1 MYQSSEAFGN
11 WIQQD
16 SRTFQARITLEG
28 KTITEG
34 ILSIRING
42 GSSSED
48 DFSLGSAVSRYVE
61 LEIEKTGTRFEGYE
75 FSLELGLNGEYIPM
89 GYFTAEKPKGDEEHL
104 SITAYDRM
112 VKTERACF
120 LELSDSTNTVAVL
133 KGVGTITGVEVVTE
147 GLTAIPMKKPV
158 GYTCRE
164 VLSYVAQLY
173 GGFAICNRAGKIE
186 IKSYEDNGYTV
197 TAGRYWDS
205 FTHNDLP
212 FVLGKI
218 TCYTGKDKEG
228 ENISIH
234 VGDGVRGIY
243 FSNPFMDQTALDN
256 IWGKLK
262 DYTYMPGSFRFL
274 GDPRIDPWDVL
285 TVKDRN
291 GNSYKVPAMKLA
303 QEYDGGLST
312 EVEAVGKTEAEQSTG
327 FTGPNTQNLDRLYA
341 QLVLIDH
348 AMINKLDVDTA
359 KITYATIDNLNA
371 LKAEIEQLDVT
382 ELTARVAKI
391 EKAYITDAEV
401 KNLLAGYATIGNL
414 NATNAQIT
422 SLSGKFAAFEKTT
435 TEELVAAK
443 GWLLEGSIGDAQ
455 ISRVS
460 ANKLTAGTID
470 TAIITVAG
478 SDGHLRISDNTIQ
491 IKDLQ
496 RVRVQ
501 IGKDASGEYSL
512 SVWDK
517 AGKLIWDALG
527 ATEDTIQRK
536 IIRDKMVADDAAI
549 NALKLDLKSFNTA
562 LTDQGVTISGT
573 VVQVGNKTL
582 NVELTEQK
590 QLTTEHGETLTDHAA
605 RITANENAIKLKVST
620 QEYESYKTTV
630 NGEIAT
636 AKNRLNA
643 AESSISV
650 MKDQIALKVEQTDI
664 EEAVNNIQVGARN
677 LVNKDEI
684 LDNGVEIKITGYDFD
699 VKGTVSGTFYPGL
712 CFPETIFSVGESYV
726 LSYKF
731 TVKKGSVTKI
741 GGHSGAF
748 ETVKAVVDEI
758 EYSTRYADGYPLD
771 NKKTEH
777 TVTVYL
783 KYLGAGTD
791 KKLYIQPNR
800 NGGSSGFWNIIF
812 GELQIEKG
820 NLKTDWQPSLRD
832 SLESVRVGGRNLLRN
847 STFDKALKYWVTR
860 SEYATVVTEGRNGK
874 NCLKQVGKM
883 GADATVTHSTVFP
896 VKTGESYALS
906 GWAKGANIVKGT
918 TNYFVS
924 IYASFYGA
932 DDEWKAQESILSG
945 DMPLTDDWER
955 KVLIFQVPNVAG
967 ITRMRISIYARDFTG
982 TIWWDD
988 IQLETGNKATDWNLA
1003 IEDIEE
1009 DIAEVDGKFINYSTT
1024 VQMNAAITAAKD
1036 SITSTVSRTYA
1047 TKTEVSSVSGKVTS
1061 LESWKQEAS
1070 QKITKDGILSTVGDY
1085 YATSKYVESI
1095 KTGSRN
1101 FLRNGNFAETTTSPG
1116 NTNKHHNLYPL
1127 GWGGYNG
1134 GIDNPTTS
1142 WHAHIDNTTFGFN
1155 VVEFNESDGNRNWKG
1170 IAASPDFIF
1179 IEKVDQEYRLS
1190 VDVYATGPGT
1200 KLTGGFYYCKKG
1212 ESTQNFHSGQFEI
1225 RPKET
1230 NKWVRMSVAVPLKD
1244 DIDLNSKKTNLY
1256 IYGYGFDSNSIL
1268 YIKDAALTTGNKTA
1282 DWSPAPEET
1291 EMYIASVE
1299 TLANQTSNKF
1309 LWLVKSGTSA
1319 TNFELTDRTAT
1330 LVANFIN
1337 LKGLVTFAGLNS
1349 DTQGKI
1355 SSAQNTAN
1363 TAKNNAATAQ
1373 TAANAAQSTANTAKN
1388 NAATAQSTANTAKS
1402 TADAVTS
1409 TVNANK
1415 ANWDKGYNWTN
1426 SNGGNMINLLTMVK
1440 AWTGGAV
1447 SATTTI
1453 NGGYIRTNTIT
1464 AAQIALGDF
1473 TNLVDV
1479 NESLPQSAIPAG
1491 THPFSVGS
1499 ETLFTGGYIAK
1510 KNASVQYLALS
1521 SYKPNSFCDGDELY
1535 YEFTAHGAAVGYCY
1549 IAVWFYD
1556 ITNGVATF
1564 RGMHQG
1570 TNVQITTSDKT
1581 FSGTIK
1587 LGSVRQHGFYAVG
1600 INDVSNTKI
1609 QIYAKNISLHKRN
1622 KGNLIVDGAITASKI
1637 ASGSVT
1643 TDKLAA
1649 HAVTAAKINVK
1660 DLFAQDIT
1668 ATGTIRGVTLQGTK
1682 GEIGGFQINST
1693 RLYSVDSSGTY
1704 AAYFGSYDFNKTNV
1718 FVAQTK
1724 VGGTWVNT
1732 AEMRYDGSIISRNKA
1747 NTNYRTTIREGTV
1760 TCTGNDGWS
1769 ASTTVELRNGE
1780 IWFYR
1785 NKDSIEASL
1794 GFDEHGQNSNSTTAR
1809 VTRINASNSGLLLSC
1824 QNSPGLYIYKNS
1836 MRAWVNLDMNH
1847 HSIINSSDERL
1858 KTNILPFTKSV
1869 LPELS
1874 RLGIVSYAWKET
1886 GEQVKAGFT
1895 AQNMQSVFPEL
1906 VEANDAGILGIKT
1919 LELMP
1924 YVVKGVQELSSKAE
1938 DLQEQIKKV
1947 RCRQEGDTISLRA
1960 QVSSL
1965 QYQLQQ
1971 AFNQLAIQAEQI
1983 KKLQAEG

>member
-75 FSLELGLNGEYIPM
+75 FFLELGLNGEYIPM
-89 GYFTAEKPKGDEEHL
+89 GYFTAEKPKGDEERI
-104 SITAYDRM
+104 SITAYDHM

-120 LELSDSTNTVAVL
+120 LELPDSTNTVAVL
-133 KGVGTITGVEVVTE
+133 KGVGTIAGIEVVTE

-186 IKSYEDNGYTV
+186 IKSYEDNDYTV

-218 TCYTGKDKEG
+218 TCYTGKNKKG
-228 ENISIH
+228 EDISIH

-243 FSNPFMDQTALDN
+243 FPNPFMDQTALDN
-256 IWGKLK
+256 IWGKLRN
-262 DYTYMPGSFRFL
+262 YTYMPGSFRFL

-285 TVKDRN
+285 TVEDRN
-291 GNSYKVPAMKLA
+291 GNSYKVPAMKLT

-312 EVEAVGKTEAEQSTG
+312 EVEAVGKTEAEQSAG
-327 FTGPNTQNLDRLYA
+327 FTGPNTQNMDRLYA

-382 ELTARVAKI
+382 ELAARVAKI

-401 KNLLAGYATIGNL
+401 KTLLAGYATIGNL

-470 TAIITVAG
+470 TTIITVAG

-527 ATEDTIQRK
+527 ATESTIQRK

-562 LTDQGVTISGT
+562 LTEQGVSISGT

-582 NVELTEQK
+582 NVELTEQR

-636 AKNRLNA
+636 AKSRLNA

-664 EEAVNNIQVGARN
+664 EEAVNNIQVGGDN
-677 LVNKDEI
+677 LVNKDDVQG
-684 LDNGVEIKITGYDFD
+684 LYGTVVKRTGYTYDI
-699 VKGTVSGTFYPGL
+699 SGTSHKEDGNYRGVFI
-712 CFPETIFSVGESYV
+712 PETIFKVGESYV
-726 LSYKF
+726 FSCKF
-731 TVKKGSVTKI
+731 TVKSGSVTKI
-741 GGHSGAF
+741 GGHQAAF
-748 ETVKAVVDEI
+748 TVAKAMVDGV
-758 EYSTRYADGYPLD
+758 EYNTEYDAGYPLD
-771 NKKTEH
+771 SKKTEH
-777 TVTVYL
+777 TVVVYL
-783 KYLGAGTD
+783 KYHGIGDD

-800 NGGSSGFWNIIF
+800 YGGADGVWNILLT
-812 GELQIEKG
+812 ELQVKKG
-820 NLKTDWQPSLRD
+820 NTKTDWQPSLKD
-832 SLESVRVGGRNLLRN
+832 SLDSIQFGGRNLLRN
-847 STFDKALKYWVTR
+847 STFNEGLKYWVAR
-860 SEYATVVTEGRNGK
+860 SEYATVVREGRNGE
-874 NCLKQVGKM
+874 NCLKQVGKLRT
-883 GADATVTHSTVFP
+883 DSTITHSTVFS
-896 VKTGESYALS
+896 VKTGECYTLS

-932 DDEWKAQESILSG
+932 DDEWKAQEAILSG
-945 DMPLTDDWER
+945 DMPLTDEWER
-955 KVLIFQVPNVAG
+955 KVLTFQIPNVAG
-967 ITRMRISIYARDFTG
+967 ITSMRISIFARDFTG

-988 IQLETGNKATDWNLA
+988 AQLEKANKVSDWSPAL
-1003 IEDIEE
+1003 EDIEE
-1009 DIAEVDGKFINYSTT
+1009 DIAEVDGKFVNYSTT
-1024 VQMNAAITAAKD
+1024 VQMNAAIAAAKD

-1070 QKITKDGILSTVGDY
+1070 QKITKDGILSTVGNY
-1085 YATSKYVESI
+1085 YATSKYVE
-1095 KTGSRN
+1095 TVE
-1101 FLRNGNFAETTTSPG
+1101 NGV
-1116 NTNKHHNLYPL
+1116 KK
-1127 GWGGYNG
+1127 
-1134 GIDNPTTS
+1134 
-1142 WHAHIDNTTFGFN
+1142 
-1155 VVEFNESDGNRNWKG
+1155 NEK
-1170 IAASPDFIF
+1170 
-1179 IEKVDQEYRLS
+1179 
-1190 VDVYATGPGT
+1190 
-1200 KLTGGFYYCKKG
+1200 
-1212 ESTQNFHSGQFEI
+1212 
-1225 RPKET
+1225 
-1230 NKWVRMSVAVPLKD
+1230 
-1244 DIDLNSKKTNLY
+1244 Y
-1256 IYGYGFDSNSIL
+1256 IS
-1268 YIKDAALTTGNKTA
+1268 
-1282 DWSPAPEET
+1282 
-1291 EMYIASVE
+1291 SVE

-1330 LVANFIN
+1330 LIANAIN
-1337 LKGLVTFAGLNS
+1337 LKGLVTFSGLNS
-1349 DTQGKI
+1349 DIQSKI
-1355 SSAQNTAN
+1355 N
-1363 TAKNNAATAQ
+1363 
-1373 TAANAAQSTANTAKN
+1373 
-1388 NAATAQSTANTAKS
+1388 TAQSTANTAKS

-1453 NGGYIRTNTIT
+1453 NGGFIRTNTIT

-1587 LGSVRQHGFYAVG
+1587 LGSVRQYGFYAVG
-1600 INDVSNTKI
+1600 INDVSDTKI

-1622 KGNLIVDGAITASKI
+1622 KGNLIVDGAIT
-1637 ASGSVT
+1637 

-1649 HAVTAAKINVK
+1649 QAVTAAKINVK

-1668 ATGTIRGVTLQGTK
+1668 ATGTIRGVTLRGSK
-1682 GEIGGFQINST
+1682 GEIGGFEINST

-1704 AAYFGSYDFNKTNV
+1704 AAYFGSYDFNKTNA

-1724 VGGTWVNT
+1724 VNGSWVNT
-1732 AEMRYDGSIISRNKA
+1732 LEMRYDGSIISRDKK
-1747 NTNYRTTIREGTV
+1747 NTNYRTTIQEGTV

-1769 ASTTVELRNGE
+1769 TSTTVELRNGE

-1785 NKDSIEASL
+1785 NKDSIEASI
-1794 GFDEHGQNSNSTTAR
+1794 GFDEHGQNSNSATAR

-1824 QNSPGLYIYKNS
+1824 QNTPGLYIYKNS
-1836 MRAWVNLDMNH
+1836 LRAWVNLDMNH
-1847 HSIINSSDERL
+1847 KSIINSSDERL
-1858 KTNILPFTKSV
+1858 KTNILPFTSSV
-1869 LPELS
+1869 LPELG

-1924 YVVKGVQELSSKAE
+1924 YVVKGMQELTNKTE
-1938 DLQEQIKKV
+1938 ELQEQIKKV
-1947 RCRQEGDTISLRA
+1947 RCQQEGDTISLRA

-1971 AFNQLAIQAEQI
+1971 AFNRLAIQAEQI

>member
-75 FSLELGLNGEYIPM
+75 FLLELGLNGEYIPM
-89 GYFTAEKPKGDEEHL
+89 GYFTAEKPKGDEERL

-112 VKTERACF
+112 VKMERACF
-120 LELSDSTNTVAVL
+120 LELPDSTNTVAVL
-133 KGVGTITGVEVVTE
+133 KGVGTIAGVEVVTE
-147 GLTAIPMKKPV
+147 GLTAIPIKKPV

-186 IKSYEDNGYTV
+186 IKSYEDNDYTV

-218 TCYTGKDKEG
+218 TCYTGKNKKG
-228 ENISIH
+228 EDISIH

-256 IWGKLK
+256 VWGKLRN
-262 DYTYMPGSFRFL
+262 YTYMPGSFRFL

-285 TVKDRN
+285 TVEDRN
-291 GNSYKVPAMKLA
+291 GNSYKVPAMKLT

-312 EVEAVGKTEAEQSTG
+312 EVEAVGKTEAEQSAG
-327 FTGPNTQNLDRLYA
+327 FTGPNTQNMDRLYA

-401 KNLLAGYATIGNL
+401 KTLLAGYATIGNL

-527 ATEDTIQRK
+527 ATESTIQRK

-562 LTDQGVTISGT
+562 LTEQGVSISGT

-582 NVELTEQK
+582 NVELTEQR

-636 AKNRLNA
+636 AKSRLNA

-650 MKDQIALKVEQTDI
+650 MKGQIALKVEQTDI
-664 EEAVNNIQVGARN
+664 EEAVNNIQ
-677 LVNKDEI
+677 
-684 LDNGVEIKITGYDFD
+684 F
-699 VKGTVSGTFYPGL
+699 
-712 CFPETIFSVGESYV
+712 
-726 LSYKF
+726 
-731 TVKKGSVTKI
+731 
-741 GGHSGAF
+741 
-748 ETVKAVVDEI
+748 
-758 EYSTRYADGYPLD
+758 
-771 NKKTEH
+771 
-777 TVTVYL
+777 
-783 KYLGAGTD
+783 
-791 KKLYIQPNR
+791 
-800 NGGSSGFWNIIF
+800 
-812 GELQIEKG
+812 
-820 NLKTDWQPSLRD
+820 
-832 SLESVRVGGRNLLRN
+832 GGRNLLRN
-847 STFDKALKYWVTR
+847 STFNEGLKYWVAR
-860 SEYATVVTEGRNGK
+860 SEYAAVVREGRNGE
-874 NCLKQVGKM
+874 NCLKQVGKLRT
-883 GADATVTHSTVFP
+883 DSTITHSTVFS
-896 VKTGESYALS
+896 VKTGECYTLS

-924 IYASFYGA
+924 IYASFYGT
-932 DDEWKAQESILSG
+932 DDEWKAQEAILSG

-955 KVLIFQVPNVAG
+955 KVLTFQIPNVAG
-967 ITRMRISIYARDFTG
+967 ITSMRISIFARDFTG

-988 IQLETGNKATDWNLA
+988 VQLEKANKVSDWSPA
-1003 IEDIEE
+1003 VEDIEE

-1085 YATSKYVESI
+1085 YATSKYVE
-1095 KTGSRN
+1095 TVE
-1101 FLRNGNFAETTTSPG
+1101 NGVKE
-1116 NTNKHHNLYPL
+1116 
-1127 GWGGYNG
+1127 
-1134 GIDNPTTS
+1134 
-1142 WHAHIDNTTFGFN
+1142 
-1155 VVEFNESDGNRNWKG
+1155 NEK
-1170 IAASPDFIF
+1170 
-1179 IEKVDQEYRLS
+1179 
-1190 VDVYATGPGT
+1190 
-1200 KLTGGFYYCKKG
+1200 
-1212 ESTQNFHSGQFEI
+1212 
-1225 RPKET
+1225 
-1230 NKWVRMSVAVPLKD
+1230 
-1244 DIDLNSKKTNLY
+1244 
-1256 IYGYGFDSNSIL
+1256 
-1268 YIKDAALTTGNKTA
+1268 
-1282 DWSPAPEET
+1282 
-1291 EMYIASVE
+1291 YIASVE

-1330 LVANFIN
+1330 LVANAIN
-1337 LKGLVTFAGLNS
+1337 LKGLVTFSGLNS
-1349 DTQGKI
+1349 DTQSKI
-1355 SSAQNTAN
+1355 NT
-1363 TAKNNAATAQ
+1363 
-1373 TAANAAQSTANTAKN
+1373 AQSTANTAKN
-1388 NAATAQSTANTAKS
+1388 NAATAQSAANAAQSTANTAKS
-1402 TADAVTS
+1402 TADTITS
-1409 TVNANK
+1409 IVNNNK
-1415 ANWDKGYNWTN
+1415 ANWDKGYDWTN
-1426 SNGGNMINLLTMVK
+1426 TNGGNMINLLTMVK

-1453 NGGYIRTNTIT
+1453 NGGFIRTNTIT

-1587 LGSVRQHGFYAVG
+1587 LGSIRQHGFYAVG
-1600 INDVSNTKI
+1600 INDVSDTKI

-1637 ASGSVT
+1637 ASGSIT

-1649 HAVTAAKINVK
+1649 QAVTAAKINVK

-1668 ATGTIRGVTLQGTK
+1668 ATGTIRGVTLQGSK

-1704 AAYFGSYDFNKTNV
+1704 AAYFGSYDFNKTNA

-1724 VGGTWVNT
+1724 VNENWVNVL
-1732 AEMRYDGSIISRNKA
+1732 EMRYDGSIISRDKK
-1747 NTNYRTTIREGTV
+1747 NTNYRTTIQEGTV

-1785 NKDSIEASL
+1785 NKDSIEASI
-1794 GFDEHGQNSNSTTAR
+1794 GFDEHGQNSNSATAR

-1824 QNSPGLYIYKNS
+1824 QNTPGLYIYKNS
-1836 MRAWVNLDMNH
+1836 LRAWVNLDMNH
-1847 HSIINSSDERL
+1847 KSIINSSDERL
-1858 KTNILPFTKSV
+1858 KTNIVPFAKSV

-1924 YVVKGVQELSSKAE
+1924 YVIKGVQELSSKAE

-1947 RCRQEGDTISLRA
+1947 RCQQEGDTISLRA

>member
-61 LEIEKTGTRFEGYE
+61 LEIEKTGMRFEGYE

-89 GYFTAEKPKGDEEHL
+89 GYFTAEKPKGDEERL

-120 LELSDSTNTVAVL
+120 LELPDSTNTVAVL
-133 KGVGTITGVEVVTE
+133 KGVGTIAGIEVVTE
-147 GLTAIPMKKPV
+147 GLTAIPIKKPV

-186 IKSYEDNGYTV
+186 IKSYEDNDYTV

-218 TCYTGKDKEG
+218 TCYTGKNKKG
-228 ENISIH
+228 EDISIH

-256 IWGKLK
+256 IWGKLRN
-262 DYTYMPGSFRFL
+262 YTYMPGSFRFL

-285 TVKDRN
+285 TVEDRN
-291 GNSYKVPAMKLA
+291 GNSYKVPAMKLT

-327 FTGPNTQNLDRLYA
+327 FTGPNTQNMDRLYA

-382 ELTARVAKI
+382 ELAARVAKI

-401 KNLLAGYATIGNL
+401 KTLLAGYATIGNL

-527 ATEDTIQRK
+527 ATESTIQRK

-562 LTDQGVTISGT
+562 LTEQGVSISGT

-582 NVELTEQK
+582 NVELTEQR

-636 AKNRLNA
+636 AKSRLNA

-664 EEAVNNIQVGARN
+664 EEAVNNIQVGGRN
-677 LVNKDEI
+677 LIINSSFNKQGYKWTASDT
-684 LDNGVEIKITGYDFD
+684 NGISYPKEGRDGNYCAKITG
-699 VKGTVSGTFYPGL
+699 KLNTSRNL
-712 CFPETIFSVGESYV
+712 QAEET
-726 LSYKF
+726 YK
-731 TVKKGSVTKI
+731 
-741 GGHSGAF
+741 
-748 ETVKAVVDEI
+748 VKA
-758 EYSTRYADGYPLD
+758 
-771 NKKTEH
+771 
-777 TVTVYL
+777 
-783 KYLGAGTD
+783 
-791 KKLYIQPNR
+791 
-800 NGGSSGFWNIIF
+800 
-812 GELQIEKG
+812 GE
-820 NLKTDWQPSLRD
+820 TY
-832 SLESVRVGGRNLLRN
+832 
-847 STFDKALKYWVTR
+847 T
-860 SEYATVVTEGRNGK
+860 
-874 NCLKQVGKM
+874 
-883 GADATVTHSTVFP
+883 
-896 VKTGESYALS
+896 LS
-906 GWAKGANIVKGT
+906 GWTKSKDIVKGT
-918 TNYFVS
+918 TNYFVTL
-924 IYASFYGA
+924 YMGFY
-932 DDEWKAQESILSG
+932 DKDHKWKAEASINNG
-945 DMPLTDDWER
+945 QMPLSTDWER
-955 KVLIFQVPNVAG
+955 NILTFTVPDVSG
-967 ITRMRISIYARDFTG
+967 IEHMWVYLYARDFTG
-982 TIWWDD
+982 AIWWDD
-988 IQLETGNKATDWNLA
+988 VQLEKANKASDWSPAL
-1003 IEDIEE
+1003 EDIEE
-1009 DIAEVDGKFINYSTT
+1009 DIAEVDGKFVNYSTT
-1024 VQMNAAITAAKD
+1024 VQMNAAITAARD

-1070 QKITKDGILSTVGDY
+1070 QKITKDGILSTVGNY
-1085 YATSKYVESI
+1085 YATSKYVE
-1095 KTGSRN
+1095 TVE
-1101 FLRNGNFAETTTSPG
+1101 NGVKE
-1116 NTNKHHNLYPL
+1116 
-1127 GWGGYNG
+1127 
-1134 GIDNPTTS
+1134 
-1142 WHAHIDNTTFGFN
+1142 
-1155 VVEFNESDGNRNWKG
+1155 NEK
-1170 IAASPDFIF
+1170 
-1179 IEKVDQEYRLS
+1179 
-1190 VDVYATGPGT
+1190 
-1200 KLTGGFYYCKKG
+1200 
-1212 ESTQNFHSGQFEI
+1212 
-1225 RPKET
+1225 
-1230 NKWVRMSVAVPLKD
+1230 
-1244 DIDLNSKKTNLY
+1244 
-1256 IYGYGFDSNSIL
+1256 
-1268 YIKDAALTTGNKTA
+1268 
-1282 DWSPAPEET
+1282 
-1291 EMYIASVE
+1291 YIASVE
-1299 TLANQTSNKF
+1299 TLANQASNKF

-1330 LVANFIN
+1330 LIANAIN
-1337 LKGLVTFAGLNS
+1337 LKGLVTFSGLNS
-1349 DTQGKI
+1349 DTQSKI
-1355 SSAQNTAN
+1355 NT
-1363 TAKNNAATAQ
+1363 
-1373 TAANAAQSTANTAKN
+1373 AQSTANTAKN

-1426 SNGGNMINLLTMVK
+1426 TNGGNMINLLTMVK

-1453 NGGYIRTNTIT
+1453 NGGFIRTNTIT

-1479 NESLPQSAIPAG
+1479 NESLPQSAVPDN
-1491 THPFSVGS
+1491 THPFGS
-1499 ETLFTGGYIAK
+1499 HAKPMCKNGYWYKESA
-1510 KNASVQYLALS
+1510 ASEYLALS
-1521 SYKPNSFCDGDELY
+1521 SYKPNSFADGDELY
-1535 YEFTAHGAAVGYCY
+1535 YEFTAHSELAGNYF
-1549 IAVWFYD
+1549 IALWFY
-1556 ITNGVATF
+1556 NGASKEFQTMK
-1564 RGMHQG
+1564 RG
-1570 TNVQITTSDKT
+1570 NIESVTTSDKT
-1581 FSGTIK
+1581 FSGIIK
-1587 LGSVRQHGFYAVG
+1587 LEDAKKYDFFAIG
-1600 INDVSNTKI
+1600 IGDNNNTKI
-1609 QIYAKNISLHKRN
+1609 QIYVKNISVHKRN
-1622 KGNLIVDGAITASKI
+1622 KGNLIVDGAI
-1637 ASGSVT
+1637 T

-1668 ATGTIRGVTLQGTK
+1668 ATGTIRGVTLRGSK
-1682 GEIGGFQINST
+1682 GEIGGFEINST

-1704 AAYFGSYDFNKTNV
+1704 AAYFGSYDFNKTNA

-1724 VGGTWVNT
+1724 VNGSWVNT
-1732 AEMRYDGSIISRNKA
+1732 LEMRYDGSIISRDKK
-1747 NTNYRTTIREGTV
+1747 NTNYRTTIQEGTV

-1769 ASTTVELRNGE
+1769 TSTTVELRNGE

-1785 NKDSIEASL
+1785 NKDSIEASI
-1794 GFDEHGQNSNSTTAR
+1794 GFDEHGQNSNSATAR

-1824 QNSPGLYIYKNS
+1824 QNTPGLYIYKNS
-1836 MRAWVNLDMNH
+1836 LRAWVNLDMNH
-1847 HSIINSSDERL
+1847 KSIINSSDERL
-1858 KTNILPFTKSV
+1858 KTNILPFTSSV
-1869 LPELS
+1869 LPELG
-1874 RLGIVSYAWKET
+1874 RLGIVSYEWKET

-1924 YVVKGVQELSSKAE
+1924 YVVKGVQELTNKTE
-1938 DLQEQIKKV
+1938 ELQEQIKKV
-1947 RCRQEGDTISLRA
+1947 RCQQEGDTISLRA

>member
-34 ILSIRING
+34 ILSIRLNG
-42 GSSSED
+42 GSNSED

-89 GYFTAEKPKGDEEHL
+89 GYFTAEKPKGDEERL

-120 LELSDSTNTVAVL
+120 LELPDSTNTVAVL
-133 KGVGTITGVEVVTE
+133 KGVGTIAGVEVVTE
-147 GLTAIPMKKPV
+147 GLTVIPMKKPV

-186 IKSYEDNGYTV
+186 IKSYEDNDYTV

-218 TCYTGKDKEG
+218 TCYTGKNKKG
-228 ENISIH
+228 EDISIH

-256 IWGKLK
+256 IWGKLRN
-262 DYTYMPGSFRFL
+262 YTYMPGSFRFL

-291 GNSYKVPAMKLA
+291 ENAYKVPAMKLT

-312 EVEAVGKTEAEQSTG
+312 EVEAVGKTEAEQRTG

-401 KNLLAGYATIGNL
+401 KTLLAGYATIGNL

-527 ATEDTIQRK
+527 ATGDTIQRK

-664 EEAVNNIQVGARN
+664 DEAVNNIQVGARN
-677 LVNKDEI
+677 LYPNSKGDFVIPPRNTGGEGDNFNYYIFNVNMVLGETYTIGAD
-684 LDNGVEIKITGYDFD
+684 VEITHGSFD
-699 VKGTVSGTFYPGL
+699 RLTIYPYPGGT
-712 CFPETIFSVGESYV
+712 PT
-726 LSYKF
+726 
-731 TVKKGSVTKI
+731 
-741 GGHSGAF
+741 
-748 ETVKAVVDEI
+748 VVDI
-758 EYSTRYADGYPLD
+758 PP
-771 NKKTEH
+771 KKRVSLTF
-777 TVTVYL
+777 T
-783 KYLGAGTD
+783 
-791 KKLYIQPNR
+791 KK
-800 NGGSSGFWNIIF
+800 
-812 GELQIEKG
+812 
-820 NLKTDWQPSLRD
+820 
-832 SLESVRVGGRNLLRN
+832 V
-847 STFDKALKYWVTR
+847 
-860 SEYATVVTEGRNGK
+860 
-874 NCLKQVGKM
+874 
-883 GADATVTHSTVFP
+883 
-896 VKTGESYALS
+896 
-906 GWAKGANIVKGT
+906 
-918 TNYFVS
+918 
-924 IYASFYGA
+924 
-932 DDEWKAQESILSG
+932 ESITSIIVYAG
-945 DMPLTDDWER
+945 IAGGTRGNGMIIR
-955 KVLIFQVPNVAG
+955 KVKI
-967 ITRMRISIYARDFTG
+967 
-982 TIWWDD
+982 
-988 IQLETGNKATDWNLA
+988 ETGNKATTWSPA

-1009 DIAEVDGKFINYSTT
+1009 DIAEVDGKFVNYSTT

-1070 QKITKDGILSTVGDY
+1070 QKITKDGILSTVGNY
-1085 YATSKYVESI
+1085 YATSKYVE
-1095 KTGSRN
+1095 TVE
-1101 FLRNGNFAETTTSPG
+1101 NGVKE
-1116 NTNKHHNLYPL
+1116 
-1127 GWGGYNG
+1127 
-1134 GIDNPTTS
+1134 
-1142 WHAHIDNTTFGFN
+1142 
-1155 VVEFNESDGNRNWKG
+1155 NEK
-1170 IAASPDFIF
+1170 
-1179 IEKVDQEYRLS
+1179 
-1190 VDVYATGPGT
+1190 
-1200 KLTGGFYYCKKG
+1200 
-1212 ESTQNFHSGQFEI
+1212 
-1225 RPKET
+1225 
-1230 NKWVRMSVAVPLKD
+1230 
-1244 DIDLNSKKTNLY
+1244 
-1256 IYGYGFDSNSIL
+1256 
-1268 YIKDAALTTGNKTA
+1268 
-1282 DWSPAPEET
+1282 
-1291 EMYIASVE
+1291 YIASVE
-1299 TLANQTSNKF
+1299 TLANQASNKF

-1330 LVANFIN
+1330 LIANAIN
-1337 LKGLVTFAGLNS
+1337 LKGLVTFSGLNG
-1349 DTQGKI
+1349 DTQSKI
-1355 SSAQNTAN
+1355 NTAQSTAN

-1373 TAANAAQSTANTAKN
+1373 SAANAAQSTANTAKN

-1426 SNGGNMINLLTMVK
+1426 TNGGNMINLLTMVK

-1453 NGGYIRTNTIT
+1453 NGGFIRTNTIT

-1587 LGSVRQHGFYAVG
+1587 LGSIRQHGFYAVG
-1600 INDVSNTKI
+1600 INDVSDTKI

-1637 ASGSVT
+1637 ASGSIT

-1649 HAVTAAKINVK
+1649 QAVTAAKINVK

-1668 ATGTIRGVTLQGTK
+1668 ATGTIRGVTLQGAK

-1704 AAYFGSYDFNKTNV
+1704 AAYFGSYDFNKTNA

-1724 VGGTWVNT
+1724 VNGSWVNT
-1732 AEMRYDGSIISRNKA
+1732 LEMRYDGSIISRDKK
-1747 NTNYRTTIREGTV
+1747 NTNYRTTIQEGTV

-1785 NKDSIEASL
+1785 NKDSIEASI
-1794 GFDEHGQNSNSTTAR
+1794 GFDEHGQNSNSATAR

-1824 QNSPGLYIYKNS
+1824 QNTPGLYIYKNS
-1836 MRAWVNLDMNH
+1836 LRAWVNLDMNH
-1847 HSIINSSDERL
+1847 KSIINSSDERL
-1858 KTNILPFTKSV
+1858 KTNVLPFTSSV
-1869 LPELS
+1869 LPELG
-1874 RLGIVSYAWKET
+1874 RLGIVSYEWKET

-1924 YVVKGVQELSSKAE
+1924 YVVKGVQELTNKTE
-1938 DLQEQIKKV
+1938 ELQEQIKKV
-1947 RCRQEGDTISLRA
+1947 RCQQEGDTISLRA

>member
-34 ILSIRING
+34 ILSIRLNG
-42 GSSSED
+42 GSNSED

-75 FSLELGLNGEYIPM
+75 FFLELGLNGEYIPM
-89 GYFTAEKPKGDEEHL
+89 GYFTAEKPKGDEERL

-120 LELSDSTNTVAVL
+120 LELPDSTNTVAVL
-133 KGVGTITGVEVVTE
+133 KGVGTIAGIEVVTE
-147 GLTAIPMKKPV
+147 GLTIIPMKKPV

-186 IKSYEDNGYTV
+186 IKSYEDNDYTV

-218 TCYTGKDKEG
+218 TCYTGKNKKG
-228 ENISIH
+228 EDISIH

-256 IWGKLK
+256 IWGKLRN
-262 DYTYMPGSFRFL
+262 YTYMPGSFRFL

-285 TVKDRN
+285 TVEDRN
-291 GNSYKVPAMKLA
+291 GNSYKVPAMKLT

-312 EVEAVGKTEAEQSTG
+312 EVEAVGKTEAEQRTG
-327 FTGPNTQNLDRLYA
+327 FTGPNTQNMDRLYA

-382 ELTARVAKI
+382 ELAARVAKI

-401 KNLLAGYATIGNL
+401 KTLLAGYATIGNL

-527 ATEDTIQRK
+527 ATESTIQRK

-562 LTDQGVTISGT
+562 LTEQGVSISGT

-582 NVELTEQK
+582 NVELTEQR

-636 AKNRLNA
+636 AKSRLNA

-650 MKDQIALKVEQTDI
+650 MKGQIALKVEQTDI
-664 EEAVNNIQVGARN
+664 EEAVNNIQVGGRN
-677 LVNKDEI
+677 LIINSSFNKQGYKWTASDT
-684 LDNGVEIKITGYDFD
+684 NGISYPKEGRDGNYCAKITG
-699 VKGTVSGTFYPGL
+699 KLNTSRNL
-712 CFPETIFSVGESYV
+712 QAEET
-726 LSYKF
+726 YK
-731 TVKKGSVTKI
+731 
-741 GGHSGAF
+741 
-748 ETVKAVVDEI
+748 VKA
-758 EYSTRYADGYPLD
+758 
-771 NKKTEH
+771 
-777 TVTVYL
+777 
-783 KYLGAGTD
+783 
-791 KKLYIQPNR
+791 
-800 NGGSSGFWNIIF
+800 
-812 GELQIEKG
+812 GE
-820 NLKTDWQPSLRD
+820 TY
-832 SLESVRVGGRNLLRN
+832 
-847 STFDKALKYWVTR
+847 T
-860 SEYATVVTEGRNGK
+860 
-874 NCLKQVGKM
+874 
-883 GADATVTHSTVFP
+883 
-896 VKTGESYALS
+896 LS
-906 GWAKGANIVKGT
+906 GWTKSKDIVKGT
-918 TNYFVS
+918 TNYFVTL
-924 IYASFYGA
+924 YMGFY
-932 DDEWKAQESILSG
+932 DKDHKWKAEASINNG
-945 DMPLTDDWER
+945 QMPLSTDWER
-955 KVLIFQVPNVAG
+955 NILTFTVPDVSG
-967 ITRMRISIYARDFTG
+967 IEHMWVYLYARDFTG

-988 IQLETGNKATDWNLA
+988 VQLEKANKASDWSPAL
-1003 IEDIEE
+1003 EDIEE
-1009 DIAEVDGKFINYSTT
+1009 DIAEVDGKFVNYSTT
-1024 VQMNAAITAAKD
+1024 VQMNAAITAARD

-1070 QKITKDGILSTVGDY
+1070 QKITKDGILSTVGNY
-1085 YATSKYVESI
+1085 YATSKYVE
-1095 KTGSRN
+1095 TVE
-1101 FLRNGNFAETTTSPG
+1101 NGVKE
-1116 NTNKHHNLYPL
+1116 
-1127 GWGGYNG
+1127 
-1134 GIDNPTTS
+1134 
-1142 WHAHIDNTTFGFN
+1142 
-1155 VVEFNESDGNRNWKG
+1155 NEK
-1170 IAASPDFIF
+1170 
-1179 IEKVDQEYRLS
+1179 
-1190 VDVYATGPGT
+1190 
-1200 KLTGGFYYCKKG
+1200 
-1212 ESTQNFHSGQFEI
+1212 
-1225 RPKET
+1225 
-1230 NKWVRMSVAVPLKD
+1230 
-1244 DIDLNSKKTNLY
+1244 
-1256 IYGYGFDSNSIL
+1256 
-1268 YIKDAALTTGNKTA
+1268 
-1282 DWSPAPEET
+1282 
-1291 EMYIASVE
+1291 YIASVE
-1299 TLANQTSNKF
+1299 TLANQASNKF

-1330 LVANFIN
+1330 LIANAIN
-1337 LKGLVTFAGLNS
+1337 LKGLVTFSGLNS
-1349 DTQGKI
+1349 DTQSKI
-1355 SSAQNTAN
+1355 N
-1363 TAKNNAATAQ
+1363 
-1373 TAANAAQSTANTAKN
+1373 
-1388 NAATAQSTANTAKS
+1388 TAQSTANTAKS

-1453 NGGYIRTNTIT
+1453 NGGFIRTNTIT

-1479 NESLPQSAIPAG
+1479 NESLPQSAVPDN
-1491 THPFSVGS
+1491 THPFGS
-1499 ETLFTGGYIAK
+1499 HAKPMCKNGYWYKESA
-1510 KNASVQYLALS
+1510 ASEYLALS
-1521 SYKPNSFCDGDELY
+1521 SYKPNSFADGDELY
-1535 YEFTAHGAAVGYCY
+1535 YEFTAHSELAGNYF
-1549 IAVWFYD
+1549 IALWFY
-1556 ITNGVATF
+1556 NGASKEFQTMK
-1564 RGMHQG
+1564 RG
-1570 TNVQITTSDKT
+1570 NIESVTTSDKT
-1581 FSGTIK
+1581 FSGIIK
-1587 LGSVRQHGFYAVG
+1587 LEDAKKYDFFAIG
-1600 INDVSNTKI
+1600 IGDNNNTKI
-1609 QIYAKNISLHKRN
+1609 QIYVKNISVHKRN
-1622 KGNLIVDGAITASKI
+1622 KGNLIVDGAI
-1637 ASGSVT
+1637 T

-1668 ATGTIRGVTLQGTK
+1668 ATGTIRGVTLRGSK
-1682 GEIGGFQINST
+1682 GEIGGFEINST

-1704 AAYFGSYDFNKTNV
+1704 AAYFGSYDFNKTNA

-1724 VGGTWVNT
+1724 VNGSWINT
-1732 AEMRYDGSIISRNKA
+1732 IEMRYDGSIISRKKT
-1747 NTNYRTTIREGTV
+1747 NTNVRVTLADGGVICQGSTV
-1760 TCTGNDGWS
+1760 S
-1769 ASTTVELRNGE
+1769 VELRDGE
-1780 IWFYR
+1780 IKMYR
-1785 NKDSIEASL
+1785 KDAPNEGAEFVFTKYGDIATGNSVWATQILTKTDTLNL
-1794 GFDEHGQNSNSTTAR
+1794 GGGGD
-1809 VTRINASNSGLLLSC
+1809 VTLQLWRSEIKAL
-1824 QNSPGLYIYKNS
+1824 
-1836 MRAWVNLDMNH
+1836 VNLDMNH

-1886 GEQVKAGFT
+1886 GEQVKTGFT

>member
-34 ILSIRING
+34 ILSIRLNG
-42 GSSSED
+42 GSNSED

-75 FSLELGLNGEYIPM
+75 FFLELGLNGEYIPM
-89 GYFTAEKPKGDEEHL
+89 GYFTAEKPKGDEERL

-112 VKTERACF
+112 VKMERACF
-120 LELSDSTNTVAVL
+120 LELPDSTNTVAVL
-133 KGVGTITGVEVVTE
+133 KGVGTIAGVEVATE
-147 GLTAIPMKKPV
+147 GLTTIPMKKPV
-158 GYTCRE
+158 GCTCRE

-186 IKSYEDNGYTV
+186 IKSYEDNDYTV

-218 TCYTGKDKEG
+218 TCYTGKNKKG
-228 ENISIH
+228 EDISIH

-291 GNSYKVPAMKLA
+291 ENAYKVPAMKLT

-401 KNLLAGYATIGNL
+401 KTLLAGYATIGNL

-527 ATEDTIQRK
+527 ATESTIQRK

-549 NALKLDLKSFNTA
+549 DALKLDLKNFNTA
-562 LTDQGVTISGT
+562 LTEQGVSISGT

-582 NVELTEQK
+582 NVELTEQR

-636 AKNRLNA
+636 AKSRLNA

-650 MKDQIALKVEQTDI
+650 MKGQIALKVEQTDI
-664 EEAVNNIQVGARN
+664 EEAVNNIQ
-677 LVNKDEI
+677 
-684 LDNGVEIKITGYDFD
+684 F
-699 VKGTVSGTFYPGL
+699 
-712 CFPETIFSVGESYV
+712 
-726 LSYKF
+726 
-731 TVKKGSVTKI
+731 
-741 GGHSGAF
+741 
-748 ETVKAVVDEI
+748 
-758 EYSTRYADGYPLD
+758 
-771 NKKTEH
+771 
-777 TVTVYL
+777 
-783 KYLGAGTD
+783 
-791 KKLYIQPNR
+791 
-800 NGGSSGFWNIIF
+800 
-812 GELQIEKG
+812 
-820 NLKTDWQPSLRD
+820 
-832 SLESVRVGGRNLLRN
+832 GGRNLLRN
-847 STFDKALKYWVTR
+847 STFNEGLKYWVAR
-860 SEYATVVTEGRNGK
+860 SEYAAVVREGRNGE
-874 NCLKQVGKM
+874 NCLKQVGKLRT
-883 GADATVTHSTVFP
+883 DSTITHSTVFS
-896 VKTGESYALS
+896 VKTGECYTLS

-924 IYASFYGA
+924 IYASFYGT
-932 DDEWKAQESILSG
+932 DDEWKAQEAILSG

-955 KVLIFQVPNVAG
+955 KVLTFQIPNVAG
-967 ITRMRISIYARDFTG
+967 ITSMRISIFARDFTG

-988 IQLETGNKATDWNLA
+988 IQLETGNKATDWSPAL
-1003 IEDIEE
+1003 EDIAE

-1085 YATSKYVESI
+1085 YATSKY
-1095 KTGSRN
+1095 
-1101 FLRNGNFAETTTSPG
+1101 AETVE
-1116 NTNKHHNLYPL
+1116 
-1127 GWGGYNG
+1127 NG
-1134 GIDNPTTS
+1134 
-1142 WHAHIDNTTFGFN
+1142 
-1155 VVEFNESDGNRNWKG
+1155 VKENEK
-1170 IAASPDFIF
+1170 
-1179 IEKVDQEYRLS
+1179 
-1190 VDVYATGPGT
+1190 
-1200 KLTGGFYYCKKG
+1200 
-1212 ESTQNFHSGQFEI
+1212 
-1225 RPKET
+1225 
-1230 NKWVRMSVAVPLKD
+1230 
-1244 DIDLNSKKTNLY
+1244 
-1256 IYGYGFDSNSIL
+1256 
-1268 YIKDAALTTGNKTA
+1268 
-1282 DWSPAPEET
+1282 
-1291 EMYIASVE
+1291 YIASVE

-1330 LVANFIN
+1330 LVANAIN
-1337 LKGLVTFAGLNS
+1337 LKGLVTFSGLNS
-1349 DTQGKI
+1349 DTQSKI
-1355 SSAQNTAN
+1355 NT
-1363 TAKNNAATAQ
+1363 
-1373 TAANAAQSTANTAKN
+1373 AQSTANTAKN
-1388 NAATAQSTANTAKS
+1388 NAATAQSAANAAQSTANTAKS

-1409 TVNANK
+1409 TVNTNK
-1415 ANWDKGYNWTN
+1415 ANWDKGYGWTN

-1453 NGGYIRTNTIT
+1453 NGGFIRTNTIT

-1600 INDVSNTKI
+1600 INDVSDTKI

-1622 KGNLIVDGAITASKI
+1622 KGNLIVDGAIT
-1637 ASGSVT
+1637 

-1649 HAVTAAKINVK
+1649 QAVTAAKINVK

-1668 ATGTIRGVTLQGTK
+1668 ATGTIRGVTLRGSK

-1704 AAYFGSYDFNKTNV
+1704 AAYFGSYDFNKTNA

-1724 VGGTWVNT
+1724 VNGSWVNT
-1732 AEMRYDGSIISRNKA
+1732 LEMRYDGSIISRDKK
-1747 NTNYRTTIREGTV
+1747 NTNYRTTIQEGTV

-1769 ASTTVELRNGE
+1769 TSTTVELRNGE

-1785 NKDSIEASL
+1785 NKDSIEASI
-1794 GFDEHGQNSNSTTAR
+1794 GFDEHGQNSNSATAR

-1824 QNSPGLYIYKNS
+1824 QNTPGLYIYKNS
-1836 MRAWVNLDMNH
+1836 LRAWVNLDMNH
-1847 HSIINSSDERL
+1847 KSIINSSDERL
-1858 KTNILPFTKSV
+1858 KTNILPFTSSV
-1869 LPELS
+1869 LPELG
-1874 RLGIVSYAWKET
+1874 RLGIVSYEWKET

-1924 YVVKGVQELSSKAE
+1924 YVVKGVQELTNKTE
-1938 DLQEQIKKV
+1938 ELQEQIKKV
-1947 RCRQEGDTISLRA
+1947 RCQQEGDTISLRA

>member
-61 LEIEKTGTRFEGYE
+61 LEIEKTGMRFEGYE

-89 GYFTAEKPKGDEEHL
+89 GYFTAEKPKGDEKRL

-120 LELSDSTNTVAVL
+120 LELPDSTNTVAVL
-133 KGVGTITGVEVVTE
+133 KGVGTIAGVEVATE

-186 IKSYEDNGYTV
+186 IKSYEDNDYTV

-218 TCYTGKDKEG
+218 TCYTGKNKKG
-228 ENISIH
+228 EDISIH

-256 IWGKLK
+256 IWGKLRN
-262 DYTYMPGSFRFL
+262 YTYMPGSFRFL

-291 GNSYKVPAMKLA
+291 ENAYKVPAMKLT

-401 KNLLAGYATIGNL
+401 KTLLAGYATIGNL

-527 ATEDTIQRK
+527 ATESTIQRK

-562 LTDQGVTISGT
+562 LTEQGVSISGT

-582 NVELTEQK
+582 NVELTEQR
-590 QLTTEHGETLTDHAA
+590 QLTTEHGETLTDHTA

-636 AKNRLNA
+636 AKSRLNA

-650 MKDQIALKVEQTDI
+650 MKGQIALKVEQTDI
-664 EEAVNNIQVGARN
+664 EEAVNNIQVGGRN
-677 LVNKDEI
+677 LIINSSFNKQGYKWSAGYAEGKSYPKEGRD
-684 LDNGVEIKITGYDFD
+684 GGYCAKITG
-699 VKGTVSGTFYPGL
+699 
-712 CFPETIFSVGESYV
+712 
-726 LSYKF
+726 KF
-731 TVKKGSVTKI
+731 NTNCYLL
-741 GGHSGAF
+741 HEDAYR
-748 ETVKAVVDEI
+748 VKAGET
-758 EYSTRYADGYPLD
+758 YTLSSWT
-771 NKKTEH
+771 KT
-777 TVTVYL
+777 
-783 KYLGAGTD
+783 KD
-791 KKLYIQPNR
+791 
-800 NGGSSGFWNIIF
+800 
-812 GELQIEKG
+812 
-820 NLKTDWQPSLRD
+820 
-832 SLESVRVGGRNLLRN
+832 
-847 STFDKALKYWVTR
+847 
-860 SEYATVVTEGRNGK
+860 
-874 NCLKQVGKM
+874 
-883 GADATVTHSTVFP
+883 
-896 VKTGESYALS
+896 
-906 GWAKGANIVKGT
+906 IVKGT
-918 TNYFVS
+918 TNYFLS
-924 IYASFYGA
+924 LYIGFY
-932 DDEWKAQESILSG
+932 DKDNKYKAEAKINNGQ
-945 DMPLTDDWER
+945 MPLSTDWER
-955 KVLIFQVPNVAG
+955 NILTFTVPDVSG
-967 ITRMRISIYARDFTG
+967 IEHMWVYLYARDFTG

-988 IQLETGNKATDWNLA
+988 VQLEKANKVSDWSPAL
-1003 IEDIEE
+1003 EDIEE
-1009 DIAEVDGKFINYSTT
+1009 DIAEVDGKFVNYSTT
-1024 VQMNAAITAAKD
+1024 VQMNAAIAAARD

-1070 QKITKDGILSTVGDY
+1070 QKITKDGILSTVGNY
-1085 YATSKYVESI
+1085 YATSKYVE
-1095 KTGSRN
+1095 TVE
-1101 FLRNGNFAETTTSPG
+1101 NGVKE
-1116 NTNKHHNLYPL
+1116 
-1127 GWGGYNG
+1127 
-1134 GIDNPTTS
+1134 
-1142 WHAHIDNTTFGFN
+1142 
-1155 VVEFNESDGNRNWKG
+1155 NEK
-1170 IAASPDFIF
+1170 
-1179 IEKVDQEYRLS
+1179 
-1190 VDVYATGPGT
+1190 
-1200 KLTGGFYYCKKG
+1200 
-1212 ESTQNFHSGQFEI
+1212 
-1225 RPKET
+1225 
-1230 NKWVRMSVAVPLKD
+1230 
-1244 DIDLNSKKTNLY
+1244 
-1256 IYGYGFDSNSIL
+1256 
-1268 YIKDAALTTGNKTA
+1268 
-1282 DWSPAPEET
+1282 
-1291 EMYIASVE
+1291 YIASVE
-1299 TLANQTSNKF
+1299 TLANQASNKF

-1330 LVANFIN
+1330 LIANAIN
-1337 LKGLVTFAGLNS
+1337 LKGLVTFSGLNS
-1349 DTQGKI
+1349 DTQSKI
-1355 SSAQNTAN
+1355 N
-1363 TAKNNAATAQ
+1363 
-1373 TAANAAQSTANTAKN
+1373 
-1388 NAATAQSTANTAKS
+1388 TAQSTANTAKS

-1453 NGGYIRTNTIT
+1453 NGGFIRTNTIT

-1587 LGSVRQHGFYAVG
+1587 LGSIRQHGFYAVG
-1600 INDVSNTKI
+1600 INDVSDTKI

-1637 ASGSVT
+1637 ASGSIT

-1649 HAVTAAKINVK
+1649 QAVTAAKINVK

-1668 ATGTIRGVTLQGTK
+1668 ATGTIRGVTLQGSK

-1704 AAYFGSYDFNKTNV
+1704 AAYFGSYDFNKTNA

-1724 VGGTWVNT
+1724 VNGSWVNT
-1732 AEMRYDGSIISRNKA
+1732 LEMRYDGSIISRDKK
-1747 NTNYRTTIREGTV
+1747 NTNYRTTIQEGTV

-1769 ASTTVELRNGE
+1769 TSTTVELRNGE

-1785 NKDSIEASL
+1785 NKDSIEASI
-1794 GFDEHGQNSNSTTAR
+1794 GFDEHGQNSNSATAR

-1824 QNSPGLYIYKNS
+1824 QNTPGLYIYKNS
-1836 MRAWVNLDMNH
+1836 LRAWVNLDMNH
-1847 HSIINSSDERL
+1847 KSIINSSDERL
-1858 KTNILPFTKSV
+1858 KTNILPFTSSV
-1869 LPELS
+1869 LPELG

-1886 GEQVKAGFT
+1886 GKQVKAGFT

-1924 YVVKGVQELSSKAE
+1924 YVIKGVQELSSKAE

-1947 RCRQEGDTISLRA
+1947 RCQQEGNTISLRA

>member
-34 ILSIRING
+34 ILSIRLNG
-42 GSSSED
+42 GSNSED

-120 LELSDSTNTVAVL
+120 LELPDSTNTVAVL

-186 IKSYEDNGYTV
+186 IKSYEDKGYTV

-228 ENISIH
+228 EDISIH

-285 TVKDRN
+285 TVEDRN

-643 AESSISV
+643 AESSINV

-664 EEAVNNIQVGARN
+664 EEAVNNIQVG
-677 LVNKDEI
+677 
-684 LDNGVEIKITGYDFD
+684 
-699 VKGTVSGTFYPGL
+699 
-712 CFPETIFSVGESYV
+712 
-726 LSYKF
+726 
-731 TVKKGSVTKI
+731 
-741 GGHSGAF
+741 
-748 ETVKAVVDEI
+748 
-758 EYSTRYADGYPLD
+758 
-771 NKKTEH
+771 
-777 TVTVYL
+777 
-783 KYLGAGTD
+783 
-791 KKLYIQPNR
+791 
-800 NGGSSGFWNIIF
+800 
-812 GELQIEKG
+812 
-820 NLKTDWQPSLRD
+820 
-832 SLESVRVGGRNLLRN
+832 GRNLIIN
-847 STFDKALKYWVTR
+847 SSFNRQGYKWTASDVNGISYPK
-860 SEYATVVTEGRNGK
+860 EGRDGGYCAKIIGK
-874 NCLKQVGKM
+874 LNTQRNLQAEETYK
-883 GADATVTHSTVFP
+883 
-896 VKTGESYALS
+896 VKAGETYTLS
-906 GWAKGANIVKGT
+906 GWTKSKDIVKGT

-924 IYASFYGA
+924 LYMGFY
-932 DDEWKAQESILSG
+932 DKDHKWKAEAAINNG
-945 DMPLTDDWER
+945 KMPLSTDWER
-955 KVLIFQVPNVAG
+955 NILTFTVPDVSG
-967 ITRMRISIYARDFTG
+967 IDHMWVYLYARDFTG

-988 IQLETGNKATDWNLA
+988 LQMEKANKVSDWSPA
-1003 IEDIEE
+1003 VEDIEE

-1070 QKITKDGILSTVGDY
+1070 QKITKDGILSTVGNY
-1085 YATSKYVESI
+1085 YATSKYVE
-1095 KTGSRN
+1095 TVE
-1101 FLRNGNFAETTTSPG
+1101 NGVKE
-1116 NTNKHHNLYPL
+1116 
-1127 GWGGYNG
+1127 
-1134 GIDNPTTS
+1134 
-1142 WHAHIDNTTFGFN
+1142 
-1155 VVEFNESDGNRNWKG
+1155 NEK
-1170 IAASPDFIF
+1170 
-1179 IEKVDQEYRLS
+1179 
-1190 VDVYATGPGT
+1190 
-1200 KLTGGFYYCKKG
+1200 
-1212 ESTQNFHSGQFEI
+1212 
-1225 RPKET
+1225 
-1230 NKWVRMSVAVPLKD
+1230 
-1244 DIDLNSKKTNLY
+1244 
-1256 IYGYGFDSNSIL
+1256 
-1268 YIKDAALTTGNKTA
+1268 
-1282 DWSPAPEET
+1282 
-1291 EMYIASVE
+1291 YIASVE

-1373 TAANAAQSTANTAKN
+1373 SAANAAQSTANTAQN

-1453 NGGYIRTNTIT
+1453 NGGFIRTNTIT
-1464 AAQIALGDF
+1464 AAHIALGDF
-1473 TNLVDV
+1473 TNLVGV

-1570 TNVQITTSDKT
+1570 TNVQITTSDQT
-1581 FSGTIK
+1581 FSGVIK
-1587 LGSVRQHGFYAVG
+1587 LGSIRQHGFYAVG
-1600 INDVSNTKI
+1600 INDVGNTKI

-1622 KGNLIVDGAITASKI
+1622 KGNLIVDGAITAAKI

-1649 HAVTAAKINVK
+1649 QAVTAAKINVK

-1704 AAYFGSYDFNKTNV
+1704 AAYFGSYDFNKTNA

-1724 VGGTWVNT
+1724 VNGSWVNT
-1732 AEMRYDGSIISRNKA
+1732 LEMRYDGSIISRDKK
-1747 NTNYRTTIREGTV
+1747 NTNYRTTIQEGTV

-1906 VEANDAGILGIKT
+1906 VEANDAGVLGIKT

-1947 RCRQEGDTISLRA
+1947 RCRQEGDAISLRA

>member
-75 FSLELGLNGEYIPM
+75 FLLELGLNGEYIPM
-89 GYFTAEKPKGDEEHL
+89 GYFTAEKPKGDEERL

-112 VKTERACF
+112 VKMERACF
-120 LELSDSTNTVAVL
+120 LELPDSTNTVAVL
-133 KGVGTITGVEVVTE
+133 KGVGTIAGVEVVTE
-147 GLTAIPMKKPV
+147 GLTAIPIKKPV

-186 IKSYEDNGYTV
+186 IKSYEDNDYTV

-218 TCYTGKDKEG
+218 TCYTGKNKKG
-228 ENISIH
+228 EDISIH

-256 IWGKLK
+256 VWGKLRN
-262 DYTYMPGSFRFL
+262 YTYMPGSFRFL

-285 TVKDRN
+285 TVEDRN
-291 GNSYKVPAMKLA
+291 GNSYKVPAMKLT

-312 EVEAVGKTEAEQSTG
+312 EVEAVGKTEAEQSAG
-327 FTGPNTQNLDRLYA
+327 FTGPNTQNMDRLYA

-401 KNLLAGYATIGNL
+401 KTLLAGYATIGNL

-527 ATEDTIQRK
+527 ATESTIQRK

-562 LTDQGVTISGT
+562 LTEQGVSISGT

-582 NVELTEQK
+582 NVELTEQR

-636 AKNRLNA
+636 AKSRLNA

-650 MKDQIALKVEQTDI
+650 MKGQIALKVEQTDI
-664 EEAVNNIQVGARN
+664 EEAVNNIQVGGDN
-677 LVNKDEI
+677 LVNKDDVQGLYET
-684 LDNGVEIKITGYDFD
+684 VVKRTGYTYDI
-699 VKGTVSGTFYPGL
+699 SGTSHKEDGSYRGVFI
-712 CFPETIFSVGESYV
+712 PETIFTVGESYV
-726 LSYKF
+726 FSYKF
-731 TVKKGSVTKI
+731 TVKSGSVTKI
-741 GGHSGAF
+741 GGHSAAF
-748 ETVKAVVDEI
+748 TTVKAVVDDVEHNTD
-758 EYSTRYADGYPLD
+758 YNAGYPLD
-771 NKKTEH
+771 SKKTEH
-777 TVTVYL
+777 TVVVYL
-783 KYLGAGTD
+783 KYHGVGSD

-800 NGGSSGFWNIIF
+800 QWGANGDWNIILK
-812 GELQIEKG
+812 EVQVKKG
-820 NLKTDWQPSLRD
+820 NTKTDWQPSLKD
-832 SLESVRVGGRNLLRN
+832 SLDGIQIGGRNLIVN
-847 STFDKALKYWVTR
+847 SSFEKQGKGWFGLV
-860 SEYATVVTEGRNGK
+860 SSATGMSFPKEGKDGGY
-874 NCLKQVGKM
+874 CLKQIGKF
-883 GADATVTHSTVFP
+883 GLEIPLYTEYYD
-896 VKTGESYALS
+896 VKPGETYTYS
-906 GWAKGANIVKGT
+906 GWYKAVNIVKGK
-918 TNYFVS
+918 TNYWCQPYATAYNKDKKWVS
-924 IYASFYGA
+924 SLGNAKKINEGN
-932 DDEWKAQESILSG
+932 
-945 DMPLTDDWER
+945 TDWTYFTDTFTIPETAAYLR
-955 KVLIFQVPNVAG
+955 VYC
-967 ITRMRISIYARDFTG
+967 YARDFTG

-988 IQLETGNKATDWNLA
+988 MQLEKGNKATDWSPAL
-1003 IEDIEE
+1003 EDIAE

-1085 YATSKYVESI
+1085 YATSKYVE
-1095 KTGSRN
+1095 TVE
-1101 FLRNGNFAETTTSPG
+1101 NGVKE
-1116 NTNKHHNLYPL
+1116 
-1127 GWGGYNG
+1127 
-1134 GIDNPTTS
+1134 
-1142 WHAHIDNTTFGFN
+1142 
-1155 VVEFNESDGNRNWKG
+1155 NEK
-1170 IAASPDFIF
+1170 
-1179 IEKVDQEYRLS
+1179 
-1190 VDVYATGPGT
+1190 
-1200 KLTGGFYYCKKG
+1200 
-1212 ESTQNFHSGQFEI
+1212 
-1225 RPKET
+1225 
-1230 NKWVRMSVAVPLKD
+1230 
-1244 DIDLNSKKTNLY
+1244 
-1256 IYGYGFDSNSIL
+1256 
-1268 YIKDAALTTGNKTA
+1268 
-1282 DWSPAPEET
+1282 
-1291 EMYIASVE
+1291 YIASVE

-1330 LVANFIN
+1330 LVANAIN
-1337 LKGLVTFAGLNS
+1337 LKGLVTFSGLNS
-1349 DTQGKI
+1349 DTQSKI
-1355 SSAQNTAN
+1355 NT
-1363 TAKNNAATAQ
+1363 
-1373 TAANAAQSTANTAKN
+1373 AQSTANTAKN
-1388 NAATAQSTANTAKS
+1388 NAATAQSAANAAQSTANTAKT

-1415 ANWDKGYNWTN
+1415 ANWDKGYGWTN

-1453 NGGYIRTNTIT
+1453 NGGFIRTNTIT

-1600 INDVSNTKI
+1600 INDVSDTKI

-1637 ASGSVT
+1637 ASGSIT

-1649 HAVTAAKINVK
+1649 QAVTAAKINVK

-1668 ATGTIRGVTLQGTK
+1668 ATGTIRGVTLQGAK

-1704 AAYFGSYDFNKTNV
+1704 AAYFGSYDFNKTNA

-1732 AEMRYDGSIISRNKA
+1732 AEMRYDGSIILRWA
-1747 NTNYRTTIREGTV
+1747 YDTRVRTTLEAGGIA
-1760 TCTGNDGWS
+1760 CTGIVEFGKESGSHLIIAPSYELSDGTNDPPQESFSICSQKFEVTSSAVKVRRLSTYTSGGHLVFASDGATLAYS
-1769 ASTTVELRNGE
+1769 ASSSIRYKDHIRDMSLPDLEGLWNLPVVWYKYKDGYLASDDKMAGKAIPGFYAEQVERYLPSAARYNTEG
-1780 IWFYR
+1780 
-1785 NKDSIEASL
+1785 KIE
-1794 GFDEHGQNSNSTTAR
+1794 DWN
-1809 VTRINASNSGLLLSC
+1809 
-1824 QNSPGLYIYKNS
+1824 
-1836 MRAWVNLDMNH
+1836 
-1847 HSIINSSDERL
+1847 ERMM
-1858 KTNILPFTKSV
+1858 IPYMTK
-1869 LPELS
+1869 
-1874 RLGIVSYAWKET
+1874 GIQQLHKET
-1886 GEQVKAGFT
+1886 KY
-1895 AQNMQSVFPEL
+1895 
-1906 VEANDAGILGIKT
+1906 
-1919 LELMP
+1919 LESET
-1924 YVVKGVQELSSKAE
+1924 V
-1938 DLQEQIKKV
+1938 
-1947 RCRQEGDTISLRA
+1947 SLRA

-1965 QYQLQQ
+1965 RFQLQQ

>member
-34 ILSIRING
+34 ILSIRLNG
-42 GSSSED
+42 GSNSED

-75 FSLELGLNGEYIPM
+75 FFLELGLNGEYIPM
-89 GYFTAEKPKGDEEHL
+89 GYFTAEKPKGDEERL

-120 LELSDSTNTVAVL
+120 LELPDSTNTVAVL
-133 KGVGTITGVEVVTE
+133 KGVGTIAGVEVVTE
-147 GLTAIPMKKPV
+147 GLTIIPMKKPV

-186 IKSYEDNGYTV
+186 IKSYEDNDYTV

-218 TCYTGKDKEG
+218 TCYTGKNKKG
-228 ENISIH
+228 EDISIH

-256 IWGKLK
+256 IWGKLRN
-262 DYTYMPGSFRFL
+262 YTYMPGSFRFL

-291 GNSYKVPAMKLA
+291 ENAYKVPAMKLT

-341 QLVLIDH
+341 QLVLIDQ

-401 KNLLAGYATIGNL
+401 KTLLAGYATIGNL

-527 ATEDTIQRK
+527 ATESTIQRK

-549 NALKLDLKSFNTA
+549 NALKLDLQSFNTA
-562 LTDQGVTISGT
+562 LTEQGVSISGT

-582 NVELTEQK
+582 NVELTEQR

-605 RITANENAIKLKVST
+605 RITANENAVKLKVST

-636 AKNRLNA
+636 TKSRLNA

-664 EEAVNNIQVGARN
+664 EEAVNNIQ
-677 LVNKDEI
+677 I
-684 LDNGVEIKITGYDFD
+684 
-699 VKGTVSGTFYPGL
+699 
-712 CFPETIFSVGESYV
+712 
-726 LSYKF
+726 
-731 TVKKGSVTKI
+731 
-741 GGHSGAF
+741 
-748 ETVKAVVDEI
+748 
-758 EYSTRYADGYPLD
+758 
-771 NKKTEH
+771 
-777 TVTVYL
+777 
-783 KYLGAGTD
+783 
-791 KKLYIQPNR
+791 
-800 NGGSSGFWNIIF
+800 
-812 GELQIEKG
+812 
-820 NLKTDWQPSLRD
+820 
-832 SLESVRVGGRNLLRN
+832 GGRNLIIN
-847 STFDKALKYWVTR
+847 SSFNRQDYKWVGTDR
-860 SEYATVVTEGRNGK
+860 SAMSYPKEGRDGSYCVKITGK
-874 NCLKQVGKM
+874 FNTSYNLTPDETYK
-883 GADATVTHSTVFP
+883 
-896 VKTGESYALS
+896 VKPGETYTLS
-906 GWAKGANIVKGT
+906 GWTKSKDIVKGT

-924 IYASFYGA
+924 LYLGFY
-932 DDEWKAQESILSG
+932 DKDHKWKAEAAINNGQ
-945 DMPLTDDWER
+945 MPLSTDWER
-955 KVLIFQVPNVAG
+955 NILTFTVPDVSE
-967 ITRMRISIYARDFTG
+967 IEHMWVYLYARDFTG
-982 TIWWDD
+982 TLWWDD
-988 IQLETGNKATDWNLA
+988 IQLEKANKVSDWSPAL
-1003 IEDIEE
+1003 EDIEE
-1009 DIAEVDGKFINYSTT
+1009 DITEVDGKFVNYSTT

-1070 QKITKDGILSTVGDY
+1070 QKITKDGILSTVGNY
-1085 YATSKYVESI
+1085 YATSKYVE
-1095 KTGSRN
+1095 TVE
-1101 FLRNGNFAETTTSPG
+1101 NGVKE
-1116 NTNKHHNLYPL
+1116 
-1127 GWGGYNG
+1127 
-1134 GIDNPTTS
+1134 
-1142 WHAHIDNTTFGFN
+1142 
-1155 VVEFNESDGNRNWKG
+1155 NEK
-1170 IAASPDFIF
+1170 
-1179 IEKVDQEYRLS
+1179 
-1190 VDVYATGPGT
+1190 
-1200 KLTGGFYYCKKG
+1200 
-1212 ESTQNFHSGQFEI
+1212 
-1225 RPKET
+1225 
-1230 NKWVRMSVAVPLKD
+1230 
-1244 DIDLNSKKTNLY
+1244 
-1256 IYGYGFDSNSIL
+1256 
-1268 YIKDAALTTGNKTA
+1268 
-1282 DWSPAPEET
+1282 
-1291 EMYIASVE
+1291 YIASVE
-1299 TLANQTSNKF
+1299 TLANQASNKF

-1330 LVANFIN
+1330 LIANAIN
-1337 LKGLVTFAGLNS
+1337 LKGLVTFSGLNS
-1349 DTQGKI
+1349 DTQSKI
-1355 SSAQNTAN
+1355 NT
-1363 TAKNNAATAQ
+1363 
-1373 TAANAAQSTANTAKN
+1373 AQSTANTAKN

-1426 SNGGNMINLLTMVK
+1426 SNGGNMINLLAMVK

-1453 NGGYIRTNTIT
+1453 NGGFIRTNTIT

-1600 INDVSNTKI
+1600 INDVSDTKI

-1637 ASGSVT
+1637 ASGSIT

-1649 HAVTAAKINVK
+1649 QAVTAAKINVK

-1668 ATGTIRGVTLQGTK
+1668 ATGTIRGVTLQGAK

-1704 AAYFGSYDFNKTNV
+1704 AAYFGSYDFNKTNA

-1724 VGGTWVNT
+1724 VNGSWINT
-1732 AEMRYDGSIISRNKA
+1732 IEMRYDGSIISRKKT
-1747 NTNYRTTIREGTV
+1747 NTNVRVTLADGGVICQGSTV
-1760 TCTGNDGWS
+1760 S
-1769 ASTTVELRNGE
+1769 VELRDGE
-1780 IWFYR
+1780 IKMYR
-1785 NKDSIEASL
+1785 KDAPNEGAEFVFTKYGDIATGNSVWATQILTKTDTLNL
-1794 GFDEHGQNSNSTTAR
+1794 GGGGD
-1809 VTRINASNSGLLLSC
+1809 VTLQLWRSEIKAL
-1824 QNSPGLYIYKNS
+1824 
-1836 MRAWVNLDMNH
+1836 ANLDMNH

-1924 YVVKGVQELSSKAE
+1924 YVVKGVQELSSKVE

-1947 RCRQEGDTISLRA
+1947 RCRQEGDIISLRA

>member
-42 GSSSED
+42 GSSSEG

-75 FSLELGLNGEYIPM
+75 FLLELGLNGEYIPM
-89 GYFTAEKPKGDEEHL
+89 GYFTAEKPKGDEERL

-112 VKTERACF
+112 VKMERACF
-120 LELSDSTNTVAVL
+120 LELPDSTNTVAVL
-133 KGVGTITGVEVVTE
+133 KGVGTIAGVEVVTE
-147 GLTAIPMKKPV
+147 GLTAIPIKKPV

-186 IKSYEDNGYTV
+186 IKSYEDNDYTV

-218 TCYTGKDKEG
+218 TCYTGKNKKG
-228 ENISIH
+228 EDISIH

-256 IWGKLK
+256 VWGKLRN
-262 DYTYMPGSFRFL
+262 YTYMPGSFRFL

-285 TVKDRN
+285 TVEDRN
-291 GNSYKVPAMKLA
+291 GNSYKVPAMKLT

-312 EVEAVGKTEAEQSTG
+312 EVEAVGKTEAEQSAG
-327 FTGPNTQNLDRLYA
+327 FTGPNTQNMDRLYA

-401 KNLLAGYATIGNL
+401 KTLLAGYATIGNL

-527 ATEDTIQRK
+527 ATESTIQRK

-562 LTDQGVTISGT
+562 LTEQGVSISGT

-582 NVELTEQK
+582 NVELTEQR

-636 AKNRLNA
+636 AKSRLNA

-650 MKDQIALKVEQTDI
+650 MKGQIALKVEQTDI
-664 EEAVNNIQVGARN
+664 EEAVNNIQ
-677 LVNKDEI
+677 
-684 LDNGVEIKITGYDFD
+684 F
-699 VKGTVSGTFYPGL
+699 
-712 CFPETIFSVGESYV
+712 
-726 LSYKF
+726 
-731 TVKKGSVTKI
+731 
-741 GGHSGAF
+741 
-748 ETVKAVVDEI
+748 
-758 EYSTRYADGYPLD
+758 
-771 NKKTEH
+771 
-777 TVTVYL
+777 
-783 KYLGAGTD
+783 
-791 KKLYIQPNR
+791 
-800 NGGSSGFWNIIF
+800 
-812 GELQIEKG
+812 
-820 NLKTDWQPSLRD
+820 
-832 SLESVRVGGRNLLRN
+832 GGRNLLRN
-847 STFDKALKYWVTR
+847 STFNEGLKYWVAR
-860 SEYATVVTEGRNGK
+860 SEYAAVVREGRNGE
-874 NCLKQVGKM
+874 NCLKQVGKLRT
-883 GADATVTHSTVFP
+883 DSTITHSTVFS
-896 VKTGESYALS
+896 VKTGECYTLS

-924 IYASFYGA
+924 IYASFYGT
-932 DDEWKAQESILSG
+932 DDEWKAQEAILSG

-955 KVLIFQVPNVAG
+955 KVLTFQIPNVAG
-967 ITRMRISIYARDFTG
+967 ITSMRISIFARDFTG

-988 IQLETGNKATDWNLA
+988 VQLEKANKVSDWSPA
-1003 IEDIEE
+1003 VEDIEE

-1085 YATSKYVESI
+1085 YATSKYVE
-1095 KTGSRN
+1095 TVE
-1101 FLRNGNFAETTTSPG
+1101 NGVKE
-1116 NTNKHHNLYPL
+1116 
-1127 GWGGYNG
+1127 
-1134 GIDNPTTS
+1134 
-1142 WHAHIDNTTFGFN
+1142 
-1155 VVEFNESDGNRNWKG
+1155 NEK
-1170 IAASPDFIF
+1170 
-1179 IEKVDQEYRLS
+1179 
-1190 VDVYATGPGT
+1190 
-1200 KLTGGFYYCKKG
+1200 
-1212 ESTQNFHSGQFEI
+1212 
-1225 RPKET
+1225 
-1230 NKWVRMSVAVPLKD
+1230 
-1244 DIDLNSKKTNLY
+1244 
-1256 IYGYGFDSNSIL
+1256 
-1268 YIKDAALTTGNKTA
+1268 
-1282 DWSPAPEET
+1282 
-1291 EMYIASVE
+1291 YIASVE

-1330 LVANFIN
+1330 LVANAIN
-1337 LKGLVTFAGLNS
+1337 LKGLVTFSGLNS
-1349 DTQGKI
+1349 DTQSKI
-1355 SSAQNTAN
+1355 NT
-1363 TAKNNAATAQ
+1363 
-1373 TAANAAQSTANTAKN
+1373 AQSTANTAKN
-1388 NAATAQSTANTAKS
+1388 NAATAQSAANAAQSTANTAKS
-1402 TADAVTS
+1402 TADTITS
-1409 TVNANK
+1409 IVNNNK
-1415 ANWDKGYNWTN
+1415 ANWDKGYGWTN

-1453 NGGYIRTNTIT
+1453 NGGFIRTNTIT

-1587 LGSVRQHGFYAVG
+1587 LGSIRQHGFYAVG
-1600 INDVSNTKI
+1600 INDVSDTKI

-1637 ASGSVT
+1637 ASGSIT

-1649 HAVTAAKINVK
+1649 QAVTAAKINVK

-1668 ATGTIRGVTLQGTK
+1668 ATGTIRGVTLQGSK

-1704 AAYFGSYDFNKTNV
+1704 AAYFGSYDFNKTNA

-1724 VGGTWVNT
+1724 VNENWVNVL
-1732 AEMRYDGSIISRNKA
+1732 EMRYDGSIISRDKK
-1747 NTNYRTTIREGTV
+1747 NTNYRTTIQEGTV

-1785 NKDSIEASL
+1785 NKDSIEASI
-1794 GFDEHGQNSNSTTAR
+1794 GFDEHGQNSNSATAR

-1824 QNSPGLYIYKNS
+1824 QNTPGLYIYKNS
-1836 MRAWVNLDMNH
+1836 LRAWVNLDMNH
-1847 HSIINSSDERL
+1847 KSIINSSDERL
-1858 KTNILPFTKSV
+1858 KTNIVPFAKSV

-1924 YVVKGVQELSSKAE
+1924 YVIKGVQELSSKAE

-1947 RCRQEGDTISLRA
+1947 RCQQEGDTISLRA

>member
-34 ILSIRING
+34 ILSIRLNG

-75 FSLELGLNGEYIPM
+75 FFLELGLNGEYIPM
-89 GYFTAEKPKGDEEHL
+89 GYFTAEKPKGDEERL

-120 LELSDSTNTVAVL
+120 LELPDSTNTVAVL
-133 KGVGTITGVEVVTE
+133 KGVGTIAGIEVVTE

-186 IKSYEDNGYTV
+186 IKSYEDNDYTV

-218 TCYTGKDKEG
+218 TCYTGKNKKG
-228 ENISIH
+228 EDISIH

-256 IWGKLK
+256 IWGKLRN
-262 DYTYMPGSFRFL
+262 YTYMPGSFRFL

-285 TVKDRN
+285 TVEDRN
-291 GNSYKVPAMKLA
+291 GNSYKVPVMKLT

-312 EVEAVGKTEAEQSTG
+312 EVEAVGKTEAEQSAG
-327 FTGPNTQNLDRLYA
+327 FTGPNTQNMDRLYA

-401 KNLLAGYATIGNL
+401 KTLLAGYATIGNL

-512 SVWDK
+512 SVWDR

-527 ATEDTIQRK
+527 ATESTIQRK

-562 LTDQGVTISGT
+562 LTEQGVSISGT

-582 NVELTEQK
+582 NVELTEQR

-636 AKNRLNA
+636 AKSRLNA

-650 MKDQIALKVEQTDI
+650 MKGQIALKVEQTDI
-664 EEAVNNIQVGARN
+664 EEAVNNIQ
-677 LVNKDEI
+677 
-684 LDNGVEIKITGYDFD
+684 F
-699 VKGTVSGTFYPGL
+699 
-712 CFPETIFSVGESYV
+712 
-726 LSYKF
+726 
-731 TVKKGSVTKI
+731 
-741 GGHSGAF
+741 
-748 ETVKAVVDEI
+748 
-758 EYSTRYADGYPLD
+758 
-771 NKKTEH
+771 
-777 TVTVYL
+777 
-783 KYLGAGTD
+783 
-791 KKLYIQPNR
+791 
-800 NGGSSGFWNIIF
+800 
-812 GELQIEKG
+812 
-820 NLKTDWQPSLRD
+820 
-832 SLESVRVGGRNLLRN
+832 GGRNLLRN
-847 STFDKALKYWVTR
+847 STFNEGLKYWVAR
-860 SEYATVVTEGRNGK
+860 SEYAAVVREGRNGE
-874 NCLKQVGKM
+874 NCLKQVGKLRT
-883 GADATVTHSTVFP
+883 DSTITHSTVFS
-896 VKTGESYALS
+896 VKTGECYTLS

-924 IYASFYGA
+924 IYASFYGT
-932 DDEWKAQESILSG
+932 DDEWKAQEAILSG

-955 KVLIFQVPNVAG
+955 KVLTFQIPNVAG
-967 ITRMRISIYARDFTG
+967 ITSMRISIFARDFTG

-988 IQLETGNKATDWNLA
+988 VQLEKANKVSDWSPA
-1003 IEDIEE
+1003 VEDIEE

-1085 YATSKYVESI
+1085 YATSKYVE
-1095 KTGSRN
+1095 TVE
-1101 FLRNGNFAETTTSPG
+1101 NGVKE
-1116 NTNKHHNLYPL
+1116 
-1127 GWGGYNG
+1127 
-1134 GIDNPTTS
+1134 
-1142 WHAHIDNTTFGFN
+1142 
-1155 VVEFNESDGNRNWKG
+1155 NEK
-1170 IAASPDFIF
+1170 
-1179 IEKVDQEYRLS
+1179 
-1190 VDVYATGPGT
+1190 
-1200 KLTGGFYYCKKG
+1200 
-1212 ESTQNFHSGQFEI
+1212 
-1225 RPKET
+1225 
-1230 NKWVRMSVAVPLKD
+1230 
-1244 DIDLNSKKTNLY
+1244 
-1256 IYGYGFDSNSIL
+1256 
-1268 YIKDAALTTGNKTA
+1268 
-1282 DWSPAPEET
+1282 
-1291 EMYIASVE
+1291 YIASVE

-1330 LVANFIN
+1330 LVANAIN
-1337 LKGLVTFAGLNS
+1337 LKGLVTFSGLNS
-1349 DTQGKI
+1349 DTQSKI
-1355 SSAQNTAN
+1355 NT
-1363 TAKNNAATAQ
+1363 
-1373 TAANAAQSTANTAKN
+1373 AQSTANTAKN
-1388 NAATAQSTANTAKS
+1388 NAATAQSAANAAQSTANTAKS
-1402 TADAVTS
+1402 TADTITS
-1409 TVNANK
+1409 IVNNNK
-1415 ANWDKGYNWTN
+1415 ANWDKGYGWTN

-1453 NGGYIRTNTIT
+1453 NGGFIRTNTIT

-1587 LGSVRQHGFYAVG
+1587 LGSIRQHGFYAVG
-1600 INDVSNTKI
+1600 INDVSDTKI

-1637 ASGSVT
+1637 ASGSIT

-1649 HAVTAAKINVK
+1649 QAVTAAKINVK

-1668 ATGTIRGVTLQGTK
+1668 ATGTIRGVTLQGSK

-1704 AAYFGSYDFNKTNV
+1704 AAYFGSYDFNKTNA

-1724 VGGTWVNT
+1724 VNENWVNVL
-1732 AEMRYDGSIISRNKA
+1732 EMRYDGSIISRDKK
-1747 NTNYRTTIREGTV
+1747 NTNYRTTIQEGTV

-1785 NKDSIEASL
+1785 NKDSIEASI
-1794 GFDEHGQNSNSTTAR
+1794 GFDEHGQNSNSATAR

-1824 QNSPGLYIYKNS
+1824 QNTPGLYIYKNS
-1836 MRAWVNLDMNH
+1836 LRAWVNLDMNH
-1847 HSIINSSDERL
+1847 KSIINSSDERL
-1858 KTNILPFTKSV
+1858 KTNIVPFAKSV

-1924 YVVKGVQELSSKAE
+1924 YVIKGVQELSSKAE

-1947 RCRQEGDTISLRA
+1947 RCQQEGDTISLRA

>member
-34 ILSIRING
+34 ILSIRLNG
-42 GSSSED
+42 GSNSED

-75 FSLELGLNGEYIPM
+75 FFLELGLNGEYIPM
-89 GYFTAEKPKGDEEHL
+89 GYFTAEKPKGDEERL

-120 LELSDSTNTVAVL
+120 LELPDSTNTVAVL
-133 KGVGTITGVEVVTE
+133 KGVGTIAGIEVVTE

-186 IKSYEDNGYTV
+186 IKSYEDNDYTV

-218 TCYTGKDKEG
+218 TCYTGKNKKG
-228 ENISIH
+228 EDISIH

-256 IWGKLK
+256 IWGKLRN
-262 DYTYMPGSFRFL
+262 YTYMPGSFRFL

-285 TVKDRN
+285 TVEDRN
-291 GNSYKVPAMKLA
+291 GNSYKVPVMKLT

-312 EVEAVGKTEAEQSTG
+312 EVEAVGKTEAEQSAG
-327 FTGPNTQNLDRLYA
+327 FTGPNTQNMDRLYA

-401 KNLLAGYATIGNL
+401 KTLLAGYATIGNL

-512 SVWDK
+512 SVWDR

-527 ATEDTIQRK
+527 ATESTIQRK

-549 NALKLDLKSFNTA
+549 DALKLDLKNFNTA

-582 NVELTEQK
+582 NVELTEQR

-636 AKNRLNA
+636 AKSRLNA

-650 MKDQIALKVEQTDI
+650 MKGQIALKVEQTDI
-664 EEAVNNIQVGARN
+664 EEAVNNIQ
-677 LVNKDEI
+677 
-684 LDNGVEIKITGYDFD
+684 F
-699 VKGTVSGTFYPGL
+699 
-712 CFPETIFSVGESYV
+712 
-726 LSYKF
+726 
-731 TVKKGSVTKI
+731 
-741 GGHSGAF
+741 
-748 ETVKAVVDEI
+748 
-758 EYSTRYADGYPLD
+758 
-771 NKKTEH
+771 
-777 TVTVYL
+777 
-783 KYLGAGTD
+783 
-791 KKLYIQPNR
+791 
-800 NGGSSGFWNIIF
+800 
-812 GELQIEKG
+812 
-820 NLKTDWQPSLRD
+820 
-832 SLESVRVGGRNLLRN
+832 GGRNLLRN
-847 STFDKALKYWVTR
+847 STFNEGLKYWVAR
-860 SEYATVVTEGRNGK
+860 SEYAAVVREGRNGE
-874 NCLKQVGKM
+874 NCLKQVGKLRT
-883 GADATVTHSTVFP
+883 DSTITHSTVFS
-896 VKTGESYALS
+896 VKTGECYTLS

-924 IYASFYGA
+924 IYASFYGT
-932 DDEWKAQESILSG
+932 DDEWKAQEAILSG

-955 KVLIFQVPNVAG
+955 KVLTFQIPNVAG
-967 ITRMRISIYARDFTG
+967 ITSMRISIFARDFTG

-988 IQLETGNKATDWNLA
+988 VQLEKANKVSDWSPA
-1003 IEDIEE
+1003 VEDIEE

-1085 YATSKYVESI
+1085 YATSKYVE
-1095 KTGSRN
+1095 TVE
-1101 FLRNGNFAETTTSPG
+1101 NGVKE
-1116 NTNKHHNLYPL
+1116 
-1127 GWGGYNG
+1127 
-1134 GIDNPTTS
+1134 
-1142 WHAHIDNTTFGFN
+1142 
-1155 VVEFNESDGNRNWKG
+1155 NEK
-1170 IAASPDFIF
+1170 
-1179 IEKVDQEYRLS
+1179 
-1190 VDVYATGPGT
+1190 
-1200 KLTGGFYYCKKG
+1200 
-1212 ESTQNFHSGQFEI
+1212 
-1225 RPKET
+1225 
-1230 NKWVRMSVAVPLKD
+1230 
-1244 DIDLNSKKTNLY
+1244 
-1256 IYGYGFDSNSIL
+1256 
-1268 YIKDAALTTGNKTA
+1268 
-1282 DWSPAPEET
+1282 
-1291 EMYIASVE
+1291 YIASVE

-1330 LVANFIN
+1330 LVANAIN
-1337 LKGLVTFAGLNS
+1337 LKGLVTFSGLNS
-1349 DTQGKI
+1349 DTQSKI
-1355 SSAQNTAN
+1355 NT
-1363 TAKNNAATAQ
+1363 
-1373 TAANAAQSTANTAKN
+1373 AQSTANTAKN
-1388 NAATAQSTANTAKS
+1388 NAATAQSAANAAQSTANTAKS
-1402 TADAVTS
+1402 TADTITS
-1409 TVNANK
+1409 IVNNNK
-1415 ANWDKGYNWTN
+1415 ANWDKGYGWTN

-1453 NGGYIRTNTIT
+1453 NGGFIRTNTIT

-1587 LGSVRQHGFYAVG
+1587 LGSIRQHGFYAVG
-1600 INDVSNTKI
+1600 INDVSDTKI

-1637 ASGSVT
+1637 ASGSIT

-1649 HAVTAAKINVK
+1649 QAVTAAKINVK

-1668 ATGTIRGVTLQGTK
+1668 ATGTIRGVTLQGSK

-1704 AAYFGSYDFNKTNV
+1704 AAYFGSYDFNKTNA

-1724 VGGTWVNT
+1724 VNENWVNVL
-1732 AEMRYDGSIISRNKA
+1732 EMRYDGSIISRDKK
-1747 NTNYRTTIREGTV
+1747 NTNYRTTIQEGTV

-1785 NKDSIEASL
+1785 NKDSIEASI
-1794 GFDEHGQNSNSTTAR
+1794 GFDEHGQNSNSATAR

-1824 QNSPGLYIYKNS
+1824 QNTPGLYIYKNS
-1836 MRAWVNLDMNH
+1836 LRAWVNLDMNH
-1847 HSIINSSDERL
+1847 KSIINSSDERL
-1858 KTNILPFTKSV
+1858 KTNIVPFAKSV

-1924 YVVKGVQELSSKAE
+1924 YVIKGVQELSSKAE

-1947 RCRQEGDTISLRA
+1947 RCQQEGDTISLRA

>member
-34 ILSIRING
+34 ILSIRLNG
-42 GSSSED
+42 GSNSED

-120 LELSDSTNTVAVL
+120 LELPDSTNTVAVL

-186 IKSYEDNGYTV
+186 IKSYEDKGYTV

-228 ENISIH
+228 EDISIH

-256 IWGKLK
+256 IWGKLRN
-262 DYTYMPGSFRFL
+262 YTYMPGSFRFL

-285 TVKDRN
+285 TVEDRN

-401 KNLLAGYATIGNL
+401 KTLLAGYATIGNL

-562 LTDQGVTISGT
+562 LTEQGVSISGT

-643 AESSISV
+643 AESSINV

-664 EEAVNNIQVGARN
+664 EEAVNNIQ
-677 LVNKDEI
+677 L
-684 LDNGVEIKITGYDFD
+684 
-699 VKGTVSGTFYPGL
+699 
-712 CFPETIFSVGESYV
+712 
-726 LSYKF
+726 
-731 TVKKGSVTKI
+731 
-741 GGHSGAF
+741 
-748 ETVKAVVDEI
+748 
-758 EYSTRYADGYPLD
+758 
-771 NKKTEH
+771 
-777 TVTVYL
+777 
-783 KYLGAGTD
+783 
-791 KKLYIQPNR
+791 
-800 NGGSSGFWNIIF
+800 
-812 GELQIEKG
+812 
-820 NLKTDWQPSLRD
+820 
-832 SLESVRVGGRNLLRN
+832 GGRNLLRN
-847 STFDKALKYWVTR
+847 STFNEGLKYWAAR
-860 SEYATVVTEGRNGK
+860 SEYATVVREGRNGE
-874 NCLKQVGKM
+874 NCLKQVGKLRT
-883 GADATVTHSTVFP
+883 DSTITHSTVFP

-906 GWAKGANIVKGT
+906 GWTKSANVVKGT
-918 TNYFVS
+918 TNYFVGL
-924 IYASFYGA
+924 YASFYGA

-955 KVLIFQVPNVAG
+955 KVLTFQVPNVAG
-967 ITRMRISIYARDFTG
+967 ITKMRISIFARDFTG

-988 IQLETGNKATDWNLA
+988 IQLETGNKATDWSLA
-1003 IEDIEE
+1003 IEDIAE
-1009 DIAEVDGKFINYSTT
+1009 DIAEVDGKFVNYSTT

-1047 TKTEVSSVSGKVTS
+1047 TRTEVSSVSGKVTS

-1085 YATSKYVESI
+1085 YATSKYVETL

-1101 FLRNGNFAETTTSPG
+1101 FLRNGNFAKTTTMS
-1116 NTNKHHNLYPL
+1116 NSSKHPNLYPL
-1127 GWGGYNG
+1127 GWGGYNA
-1134 GIDNPTTS
+1134 GISNPTTS

-1170 IAASPDFIF
+1170 ICVRKQTDFLF
-1179 IEKVDQEYRLS
+1179 VEKLEEEYRFS
-1190 VDVYATGPGT
+1190 VDVYATGSGT
-1200 KLTGGFYYCKKG
+1200 KLFGGFYYIKKG
-1212 ESTQNFHSGQFEI
+1212 GTSNAFHSGQFEI
-1225 RPKET
+1225 CPKET
-1230 NKWVRMSVAVPLKD
+1230 NKWVRMSAAVPLKD
-1244 DIDLNSKKTNLY
+1244 DIDFSKDFYFY
-1256 IYGYGFDSNSIL
+1256 IYGYDFDSNAIL

-1291 EMYIASVE
+1291 NIQIANVE
-1299 TLANQTSNKF
+1299 TIANQTSNKF
-1309 LWLVKSGTSA
+1309 FWLVKSGTSA

-1373 TAANAAQSTANTAKN
+1373 SAANAAQSTANTAKN

>member
-75 FSLELGLNGEYIPM
+75 FLLELGLNGEYIPM
-89 GYFTAEKPKGDEEHL
+89 GYFTAEKPKGDEERL

-112 VKTERACF
+112 VKMERACF
-120 LELSDSTNTVAVL
+120 LELPDSTNTVAVL
-133 KGVGTITGVEVVTE
+133 KGVGTIAGVEVVTE
-147 GLTAIPMKKPV
+147 GLTAIPIKKPV

-186 IKSYEDNGYTV
+186 IKSYEDNDYTV

-218 TCYTGKDKEG
+218 TCYTGKNKKG
-228 ENISIH
+228 EDISIH

-256 IWGKLK
+256 VWGKLRN
-262 DYTYMPGSFRFL
+262 YTYMPGSFRFL

-285 TVKDRN
+285 TVEDRN
-291 GNSYKVPAMKLA
+291 GNSYKVPAMKLT

-312 EVEAVGKTEAEQSTG
+312 EVEAVGKTEAEQSAG
-327 FTGPNTQNLDRLYA
+327 FTGPNTQNMDRLYA

-382 ELTARVAKI
+382 ELTARVAKL

-401 KNLLAGYATIGNL
+401 KTLLAGYATIGNL

-527 ATEDTIQRK
+527 ATESTIQRK

-562 LTDQGVTISGT
+562 LTEQGVSISGT

-582 NVELTEQK
+582 NVELTEQR

-636 AKNRLNA
+636 AKSRLNA

-650 MKDQIALKVEQTDI
+650 MKGQIALKVEQTDI
-664 EEAVNNIQVGARN
+664 EEAVNNIQ
-677 LVNKDEI
+677 
-684 LDNGVEIKITGYDFD
+684 F
-699 VKGTVSGTFYPGL
+699 
-712 CFPETIFSVGESYV
+712 
-726 LSYKF
+726 
-731 TVKKGSVTKI
+731 
-741 GGHSGAF
+741 
-748 ETVKAVVDEI
+748 
-758 EYSTRYADGYPLD
+758 
-771 NKKTEH
+771 
-777 TVTVYL
+777 
-783 KYLGAGTD
+783 
-791 KKLYIQPNR
+791 
-800 NGGSSGFWNIIF
+800 
-812 GELQIEKG
+812 
-820 NLKTDWQPSLRD
+820 
-832 SLESVRVGGRNLLRN
+832 GGRNLLRN
-847 STFDKALKYWVTR
+847 STFNEGLKYWVAR
-860 SEYATVVTEGRNGK
+860 SEYAAVVREGRNGE
-874 NCLKQVGKM
+874 NCLKQVGKLRT
-883 GADATVTHSTVFP
+883 DSTITHSTVFS
-896 VKTGESYALS
+896 VKTGECYTLS

-924 IYASFYGA
+924 IYASFYGT
-932 DDEWKAQESILSG
+932 DDEWKAQEAILSG

-955 KVLIFQVPNVAG
+955 KVLTFQIPNVAG
-967 ITRMRISIYARDFTG
+967 ITSMRISIFARDFTG

-988 IQLETGNKATDWNLA
+988 VQLEKANKVSDWSPA
-1003 IEDIEE
+1003 VEDIEE

-1085 YATSKYVESI
+1085 YATSKYVE
-1095 KTGSRN
+1095 TVE
-1101 FLRNGNFAETTTSPG
+1101 NGVKE
-1116 NTNKHHNLYPL
+1116 
-1127 GWGGYNG
+1127 
-1134 GIDNPTTS
+1134 
-1142 WHAHIDNTTFGFN
+1142 
-1155 VVEFNESDGNRNWKG
+1155 NEK
-1170 IAASPDFIF
+1170 
-1179 IEKVDQEYRLS
+1179 
-1190 VDVYATGPGT
+1190 
-1200 KLTGGFYYCKKG
+1200 
-1212 ESTQNFHSGQFEI
+1212 
-1225 RPKET
+1225 
-1230 NKWVRMSVAVPLKD
+1230 
-1244 DIDLNSKKTNLY
+1244 
-1256 IYGYGFDSNSIL
+1256 
-1268 YIKDAALTTGNKTA
+1268 
-1282 DWSPAPEET
+1282 
-1291 EMYIASVE
+1291 YIASVE

-1330 LVANFIN
+1330 LVANAIN
-1337 LKGLVTFAGLNS
+1337 LKGLVTFSGLNS
-1349 DTQGKI
+1349 DTQSKI
-1355 SSAQNTAN
+1355 NT
-1363 TAKNNAATAQ
+1363 
-1373 TAANAAQSTANTAKN
+1373 AQSTANTAKN
-1388 NAATAQSTANTAKS
+1388 NAATAQSAANAAQSTANTAKS
-1402 TADAVTS
+1402 TADTITS
-1409 TVNANK
+1409 IVNNNK
-1415 ANWDKGYNWTN
+1415 ANWDKGYGWTN

-1453 NGGYIRTNTIT
+1453 NGGFIRTNTIT

-1587 LGSVRQHGFYAVG
+1587 LGSIRQHGFYAVG
-1600 INDVSNTKI
+1600 INDVSDTKI

-1637 ASGSVT
+1637 ASGSIT

-1649 HAVTAAKINVK
+1649 QAVTAAKINVK

-1668 ATGTIRGVTLQGTK
+1668 ATGTIRGVTLQGSK

-1704 AAYFGSYDFNKTNV
+1704 AAYFGSYDFNKTNA

-1724 VGGTWVNT
+1724 VNENWVNVL
-1732 AEMRYDGSIISRNKA
+1732 EMRYDGSIISRDKK
-1747 NTNYRTTIREGTV
+1747 NTNYRTTIQEGTV

-1785 NKDSIEASL
+1785 NKDSIEASI
-1794 GFDEHGQNSNSTTAR
+1794 GFDEHGQNSNSATAR

-1824 QNSPGLYIYKNS
+1824 QNTPGLYIYKNS
-1836 MRAWVNLDMNH
+1836 LRAWVNLDMNH
-1847 HSIINSSDERL
+1847 KSIINSSDERL
-1858 KTNILPFTKSV
+1858 KTNIVPFAKSV

-1924 YVVKGVQELSSKAE
+1924 YVIKCVQELSSKAE

-1947 RCRQEGDTISLRA
+1947 RCQQEGDTISLRA

>member
-42 GSSSED
+42 GSNSED

-61 LEIEKTGTRFEGYE
+61 LEIEKTGMRFEGYE

-89 GYFTAEKPKGDEEHL
+89 GYFTAEKPKGDEERL

-112 VKTERACF
+112 VKTEHACF
-120 LELSDSTNTVAVL
+120 LELPDSTNTVAVL
-133 KGVGTITGVEVVTE
+133 KGVGTIAGIEVVTE

-186 IKSYEDNGYTV
+186 IKSYEDNDYTV

-218 TCYTGKDKEG
+218 TCYTGKNKKG
-228 ENISIH
+228 EDISIH

-256 IWGKLK
+256 IWGKLRN
-262 DYTYMPGSFRFL
+262 YTYMPGSFHFL

-285 TVKDRN
+285 TVEDRN
-291 GNSYKVPAMKLA
+291 GNSYKVPAMKLT

-312 EVEAVGKTEAEQSTG
+312 EVEAVGKTEAEQSAG
-327 FTGPNTQNLDRLYA
+327 FTGPNTQNMDRLYA

-401 KNLLAGYATIGNL
+401 KTLLAGYATIGNL

-435 TEELVAAK
+435 IEELVAAK

-527 ATEDTIQRK
+527 ATESTIQRK

-562 LTDQGVTISGT
+562 LTEQGVSISGT

-582 NVELTEQK
+582 NVELTEQR

-636 AKNRLNA
+636 AKSRLNA

-664 EEAVNNIQVGARN
+664 EEAVNNIQVGGRN
-677 LVNKDEI
+677 LIINSSFNKQGYKWTASDT
-684 LDNGVEIKITGYDFD
+684 NGISYPKEGRDGNYCAKITG
-699 VKGTVSGTFYPGL
+699 KLNTSRNL
-712 CFPETIFSVGESYV
+712 QAEET
-726 LSYKF
+726 YK
-731 TVKKGSVTKI
+731 
-741 GGHSGAF
+741 
-748 ETVKAVVDEI
+748 VKA
-758 EYSTRYADGYPLD
+758 
-771 NKKTEH
+771 
-777 TVTVYL
+777 
-783 KYLGAGTD
+783 
-791 KKLYIQPNR
+791 
-800 NGGSSGFWNIIF
+800 
-812 GELQIEKG
+812 GE
-820 NLKTDWQPSLRD
+820 TY
-832 SLESVRVGGRNLLRN
+832 
-847 STFDKALKYWVTR
+847 T
-860 SEYATVVTEGRNGK
+860 
-874 NCLKQVGKM
+874 
-883 GADATVTHSTVFP
+883 
-896 VKTGESYALS
+896 LS
-906 GWAKGANIVKGT
+906 GWTKSKDIVKGT
-918 TNYFVS
+918 TNYFVTL
-924 IYASFYGA
+924 YMGFY
-932 DDEWKAQESILSG
+932 DKDHKWKAEASINNG
-945 DMPLTDDWER
+945 QMPLSTDWER
-955 KVLIFQVPNVAG
+955 NILTFTVPDVSG
-967 ITRMRISIYARDFTG
+967 IEHMWVYLYARDFTG
-982 TIWWDD
+982 AIWWDD
-988 IQLETGNKATDWNLA
+988 VQLEKANKASDWSPAL
-1003 IEDIEE
+1003 EDIEE
-1009 DIAEVDGKFINYSTT
+1009 DIAEVDGKFVNYSTT
-1024 VQMNAAITAAKD
+1024 VQMNAAITAARD

-1070 QKITKDGILSTVGDY
+1070 QKITKDGILSTVGNY
-1085 YATSKYVESI
+1085 YATSKYVE
-1095 KTGSRN
+1095 TVE
-1101 FLRNGNFAETTTSPG
+1101 NGVKE
-1116 NTNKHHNLYPL
+1116 
-1127 GWGGYNG
+1127 
-1134 GIDNPTTS
+1134 
-1142 WHAHIDNTTFGFN
+1142 
-1155 VVEFNESDGNRNWKG
+1155 NEK
-1170 IAASPDFIF
+1170 
-1179 IEKVDQEYRLS
+1179 
-1190 VDVYATGPGT
+1190 
-1200 KLTGGFYYCKKG
+1200 
-1212 ESTQNFHSGQFEI
+1212 
-1225 RPKET
+1225 
-1230 NKWVRMSVAVPLKD
+1230 
-1244 DIDLNSKKTNLY
+1244 
-1256 IYGYGFDSNSIL
+1256 
-1268 YIKDAALTTGNKTA
+1268 
-1282 DWSPAPEET
+1282 
-1291 EMYIASVE
+1291 YIASVE
-1299 TLANQTSNKF
+1299 TLANQASNKF

-1330 LVANFIN
+1330 LIANAIN
-1337 LKGLVTFAGLNS
+1337 LKGLVTFSGLNS
-1349 DTQGKI
+1349 DTQSKI
-1355 SSAQNTAN
+1355 NT
-1363 TAKNNAATAQ
+1363 
-1373 TAANAAQSTANTAKN
+1373 AQSTANTAKN

-1453 NGGYIRTNTIT
+1453 NGGFIRTNTIT

-1479 NESLPQSAIPAG
+1479 NESLPQSAVPDN
-1491 THPFSVGS
+1491 THPFGS
-1499 ETLFTGGYIAK
+1499 HAKPMCKNGYWYKESA
-1510 KNASVQYLALS
+1510 ASEYLALS
-1521 SYKPNSFCDGDELY
+1521 SYKPNSFADGDELY
-1535 YEFTAHGAAVGYCY
+1535 YEFTAHSELAGNYF
-1549 IAVWFYD
+1549 IALWFY
-1556 ITNGVATF
+1556 NGASKEFQTMK
-1564 RGMHQG
+1564 RG
-1570 TNVQITTSDKT
+1570 NIESVTTSDKT
-1581 FSGTIK
+1581 FSGIIK
-1587 LGSVRQHGFYAVG
+1587 LEDAKKYDFFAIG
-1600 INDVSNTKI
+1600 IGDNNNTKI
-1609 QIYAKNISLHKRN
+1609 QIYVKNISVHKRN
-1622 KGNLIVDGAITASKI
+1622 KGNLIVDGAIT
-1637 ASGSVT
+1637 T
-1643 TDKLAA
+1643 NKLAA

-1668 ATGTIRGVTLQGTK
+1668 ATGTIRGVTLRGSK
-1682 GEIGGFQINST
+1682 GEIGGFEINST

-1704 AAYFGSYDFNKTNV
+1704 AAYFGSYDFNKTNA

-1724 VGGTWVNT
+1724 VNGSWVNT
-1732 AEMRYDGSIISRNKA
+1732 LEMRYDGSIISRDKK
-1747 NTNYRTTIREGTV
+1747 NTNYRTTIQEGTV

-1769 ASTTVELRNGE
+1769 TSTTVELRNGE

-1785 NKDSIEASL
+1785 NKDSIEASI
-1794 GFDEHGQNSNSTTAR
+1794 GFDEHGQNSNSATAR

-1824 QNSPGLYIYKNS
+1824 QNTPGLYIYKNS
-1836 MRAWVNLDMNH
+1836 LRAWVNLDMNH
-1847 HSIINSSDERL
+1847 KSIINSSDERL
-1858 KTNILPFTKSV
+1858 KTNILPFTSSV
-1869 LPELS
+1869 LPELG
-1874 RLGIVSYAWKET
+1874 RLGIVSYEWKET

-1924 YVVKGVQELSSKAE
+1924 YVVKGVQELTNKTE
-1938 DLQEQIKKV
+1938 ELQEQIKKV
-1947 RCRQEGDTISLRA
+1947 RCQQEGDTISLRA

-1983 KKLQAEG
+1983 KKLQVEG

>member
-75 FSLELGLNGEYIPM
+75 FLLELGLNGEYIPM
-89 GYFTAEKPKGDEEHL
+89 GYFTAEKPKGDEERL

-112 VKTERACF
+112 VKMERACF
-120 LELSDSTNTVAVL
+120 LELPDSTNTVAVL
-133 KGVGTITGVEVVTE
+133 KGVGTIAGIEVVTE
-147 GLTAIPMKKPV
+147 GLTAIPIKKPV

-186 IKSYEDNGYTV
+186 IKSYEDNDYTV

-218 TCYTGKDKEG
+218 TCYTGKNKEG
-228 ENISIH
+228 EDISIH

-243 FSNPFMDQTALDN
+243 FSNPFMTQTALDN
-256 IWGKLK
+256 IWGKLRN
-262 DYTYMPGSFRFL
+262 YTYMPGSFRFL

-285 TVKDRN
+285 TVEDRN
-291 GNSYKVPAMKLA
+291 GNSYKVPAMKLT

-401 KNLLAGYATIGNL
+401 KTLLAGYATIGNL

-512 SVWDK
+512 SVWDR

-527 ATEDTIQRK
+527 ATESTIQRK

-562 LTDQGVTISGT
+562 LTEQGVSISGT

-582 NVELTEQK
+582 NVELTEQR
-590 QLTTEHGETLTDHAA
+590 QLTTEHGETLTDHAT

-636 AKNRLNA
+636 AKSRLNA

-650 MKDQIALKVEQTDI
+650 MKGQIALKVEQTDI
-664 EEAVNNIQVGARN
+664 EEAVNNIQVG
-677 LVNKDEI
+677 
-684 LDNGVEIKITGYDFD
+684 
-699 VKGTVSGTFYPGL
+699 
-712 CFPETIFSVGESYV
+712 
-726 LSYKF
+726 
-731 TVKKGSVTKI
+731 
-741 GGHSGAF
+741 
-748 ETVKAVVDEI
+748 
-758 EYSTRYADGYPLD
+758 
-771 NKKTEH
+771 
-777 TVTVYL
+777 
-783 KYLGAGTD
+783 
-791 KKLYIQPNR
+791 
-800 NGGSSGFWNIIF
+800 
-812 GELQIEKG
+812 
-820 NLKTDWQPSLRD
+820 
-832 SLESVRVGGRNLLRN
+832 GRNLLRN
-847 STFDKALKYWVTR
+847 STFNEGLKYWVAR
-860 SEYATVVTEGRNGK
+860 SEYAAVVREGRNGE
-874 NCLKQVGKM
+874 NCLKQVGKLRT
-883 GADATVTHSTVFP
+883 DSTITHSTVFS
-896 VKTGESYALS
+896 VKTGECYTLS

-924 IYASFYGA
+924 IYASFYGT
-932 DDEWKAQESILSG
+932 DDEWKAQEAILSG

-955 KVLIFQVPNVAG
+955 KVLTFQIPNVAG
-967 ITRMRISIYARDFTG
+967 ITSMRISIYARDFTG

-988 IQLETGNKATDWNLA
+988 IQLEKGNKATDWSPAL
-1003 IEDIEE
+1003 EDIAE

-1070 QKITKDGILSTVGDY
+1070 QKITKDGILSTVGNY
-1085 YATSKYVESI
+1085 YATSKYVE
-1095 KTGSRN
+1095 TVE
-1101 FLRNGNFAETTTSPG
+1101 NGVKE
-1116 NTNKHHNLYPL
+1116 
-1127 GWGGYNG
+1127 
-1134 GIDNPTTS
+1134 
-1142 WHAHIDNTTFGFN
+1142 
-1155 VVEFNESDGNRNWKG
+1155 NEK
-1170 IAASPDFIF
+1170 
-1179 IEKVDQEYRLS
+1179 
-1190 VDVYATGPGT
+1190 
-1200 KLTGGFYYCKKG
+1200 
-1212 ESTQNFHSGQFEI
+1212 
-1225 RPKET
+1225 
-1230 NKWVRMSVAVPLKD
+1230 
-1244 DIDLNSKKTNLY
+1244 
-1256 IYGYGFDSNSIL
+1256 
-1268 YIKDAALTTGNKTA
+1268 
-1282 DWSPAPEET
+1282 
-1291 EMYIASVE
+1291 YIASVE

-1330 LVANFIN
+1330 LVANAIN
-1337 LKGLVTFAGLNS
+1337 LKGLVTFSGLNS
-1349 DTQGKI
+1349 DTQSKI
-1355 SSAQNTAN
+1355 NT
-1363 TAKNNAATAQ
+1363 
-1373 TAANAAQSTANTAKN
+1373 AQSTANTAKN
-1388 NAATAQSTANTAKS
+1388 NAATAQSAANAAQSTANTAKS

-1415 ANWDKGYNWTN
+1415 ANWDKGYGWTN

-1453 NGGYIRTNTIT
+1453 NGGFIRTNTIT

-1587 LGSVRQHGFYAVG
+1587 LGSIRQHGFYAVG
-1600 INDVSNTKI
+1600 INDVSDTKI

-1637 ASGSVT
+1637 ASGSIT

-1668 ATGTIRGVTLQGTK
+1668 ATGTIRGVTLQGAK

-1704 AAYFGSYDFNKTNV
+1704 AAYFGSYDFNKTNA

-1732 AEMRYDGSIISRNKA
+1732 AEMRYDGSIILRWA
-1747 NTNYRTTIREGTV
+1747 YDTRVRTTLEAGGIA
-1760 TCTGNDGWS
+1760 CTGI
-1769 ASTTVELRNGE
+1769 VEFGKE
-1780 IWFYR
+1780 
-1785 NKDSIEASL
+1785 
-1794 GFDEHGQNSNSTTAR
+1794 
-1809 VTRINASNSGLLLSC
+1809 SGSHL
-1824 QNSPGLYIYKNS
+1824 
-1836 MRAWVNLDMNH
+1836 
-1847 HSIINSSDERL
+1847 IIA
-1858 KTNILPFTKSV
+1858 PA
-1869 LPELS
+1869 PELS
-1874 RLGIVSYAWKET
+1874 DGTNDPPQESFSICSQKFEVTSSAVKVRRLSTYTSGGHLVFASDGVTLAYAASSSMRYKDHIRDMSEPDLDGLWNLPVVWYKYKDGYLAADDKMAGKAIPGFYAEQVERYLPSAARYNTEGKIEDWNERMMIPYMTKGIQQLHKET
-1886 GEQVKAGFT
+1886 KY
-1895 AQNMQSVFPEL
+1895 
-1906 VEANDAGILGIKT
+1906 
-1919 LELMP
+1919 LESET
-1924 YVVKGVQELSSKAE
+1924 V
-1938 DLQEQIKKV
+1938 
-1947 RCRQEGDTISLRA
+1947 SLRA

-1965 QYQLQQ
+1965 RFQLQQ

>member
-34 ILSIRING
+34 ILSIRLNG
-42 GSSSED
+42 GSNSED

-75 FSLELGLNGEYIPM
+75 FFLELGLNGEYIPM
-89 GYFTAEKPKGDEEHL
+89 GYFTAEKPKGDEERL

-120 LELSDSTNTVAVL
+120 LELPDSTNTVAVL
-133 KGVGTITGVEVVTE
+133 KGVGTIAGIEVVTE
-147 GLTAIPMKKPV
+147 GLTIIPMKKPV

-186 IKSYEDNGYTV
+186 IKSYEDNDYTV

-218 TCYTGKDKEG
+218 TCYTGKNKKG
-228 ENISIH
+228 EDISIH

-256 IWGKLK
+256 IWGKLRN
-262 DYTYMPGSFRFL
+262 YTYMPGSFRFL

-285 TVKDRN
+285 TVEDRN
-291 GNSYKVPAMKLA
+291 GNSYKVPAMKLT

-312 EVEAVGKTEAEQSTG
+312 EVEAVGKTEAEQRTG
-327 FTGPNTQNLDRLYA
+327 FTGPNTQNMDRLYA

-382 ELTARVAKI
+382 ELAARVAKI

-401 KNLLAGYATIGNL
+401 KTLLAGYATIGNL

-527 ATEDTIQRK
+527 ATESTIQRK

-562 LTDQGVTISGT
+562 LTEQGVSISGT

-582 NVELTEQK
+582 NVELTEQR

-636 AKNRLNA
+636 AKSRLNA

-650 MKDQIALKVEQTDI
+650 MKGQIALKVEQTDI
-664 EEAVNNIQVGARN
+664 EEAVNNIQVGGRN
-677 LVNKDEI
+677 LIINSSFNKQGYKWTASDT
-684 LDNGVEIKITGYDFD
+684 NGISYPKEGRDGNYCAKITG
-699 VKGTVSGTFYPGL
+699 KLNTSRNL
-712 CFPETIFSVGESYV
+712 QAEET
-726 LSYKF
+726 YK
-731 TVKKGSVTKI
+731 
-741 GGHSGAF
+741 
-748 ETVKAVVDEI
+748 VKA
-758 EYSTRYADGYPLD
+758 
-771 NKKTEH
+771 
-777 TVTVYL
+777 
-783 KYLGAGTD
+783 
-791 KKLYIQPNR
+791 
-800 NGGSSGFWNIIF
+800 
-812 GELQIEKG
+812 GE
-820 NLKTDWQPSLRD
+820 TY
-832 SLESVRVGGRNLLRN
+832 
-847 STFDKALKYWVTR
+847 T
-860 SEYATVVTEGRNGK
+860 
-874 NCLKQVGKM
+874 
-883 GADATVTHSTVFP
+883 
-896 VKTGESYALS
+896 LS
-906 GWAKGANIVKGT
+906 GWTKSKDIVKGT
-918 TNYFVS
+918 TNYFVTL
-924 IYASFYGA
+924 YMGFY
-932 DDEWKAQESILSG
+932 DKDHKWKAEASINNG
-945 DMPLTDDWER
+945 QMPLSTDWER
-955 KVLIFQVPNVAG
+955 NILTFTVPDVSG
-967 ITRMRISIYARDFTG
+967 IEHMWVYLYARDFTG

-988 IQLETGNKATDWNLA
+988 VQLEKANKASDWSPAL
-1003 IEDIEE
+1003 EDIEE
-1009 DIAEVDGKFINYSTT
+1009 DIAEVDGKFVNYSTT
-1024 VQMNAAITAAKD
+1024 VQMNAAITAARD

-1070 QKITKDGILSTVGDY
+1070 QKITKDGILSTVGNY
-1085 YATSKYVESI
+1085 YATSKYVE
-1095 KTGSRN
+1095 TVE
-1101 FLRNGNFAETTTSPG
+1101 NGVKE
-1116 NTNKHHNLYPL
+1116 
-1127 GWGGYNG
+1127 
-1134 GIDNPTTS
+1134 
-1142 WHAHIDNTTFGFN
+1142 
-1155 VVEFNESDGNRNWKG
+1155 NEK
-1170 IAASPDFIF
+1170 
-1179 IEKVDQEYRLS
+1179 
-1190 VDVYATGPGT
+1190 
-1200 KLTGGFYYCKKG
+1200 
-1212 ESTQNFHSGQFEI
+1212 
-1225 RPKET
+1225 
-1230 NKWVRMSVAVPLKD
+1230 
-1244 DIDLNSKKTNLY
+1244 
-1256 IYGYGFDSNSIL
+1256 
-1268 YIKDAALTTGNKTA
+1268 
-1282 DWSPAPEET
+1282 
-1291 EMYIASVE
+1291 YIASVE
-1299 TLANQTSNKF
+1299 TLANQASNKF

-1330 LVANFIN
+1330 LIANAIN
-1337 LKGLVTFAGLNS
+1337 LKGLVTFSGLNS
-1349 DTQGKI
+1349 DTQSKI
-1355 SSAQNTAN
+1355 N
-1363 TAKNNAATAQ
+1363 
-1373 TAANAAQSTANTAKN
+1373 
-1388 NAATAQSTANTAKS
+1388 TAQSTANTAKS

-1453 NGGYIRTNTIT
+1453 NGGFIRTNTIT

-1479 NESLPQSAIPAG
+1479 NESLPQSAVPDN
-1491 THPFSVGS
+1491 THPFGS
-1499 ETLFTGGYIAK
+1499 HAKPMCKNGYWYKESA
-1510 KNASVQYLALS
+1510 ASEYLALS
-1521 SYKPNSFCDGDELY
+1521 SYKPNSFADGDELY
-1535 YEFTAHGAAVGYCY
+1535 YEFTAHSELAGNYF
-1549 IAVWFYD
+1549 IALWFY
-1556 ITNGVATF
+1556 NGASKEFQTMK
-1564 RGMHQG
+1564 RG
-1570 TNVQITTSDKT
+1570 NIESVTTSDKT
-1581 FSGTIK
+1581 FSGIIK
-1587 LGSVRQHGFYAVG
+1587 LEDAKKYDFFAIG
-1600 INDVSNTKI
+1600 IGDNNNTKI
-1609 QIYAKNISLHKRN
+1609 QIYVKNISVHKRN
-1622 KGNLIVDGAITASKI
+1622 KGNLIVDGAI
-1637 ASGSVT
+1637 T

-1668 ATGTIRGVTLQGTK
+1668 ATGTIRGVTLRGSK
-1682 GEIGGFQINST
+1682 GEIGGFEINST

-1704 AAYFGSYDFNKTNV
+1704 AAYFGSYDFNKTNA

-1724 VGGTWVNT
+1724 VNGSWVNT
-1732 AEMRYDGSIISRNKA
+1732 LEMRYDGSIISRDKK
-1747 NTNYRTTIREGTV
+1747 NTNYRTTIQEGTV

-1886 GEQVKAGFT
+1886 GEQVKTGFT

>member
-34 ILSIRING
+34 ILSIRLNG
-42 GSSSED
+42 GSNSED
-48 DFSLGSAVSRYVE
+48 DFSIGSAVSRYVE

-120 LELSDSTNTVAVL
+120 LELPDSTNTVAVL

-228 ENISIH
+228 EDISIH

-256 IWGKLK
+256 IWGKLRN
-262 DYTYMPGSFRFL
+262 YTYMPGSFRFL

-527 ATEDTIQRK
+527 ATESTIQRK

-562 LTDQGVTISGT
+562 LTEQGVSISGT

-582 NVELTEQK
+582 NVELTEQR

-643 AESSISV
+643 AESSINV

-664 EEAVNNIQVGARN
+664 EEAVNNIQVG
-677 LVNKDEI
+677 
-684 LDNGVEIKITGYDFD
+684 
-699 VKGTVSGTFYPGL
+699 
-712 CFPETIFSVGESYV
+712 
-726 LSYKF
+726 
-731 TVKKGSVTKI
+731 
-741 GGHSGAF
+741 
-748 ETVKAVVDEI
+748 
-758 EYSTRYADGYPLD
+758 
-771 NKKTEH
+771 
-777 TVTVYL
+777 
-783 KYLGAGTD
+783 
-791 KKLYIQPNR
+791 
-800 NGGSSGFWNIIF
+800 
-812 GELQIEKG
+812 
-820 NLKTDWQPSLRD
+820 
-832 SLESVRVGGRNLLRN
+832 GRNLYPNSKGDFVLEPRN
-847 STFDKALKYWVTR
+847 DGTASDNFNNHGFHVDSL
-860 SEYATVVTEGRNGK
+860 
-874 NCLKQVGKM
+874 QVGETYTIS
-883 GADATVTHSTVFP
+883 ADVEITHGSFNYVTVLPGDTVSNTFETRYDVAIPANKRIVCTFKKTKQTTSVVLLYAGVAGSTR
-896 VKTGESYALS
+896 GN
-906 GWAKGANIVKGT
+906 GMIV
-918 TNYFVS
+918 
-924 IYASFYGA
+924 
-932 DDEWKAQESILSG
+932 
-945 DMPLTDDWER
+945 R
-955 KVLIFQVPNVAG
+955 KVKI
-967 ITRMRISIYARDFTG
+967 
-982 TIWWDD
+982 
-988 IQLETGNKATDWNLA
+988 ETGNKATDWSPAL
-1003 IEDIEE
+1003 EDIEE
-1009 DIAEVDGKFINYSTT
+1009 DIAEVDGKFVNYSTT

-1070 QKITKDGILSTVGDY
+1070 QKITKDGILSTVGNY
-1085 YATSKYVESI
+1085 YATSKYVE
-1095 KTGSRN
+1095 TVE
-1101 FLRNGNFAETTTSPG
+1101 NGVKE
-1116 NTNKHHNLYPL
+1116 
-1127 GWGGYNG
+1127 
-1134 GIDNPTTS
+1134 
-1142 WHAHIDNTTFGFN
+1142 
-1155 VVEFNESDGNRNWKG
+1155 NEK
-1170 IAASPDFIF
+1170 
-1179 IEKVDQEYRLS
+1179 
-1190 VDVYATGPGT
+1190 
-1200 KLTGGFYYCKKG
+1200 
-1212 ESTQNFHSGQFEI
+1212 
-1225 RPKET
+1225 
-1230 NKWVRMSVAVPLKD
+1230 
-1244 DIDLNSKKTNLY
+1244 
-1256 IYGYGFDSNSIL
+1256 
-1268 YIKDAALTTGNKTA
+1268 
-1282 DWSPAPEET
+1282 
-1291 EMYIASVE
+1291 YIASVE

-1330 LVANFIN
+1330 LIANAIN
-1337 LKGLVTFAGLNS
+1337 LKGLVTFSGLNG
-1349 DTQGKI
+1349 DTQSKI
-1355 SSAQNTAN
+1355 NTAQSTAN

-1373 TAANAAQSTANTAKN
+1373 SAANAAQSTANTAKN

-1426 SNGGNMINLLTMVK
+1426 TNGGNMINLLTMVK

-1453 NGGYIRTNTIT
+1453 NGGFIRTNTIT

-1549 IAVWFYD
+1549 IAVWFHD

-1564 RGMHQG
+1564 RGIYRG
-1570 TNVQITTSDKT
+1570 TNVQITTSDQT
-1581 FSGTIK
+1581 FSGVIK

-1600 INDVSNTKI
+1600 IHDTSNTKI

-1622 KGNLIVDGAITASKI
+1622 KGNLIVDGAIT
-1637 ASGSVT
+1637 

-1649 HAVTAAKINVK
+1649 QAVTAAKINVK

-1668 ATGTIRGVTLQGTK
+1668 ATGTIRGVTLRGSK

-1693 RLYSVDSSGTY
+1693 RLYSVDSSGAY
-1704 AAYFGSYDFNKTNV
+1704 AAYFGSYDFNKTNA

-1724 VGGTWVNT
+1724 VNGSWVNT
-1732 AEMRYDGSIISRNKA
+1732 LEMRYDGSIISRDKK
-1747 NTNYRTTIREGTV
+1747 NTNYRTTIQEGTV

-1769 ASTTVELRNGE
+1769 ISTTVELRNGE

-1785 NKDSIEASL
+1785 NKDSIEASI
-1794 GFDEHGQNSNSTTAR
+1794 GFDEHGQNSNSATAR

-1847 HSIINSSDERL
+1847 YSIINSSDERL

>member
-89 GYFTAEKPKGDEEHL
+89 GYFTAEKPKGDEERL

-120 LELSDSTNTVAVL
+120 LELPDSTNTVAVL
-133 KGVGTITGVEVVTE
+133 KGVGTIAGIEVVTE

-186 IKSYEDNGYTV
+186 IKSYEDNDYTV

-218 TCYTGKDKEG
+218 TCYTGKNKKG
-228 ENISIH
+228 EDISIH

-256 IWGKLK
+256 IWGKLRN
-262 DYTYMPGSFRFL
+262 YTYMPGSFRFL

-285 TVKDRN
+285 TVEDRN
-291 GNSYKVPAMKLA
+291 GNAYKVPAMKLT

-327 FTGPNTQNLDRLYA
+327 FTGPNTQNMDRLYA

-401 KNLLAGYATIGNL
+401 KTLLAGYATIGNL

-527 ATEDTIQRK
+527 ATESTIQRK

-562 LTDQGVTISGT
+562 LTEQGVSISGT

-582 NVELTEQK
+582 NVELTEQR
-590 QLTTEHGETLTDHAA
+590 QLTTEHGETLTDHAT

-664 EEAVNNIQVGARN
+664 EEAVNNIQVGGRN
-677 LVNKDEI
+677 LIINSSFERQGYKWSAGYAEGKSYPKEGRD
-684 LDNGVEIKITGYDFD
+684 GGYCAKITG
-699 VKGTVSGTFYPGL
+699 
-712 CFPETIFSVGESYV
+712 
-726 LSYKF
+726 KF
-731 TVKKGSVTKI
+731 NTNCYLL
-741 GGHSGAF
+741 HEDAYR
-748 ETVKAVVDEI
+748 VKAGET
-758 EYSTRYADGYPLD
+758 YTL
-771 NKKTEH
+771 
-777 TVTVYL
+777 
-783 KYLGAGTD
+783 
-791 KKLYIQPNR
+791 
-800 NGGSSGFWNIIF
+800 SSWT
-812 GELQIEKG
+812 KS
-820 NLKTDWQPSLRD
+820 KD
-832 SLESVRVGGRNLLRN
+832 
-847 STFDKALKYWVTR
+847 
-860 SEYATVVTEGRNGK
+860 
-874 NCLKQVGKM
+874 
-883 GADATVTHSTVFP
+883 
-896 VKTGESYALS
+896 
-906 GWAKGANIVKGT
+906 IVKGT

-924 IYASFYGA
+924 LYIGFY
-932 DDEWKAQESILSG
+932 DKDNKYKAEAKINNGQ
-945 DMPLTDDWER
+945 MPLSTDWER
-955 KVLIFQVPNVAG
+955 NILTFTVPDVSG
-967 ITRMRISIYARDFTG
+967 IEHMWVYLYARDFTG

-988 IQLETGNKATDWNLA
+988 VQLEKANKASDWSPAL
-1003 IEDIEE
+1003 EDIEE
-1009 DIAEVDGKFINYSTT
+1009 DIAEVDGKFVNYSTT
-1024 VQMNAAITAAKD
+1024 VQMNAAITAARD

-1070 QKITKDGILSTVGDY
+1070 QKITKDGILSTVGNY
-1085 YATSKYVESI
+1085 YATSKYVE
-1095 KTGSRN
+1095 TVE
-1101 FLRNGNFAETTTSPG
+1101 NGVKE
-1116 NTNKHHNLYPL
+1116 
-1127 GWGGYNG
+1127 
-1134 GIDNPTTS
+1134 
-1142 WHAHIDNTTFGFN
+1142 
-1155 VVEFNESDGNRNWKG
+1155 NEK
-1170 IAASPDFIF
+1170 
-1179 IEKVDQEYRLS
+1179 
-1190 VDVYATGPGT
+1190 
-1200 KLTGGFYYCKKG
+1200 
-1212 ESTQNFHSGQFEI
+1212 
-1225 RPKET
+1225 
-1230 NKWVRMSVAVPLKD
+1230 
-1244 DIDLNSKKTNLY
+1244 
-1256 IYGYGFDSNSIL
+1256 
-1268 YIKDAALTTGNKTA
+1268 
-1282 DWSPAPEET
+1282 
-1291 EMYIASVE
+1291 YIASVE
-1299 TLANQTSNKF
+1299 TLANQASNKF

-1330 LVANFIN
+1330 LIANAIN
-1337 LKGLVTFAGLNS
+1337 LKGLVTFSGLNS
-1349 DTQGKI
+1349 DTQSKI
-1355 SSAQNTAN
+1355 NT
-1363 TAKNNAATAQ
+1363 
-1373 TAANAAQSTANTAKN
+1373 AQSTANTAKN
-1388 NAATAQSTANTAKS
+1388 NATTAQSTANTAKS

-1426 SNGGNMINLLTMVK
+1426 TNGGNMINLLTMVK

-1453 NGGYIRTNTIT
+1453 NGGFIRTNTIT

-1587 LGSVRQHGFYAVG
+1587 LGSVRQYGFYAVG
-1600 INDVSNTKI
+1600 INDVSDTKI

-1622 KGNLIVDGAITASKI
+1622 KGNLIVDGAIT
-1637 ASGSVT
+1637 

-1649 HAVTAAKINVK
+1649 QAVTAAKINVK

-1668 ATGTIRGVTLQGTK
+1668 ATGTIRGVTLRGSK
-1682 GEIGGFQINST
+1682 GEIGGFEINST

-1704 AAYFGSYDFNKTNV
+1704 AAYFGSYDFNKTNA

-1724 VGGTWVNT
+1724 VNGSWVNT
-1732 AEMRYDGSIISRNKA
+1732 LEMRYDGSIISRDKK
-1747 NTNYRTTIREGTV
+1747 NTNYRTTIQEGTV

-1769 ASTTVELRNGE
+1769 TSTTVELRNGE

-1785 NKDSIEASL
+1785 NKDSIEASI
-1794 GFDEHGQNSNSTTAR
+1794 GFDEHGQNSNSATAR

-1824 QNSPGLYIYKNS
+1824 QNTPGLYIYKNS
-1836 MRAWVNLDMNH
+1836 LRAWVNLDMNH
-1847 HSIINSSDERL
+1847 KSIINSSDERL
-1858 KTNILPFTKSV
+1858 KTNILPFTSSV
-1869 LPELS
+1869 LPELG

-1924 YVVKGVQELSSKAE
+1924 YVVKGVQELTNKTE
-1938 DLQEQIKKV
+1938 ELQEQIKKV
-1947 RCRQEGDTISLRA
+1947 RCQQEGDTISLRT

-1971 AFNQLAIQAEQI
+1971 AFSQLAIQAEQI

>member
-75 FSLELGLNGEYIPM
+75 FLLELGLNGEYIPM
-89 GYFTAEKPKGDEEHL
+89 GYFTAEKPKGDEERL

-112 VKTERACF
+112 VKMERACF
-120 LELSDSTNTVAVL
+120 LELPDSTNTVAVL
-133 KGVGTITGVEVVTE
+133 KGVGTIAGVEVVTE
-147 GLTAIPMKKPV
+147 GLTAIPIKKPV

-186 IKSYEDNGYTV
+186 IKSYEDNDYTV

-218 TCYTGKDKEG
+218 TCYTGKNKKG
-228 ENISIH
+228 EDISIH

-256 IWGKLK
+256 VWGKLRN
-262 DYTYMPGSFRFL
+262 YTYMPGSFRFL

-285 TVKDRN
+285 TVEDRN
-291 GNSYKVPAMKLA
+291 GNSYKVPAMKLT

-312 EVEAVGKTEAEQSTG
+312 EVEAVGKTEAEQSAG
-327 FTGPNTQNLDRLYA
+327 FTGPNTQNMDRLYA

-401 KNLLAGYATIGNL
+401 KTLLAGYATIGNL

-527 ATEDTIQRK
+527 ATESTIQRK

-562 LTDQGVTISGT
+562 LTEQGVSISGT

-582 NVELTEQK
+582 NVELTEQR

-636 AKNRLNA
+636 AKSRLNA

-650 MKDQIALKVEQTDI
+650 MKGQIALKVEQTDI
-664 EEAVNNIQVGARN
+664 EEAVNNIQ
-677 LVNKDEI
+677 
-684 LDNGVEIKITGYDFD
+684 F
-699 VKGTVSGTFYPGL
+699 
-712 CFPETIFSVGESYV
+712 
-726 LSYKF
+726 
-731 TVKKGSVTKI
+731 
-741 GGHSGAF
+741 
-748 ETVKAVVDEI
+748 
-758 EYSTRYADGYPLD
+758 
-771 NKKTEH
+771 
-777 TVTVYL
+777 
-783 KYLGAGTD
+783 
-791 KKLYIQPNR
+791 
-800 NGGSSGFWNIIF
+800 
-812 GELQIEKG
+812 
-820 NLKTDWQPSLRD
+820 
-832 SLESVRVGGRNLLRN
+832 GGRNLLRN
-847 STFDKALKYWVTR
+847 STFNEGLKYWVAR
-860 SEYATVVTEGRNGK
+860 SEYATVVREGRNGE
-874 NCLKQVGKM
+874 NCLKQVGELRT
-883 GADATVTHSTVFP
+883 DSTITHSTVFS
-896 VKTGESYALS
+896 VKTGECYTLS

-932 DDEWKAQESILSG
+932 DDEWKAQEAILSG

-955 KVLIFQVPNVAG
+955 KVLTFQIPNVAG
-967 ITRMRISIYARDFTG
+967 ITSMRISIFARDFTG

-988 IQLETGNKATDWNLA
+988 VQLEKANKVSDWSPA
-1003 IEDIEE
+1003 VEDIEE

-1085 YATSKYVESI
+1085 YATSKYVE
-1095 KTGSRN
+1095 TVE
-1101 FLRNGNFAETTTSPG
+1101 NGVKE
-1116 NTNKHHNLYPL
+1116 
-1127 GWGGYNG
+1127 
-1134 GIDNPTTS
+1134 
-1142 WHAHIDNTTFGFN
+1142 
-1155 VVEFNESDGNRNWKG
+1155 NEK
-1170 IAASPDFIF
+1170 
-1179 IEKVDQEYRLS
+1179 
-1190 VDVYATGPGT
+1190 
-1200 KLTGGFYYCKKG
+1200 
-1212 ESTQNFHSGQFEI
+1212 
-1225 RPKET
+1225 
-1230 NKWVRMSVAVPLKD
+1230 
-1244 DIDLNSKKTNLY
+1244 
-1256 IYGYGFDSNSIL
+1256 
-1268 YIKDAALTTGNKTA
+1268 
-1282 DWSPAPEET
+1282 
-1291 EMYIASVE
+1291 YIASVE

-1330 LVANFIN
+1330 LVANAIN
-1337 LKGLVTFAGLNS
+1337 LKGLVTFSGLNS
-1349 DTQGKI
+1349 DTQSKI
-1355 SSAQNTAN
+1355 NT
-1363 TAKNNAATAQ
+1363 
-1373 TAANAAQSTANTAKN
+1373 AQSTANTAKN
-1388 NAATAQSTANTAKS
+1388 NAATAQSAANAAQSTANTAKS
-1402 TADAVTS
+1402 TADTITS
-1409 TVNANK
+1409 IVNNNK
-1415 ANWDKGYNWTN
+1415 ANWDKGYGWTN

-1453 NGGYIRTNTIT
+1453 NGGFIRTNTIT

-1587 LGSVRQHGFYAVG
+1587 LGSIRQHGFYAVG
-1600 INDVSNTKI
+1600 INDASDTKI

-1637 ASGSVT
+1637 ASGSIT

-1649 HAVTAAKINVK
+1649 QAVTAAKINVK

-1668 ATGTIRGVTLQGTK
+1668 ATGTIRGVTLQGSK

-1704 AAYFGSYDFNKTNV
+1704 AAYFGSYDFNKINA

-1724 VGGTWVNT
+1724 VNENWVNVL
-1732 AEMRYDGSIISRNKA
+1732 EMRYDGSIISRDKK
-1747 NTNYRTTIREGTV
+1747 NTNYRTTIQEGTV

-1785 NKDSIEASL
+1785 NKDSIEASI
-1794 GFDEHGQNSNSTTAR
+1794 GFDEHGQNSNSATAR

-1824 QNSPGLYIYKNS
+1824 QNTPGLYIYKNS
-1836 MRAWVNLDMNH
+1836 LRAWVNLDMNH
-1847 HSIINSSDERL
+1847 KSIINSSDERL
-1858 KTNILPFTKSV
+1858 KTNIVPFAKSV

-1924 YVVKGVQELSSKAE
+1924 YVIKGVQELSSKAE

-1947 RCRQEGDTISLRA
+1947 RCQQEGDTISLRA

>member
-34 ILSIRING
+34 ILSIRLNG
-42 GSSSED
+42 GSNSED

-75 FSLELGLNGEYIPM
+75 FFLELGLNGEYIPM
-89 GYFTAEKPKGDEEHL
+89 GYFTAEKPKGDEERL

-120 LELSDSTNTVAVL
+120 LELPDSTNTVAVL
-133 KGVGTITGVEVVTE
+133 KGVGTIAGIEVVTE
-147 GLTAIPMKKPV
+147 GLTIIPMKKPV

-186 IKSYEDNGYTV
+186 IKSYEDNDYTV

-218 TCYTGKDKEG
+218 TCYTGKNKKG
-228 ENISIH
+228 EDISIH

-256 IWGKLK
+256 IWGKLRN
-262 DYTYMPGSFRFL
+262 YTYMPGSFRFL

-285 TVKDRN
+285 TVEDRN
-291 GNSYKVPAMKLA
+291 GNSYKVPAMKLT

-312 EVEAVGKTEAEQSTG
+312 EVEAVGKTEAEQRTG
-327 FTGPNTQNLDRLYA
+327 FTGPNTQNMDRLYA

-382 ELTARVAKI
+382 ELAARVAKI

-401 KNLLAGYATIGNL
+401 KTLLAGYATIGNL

-527 ATEDTIQRK
+527 ATESTIQRK

-562 LTDQGVTISGT
+562 LTEQGVSISGT

-582 NVELTEQK
+582 NVELTEQR

-636 AKNRLNA
+636 AKSRLNA

-650 MKDQIALKVEQTDI
+650 MKGQIALKVEQTDI
-664 EEAVNNIQVGARN
+664 EEAVNNIQVGGRN
-677 LVNKDEI
+677 LIINSSFNKQGYKWTASDT
-684 LDNGVEIKITGYDFD
+684 NGISYPKEGRDGSYCAKITG
-699 VKGTVSGTFYPGL
+699 
-712 CFPETIFSVGESYV
+712 
-726 LSYKF
+726 KF
-731 TVKKGSVTKI
+731 NTNCYLL
-741 GGHSGAF
+741 HEDAYR
-748 ETVKAVVDEI
+748 VKAGET
-758 EYSTRYADGYPLD
+758 YTL
-771 NKKTEH
+771 
-777 TVTVYL
+777 
-783 KYLGAGTD
+783 
-791 KKLYIQPNR
+791 
-800 NGGSSGFWNIIF
+800 SSWT
-812 GELQIEKG
+812 KS
-820 NLKTDWQPSLRD
+820 KD
-832 SLESVRVGGRNLLRN
+832 
-847 STFDKALKYWVTR
+847 
-860 SEYATVVTEGRNGK
+860 
-874 NCLKQVGKM
+874 
-883 GADATVTHSTVFP
+883 
-896 VKTGESYALS
+896 
-906 GWAKGANIVKGT
+906 IVKGT

-924 IYASFYGA
+924 LYIGFY
-932 DDEWKAQESILSG
+932 DKDNKYKAEAKINNGQ
-945 DMPLTDDWER
+945 MPLSTDWER
-955 KVLIFQVPNVAG
+955 NILTFTVPDDVSG
-967 ITRMRISIYARDFTG
+967 IEHMWVYLYARDFTG

-988 IQLETGNKATDWNLA
+988 VQLEKANKVSDWSPAL
-1003 IEDIEE
+1003 EDIEE
-1009 DIAEVDGKFINYSTT
+1009 DIAEVDGKFVNYSTT

-1101 FLRNGNFAETTTSPG
+1101 FIRNGNFAETTTSPG

-1134 GIDNPTTS
+1134 GISNPTTS

-1170 IAASPDFIF
+1170 IAVSPDFIF

-1200 KLTGGFYYCKKG
+1200 RLTGGFYYCKKG
-1212 ESTQNFHSGQFEI
+1212 ESTQDFHAGRFEI
-1225 RPKET
+1225 HPKET
-1230 NKWVRMSVAVPLKD
+1230 NKWVRMSVAVPLND
-1244 DIDLNSKKTNLY
+1244 DIDLKSKKTNLY
-1256 IYGYGFDSNSIL
+1256 IYGYSFTSNAIL
-1268 YIKDAALTTGNKTA
+1268 YIKDVALTTGNKTA
-1282 DWSPAPEET
+1282 DWSPAVEET
-1291 EMYIASVE
+1291 EMRIASAE
-1299 TLANQTSNKF
+1299 TIANQTSNKF

-1330 LVANFIN
+1330 LIANAIN
-1337 LKGLVTFAGLNS
+1337 LKGLVTFSGLNS
-1349 DTQGKI
+1349 DTQSKI
-1355 SSAQNTAN
+1355 NTAQSTAN

-1373 TAANAAQSTANTAKN
+1373 SAANAAQSTANTAKN

-1453 NGGYIRTNTIT
+1453 NGGFIRTNTIT

-1479 NESLPQSAIPAG
+1479 NESLPQSAVPDN
-1491 THPFSVGS
+1491 THPFGS
-1499 ETLFTGGYIAK
+1499 HAKPMCKNGYWYKESA
-1510 KNASVQYLALS
+1510 ASEYLALS
-1521 SYKPNSFCDGDELY
+1521 SYKPNSFTDGDELY
-1535 YEFTAHGAAVGYCY
+1535 YEFTAHSELAGNYF
-1549 IAVWFYD
+1549 IALWFY
-1556 ITNGVATF
+1556 NGASKEFQTMK
-1564 RGMHQG
+1564 RG
-1570 TNVQITTSDKT
+1570 NIESVTTSDKT
-1581 FSGTIK
+1581 FSGIIK
-1587 LGSVRQHGFYAVG
+1587 LEDAKKYDFFAIG
-1600 INDVSNTKI
+1600 IGDNNNTKI
-1609 QIYAKNISLHKRN
+1609 QIYVKNISVHKRN
-1622 KGNLIVDGAITASKI
+1622 KGNLIVDGAI
-1637 ASGSVT
+1637 T

-1668 ATGTIRGVTLQGTK
+1668 ATGTIRGVTLRGSK
-1682 GEIGGFQINST
+1682 GEIGGFEINST

-1704 AAYFGSYDFNKTNV
+1704 AAYFGSYDFNKTNA

-1724 VGGTWVNT
+1724 VNGSWVNT
-1732 AEMRYDGSIISRNKA
+1732 LEMRYDGSIISRDKK
-1747 NTNYRTTIREGTV
+1747 NTNYRTTIQEGTV

-1769 ASTTVELRNGE
+1769 TSTTVELRNGE

-1785 NKDSIEASL
+1785 NKDSIEASI
-1794 GFDEHGQNSNSTTAR
+1794 GFDEHGQNSNSATAR

-1824 QNSPGLYIYKNS
+1824 QNTPGLYIYKNS
-1836 MRAWVNLDMNH
+1836 LRAWVNLDMNH
-1847 HSIINSSDERL
+1847 KSIINSSDERL
-1858 KTNILPFTKSV
+1858 KTNILPFTSSV
-1869 LPELS
+1869 LPELG
-1874 RLGIVSYAWKET
+1874 RLGIVSYEWKET

-1924 YVVKGVQELSSKAE
+1924 YVVKGVQELTNKTE
-1938 DLQEQIKKV
+1938 ELQEQIKKV
-1947 RCRQEGDTISLRA
+1947 RCQQEGDTISLRA

>member
-1 MYQSSEAFGN
+1 MYQSSEVFGN

-61 LEIEKTGTRFEGYE
+61 LEIEKTGMRFEGYE

-89 GYFTAEKPKGDEEHL
+89 GYFTAEKPKGDEERL

-120 LELSDSTNTVAVL
+120 LELPDSTNTVAVL
-133 KGVGTITGVEVVTE
+133 KGVGTIAGIEVVTE

-164 VLSYVAQLY
+164 VFSYVAQLY

-186 IKSYEDNGYTV
+186 IKSYEDNDYTV

-218 TCYTGKDKEG
+218 TCYTGKNKKG
-228 ENISIH
+228 EDISIH

-256 IWGKLK
+256 IWGKLRN
-262 DYTYMPGSFRFL
+262 YTYMPGSFRFL

-285 TVKDRN
+285 TVEDRN
-291 GNSYKVPAMKLA
+291 GNSYKVPAMKLT

-312 EVEAVGKTEAEQSTG
+312 EVEAVGKTEAEQRTG
-327 FTGPNTQNLDRLYA
+327 FTGPNTQNMDRFYA

-401 KNLLAGYATIGNL
+401 KTLLAGYATIGNL

-455 ISRVS
+455 ISKVS

-517 AGKLIWDALG
+517 TGKLIWDALG

-549 NALKLDLKSFNTA
+549 NALKLDLKNFNTA
-562 LTDQGVTISGT
+562 LTKQGVSISGT

-582 NVELTEQK
+582 NVELTEQR

-636 AKNRLNA
+636 AKSRLNA

-650 MKDQIALKVEQTDI
+650 MKGQIALKVEQTDI
-664 EEAVNNIQVGARN
+664 EEAVNNIQIGGRN
-677 LVNKDEI
+677 MLINSTFNRQGYKWSA
-684 LDNGVEIKITGYDFD
+684 GYVEGKSYPKEGRDGSYCAKITG
-699 VKGTVSGTFYPGL
+699 
-712 CFPETIFSVGESYV
+712 
-726 LSYKF
+726 KF
-731 TVKKGSVTKI
+731 NTTC
-741 GGHSGAF
+741 HLLHEDAYR
-748 ETVKAVVDEI
+748 VKAGET
-758 EYSTRYADGYPLD
+758 YTL
-771 NKKTEH
+771 
-777 TVTVYL
+777 
-783 KYLGAGTD
+783 
-791 KKLYIQPNR
+791 
-800 NGGSSGFWNIIF
+800 SSWT
-812 GELQIEKG
+812 KS
-820 NLKTDWQPSLRD
+820 KD
-832 SLESVRVGGRNLLRN
+832 
-847 STFDKALKYWVTR
+847 
-860 SEYATVVTEGRNGK
+860 
-874 NCLKQVGKM
+874 
-883 GADATVTHSTVFP
+883 
-896 VKTGESYALS
+896 
-906 GWAKGANIVKGT
+906 IVKGT

-924 IYASFYGA
+924 LYIGFY
-932 DDEWKAQESILSG
+932 DKDNKYKAEAKINNGQ
-945 DMPLTDDWER
+945 MPLSTDWER
-955 KVLIFQVPNVAG
+955 NILTFTVPDVSG
-967 ITRMRISIYARDFTG
+967 IEHMWVYLYARDFTG

-988 IQLETGNKATDWNLA
+988 VQLEKANKVSDWSPA
-1003 IEDIEE
+1003 VEDIEE

-1085 YATSKYVESI
+1085 YATSKYVE
-1095 KTGSRN
+1095 TVE
-1101 FLRNGNFAETTTSPG
+1101 NGVKE
-1116 NTNKHHNLYPL
+1116 
-1127 GWGGYNG
+1127 
-1134 GIDNPTTS
+1134 
-1142 WHAHIDNTTFGFN
+1142 
-1155 VVEFNESDGNRNWKG
+1155 NEK
-1170 IAASPDFIF
+1170 
-1179 IEKVDQEYRLS
+1179 
-1190 VDVYATGPGT
+1190 
-1200 KLTGGFYYCKKG
+1200 
-1212 ESTQNFHSGQFEI
+1212 
-1225 RPKET
+1225 
-1230 NKWVRMSVAVPLKD
+1230 
-1244 DIDLNSKKTNLY
+1244 
-1256 IYGYGFDSNSIL
+1256 
-1268 YIKDAALTTGNKTA
+1268 
-1282 DWSPAPEET
+1282 
-1291 EMYIASVE
+1291 YIASVE

-1330 LVANFIN
+1330 LVANAIN
-1337 LKGLVTFAGLNS
+1337 LKGLVTFSGLNS
-1349 DTQGKI
+1349 DTQSKI
-1355 SSAQNTAN
+1355 N
-1363 TAKNNAATAQ
+1363 
-1373 TAANAAQSTANTAKN
+1373 
-1388 NAATAQSTANTAKS
+1388 TAQSTANTAKS

-1510 KNASVQYLALS
+1510 KKASVQYLALS

-1600 INDVSNTKI
+1600 INDVSDTKI

-1637 ASGSVT
+1637 ASGSIT

-1649 HAVTAAKINVK
+1649 QAVTAAKINVK

-1668 ATGTIRGVTLQGTK
+1668 ATGTIRGVTLQGAK

-1704 AAYFGSYDFNKTNV
+1704 AAYFGSYDFNKTNA

-1724 VGGTWVNT
+1724 VNGSWINT
-1732 AEMRYDGSIISRNKA
+1732 IEMRYDGSIISRKKT
-1747 NTNYRTTIREGTV
+1747 NTNVRVTLADGGVICQGSTV
-1760 TCTGNDGWS
+1760 S
-1769 ASTTVELRNGE
+1769 VELRDGE
-1780 IWFYR
+1780 IKMYR
-1785 NKDSIEASL
+1785 KDAPNEGAEFVFTKYGDIATGNSVWATQILTKTDTLNL
-1794 GFDEHGQNSNSTTAR
+1794 GGGGD
-1809 VTRINASNSGLLLSC
+1809 VTLQLWRSEIKAL
-1824 QNSPGLYIYKNS
+1824 
-1836 MRAWVNLDMNH
+1836 ANLDMNH

-1924 YVVKGVQELSSKAE
+1924 YVVKGVQELSSKVE

-1947 RCRQEGDTISLRA
+1947 RCRQEGDIISLRA

>member
-34 ILSIRING
+34 ILSIRLNG
-42 GSSSED
+42 GSNSED

-75 FSLELGLNGEYIPM
+75 FFLELGLNGEYIPM
-89 GYFTAEKPKGDEEHL
+89 GYFTAEKPKGDEERL

-120 LELSDSTNTVAVL
+120 LELPDSTNTVAVL
-133 KGVGTITGVEVVTE
+133 KGVGTIAGIEVVTE
-147 GLTAIPMKKPV
+147 GLTIIPMKKPV

-186 IKSYEDNGYTV
+186 IKSYEDNDYTV

-218 TCYTGKDKEG
+218 TCYTGKNKKG
-228 ENISIH
+228 EDISIH

-256 IWGKLK
+256 IWGKLRN
-262 DYTYMPGSFRFL
+262 YTYMPGSFRFL

-291 GNSYKVPAMKLA
+291 ENAYKVPAMKLT

-341 QLVLIDH
+341 QLVLIDQ

-401 KNLLAGYATIGNL
+401 KTLLAGYATIGNL

-527 ATEDTIQRK
+527 ATESTIQRK

-549 NALKLDLKSFNTA
+549 NALKLDLQSFNTA
-562 LTDQGVTISGT
+562 LTEQGVSISGT

-582 NVELTEQK
+582 NVELTEQR

-605 RITANENAIKLKVST
+605 RITANENAVKLKVST

-636 AKNRLNA
+636 TKSRLNA

-664 EEAVNNIQVGARN
+664 EEAVNNIQ
-677 LVNKDEI
+677 L
-684 LDNGVEIKITGYDFD
+684 
-699 VKGTVSGTFYPGL
+699 
-712 CFPETIFSVGESYV
+712 
-726 LSYKF
+726 
-731 TVKKGSVTKI
+731 
-741 GGHSGAF
+741 
-748 ETVKAVVDEI
+748 
-758 EYSTRYADGYPLD
+758 
-771 NKKTEH
+771 
-777 TVTVYL
+777 
-783 KYLGAGTD
+783 
-791 KKLYIQPNR
+791 
-800 NGGSSGFWNIIF
+800 
-812 GELQIEKG
+812 
-820 NLKTDWQPSLRD
+820 
-832 SLESVRVGGRNLLRN
+832 GGRNLLRN
-847 STFDKALKYWVTR
+847 STFNEGLKYWAAR
-860 SEYATVVTEGRNGK
+860 SEYATVVREGRNGE
-874 NCLKQVGKM
+874 NCLKQVGKLRT
-883 GADATVTHSTVFP
+883 DSTITHSTVFP

-906 GWAKGANIVKGT
+906 GWTKSANVVKGT
-918 TNYFVS
+918 TNYFVGL
-924 IYASFYGA
+924 YASFYGA

-955 KVLIFQVPNVAG
+955 KVLTFQVPNVAG
-967 ITRMRISIYARDFTG
+967 ITKMRISIFARDFTG

-988 IQLETGNKATDWNLA
+988 IQLETGNKATDWSLA
-1003 IEDIEE
+1003 IEDIAE
-1009 DIAEVDGKFINYSTT
+1009 DIAEVDGKFVNYSTT

-1047 TKTEVSSVSGKVTS
+1047 TRTEVSSVSGKVTS

-1085 YATSKYVESI
+1085 YATSKYVETL

-1101 FLRNGNFAETTTSPG
+1101 FLRNGNFAKTTTMS
-1116 NTNKHHNLYPL
+1116 NSSKHPNLYPL

-1170 IAASPDFIF
+1170 ICVRKQTDFLF
-1179 IEKVDQEYRLS
+1179 VEKLEEEYRFS
-1190 VDVYATGPGT
+1190 VDVYATGSGT
-1200 KLTGGFYYCKKG
+1200 KLFGSFYYIKKG
-1212 ESTQNFHSGQFEI
+1212 GTSNAFHSGQFEI
-1225 RPKET
+1225 CPKET
-1230 NKWVRMSVAVPLKD
+1230 NKWVRMSAAVPLKD
-1244 DIDLNSKKTNLY
+1244 DIDFSKDFYFY
-1256 IYGYGFDSNSIL
+1256 IYGYDFDSNAIL

-1291 EMYIASVE
+1291 EKYIANVE
-1299 TLANQTSNKF
+1299 TIANQTKDKF
-1309 LWLVKSGTSA
+1309 TWLVKSGTSA

>member
-34 ILSIRING
+34 ILSIRLNG
-42 GSSSED
+42 GSNSED

-61 LEIEKTGTRFEGYE
+61 LEIEKTGMRFEGYE
-75 FSLELGLNGEYIPM
+75 FFLELGLNGEYIPM
-89 GYFTAEKPKGDEEHL
+89 GYFTAEKPKGDEERL

-112 VKTERACF
+112 VKTERSCF
-120 LELSDSTNTVAVL
+120 LELPDSTNTVAVL
-133 KGVGTITGVEVVTE
+133 KGVGTIAGVEVVTE
-147 GLTAIPMKKPV
+147 GLTVIPMKKPV

-186 IKSYEDNGYTV
+186 IKSYEDNDYTV

-218 TCYTGKDKEG
+218 TCYTGKNKKG
-228 ENISIH
+228 EDISIH

-256 IWGKLK
+256 IWGKLRN
-262 DYTYMPGSFRFL
+262 YTYMPGSFRFL

-285 TVKDRN
+285 TVEDRN
-291 GNSYKVPAMKLA
+291 GNSYKVPAMKLT

-327 FTGPNTQNLDRLYA
+327 FTGPNTQNMDRLYA

-401 KNLLAGYATIGNL
+401 KTLLAGYATIGNL

-478 SDGHLRISDNTIQ
+478 SDGHLKISDNTIQ

-527 ATEDTIQRK
+527 ATESTIQRK

-549 NALKLDLKSFNTA
+549 DALKLDLKNFNTA

-582 NVELTEQK
+582 NVELTEQR
-590 QLTTEHGETLTDHAA
+590 QLAAEHGETLTDHAA

-636 AKNRLNA
+636 AKSRLNA

-664 EEAVNNIQVGARN
+664 EEAVNNIQVGGRN
-677 LVNKDEI
+677 LIINSSFNKQGYKWTASDT
-684 LDNGVEIKITGYDFD
+684 NGISYPKEGRDGNYCAKITG
-699 VKGTVSGTFYPGL
+699 KLNTSRNL
-712 CFPETIFSVGESYV
+712 QAEET
-726 LSYKF
+726 YK
-731 TVKKGSVTKI
+731 
-741 GGHSGAF
+741 
-748 ETVKAVVDEI
+748 VKA
-758 EYSTRYADGYPLD
+758 
-771 NKKTEH
+771 
-777 TVTVYL
+777 
-783 KYLGAGTD
+783 
-791 KKLYIQPNR
+791 
-800 NGGSSGFWNIIF
+800 
-812 GELQIEKG
+812 GE
-820 NLKTDWQPSLRD
+820 TY
-832 SLESVRVGGRNLLRN
+832 
-847 STFDKALKYWVTR
+847 T
-860 SEYATVVTEGRNGK
+860 
-874 NCLKQVGKM
+874 
-883 GADATVTHSTVFP
+883 
-896 VKTGESYALS
+896 LS
-906 GWAKGANIVKGT
+906 GWTKSKDIVKGT
-918 TNYFVS
+918 TNYFVTL
-924 IYASFYGA
+924 YMGFY
-932 DDEWKAQESILSG
+932 DKDHKWKAEASINNG
-945 DMPLTDDWER
+945 QMPLSTDWER
-955 KVLIFQVPNVAG
+955 NILTFTVPDVSG
-967 ITRMRISIYARDFTG
+967 IEHMWVYLYARDFTG
-982 TIWWDD
+982 AIWWDD
-988 IQLETGNKATDWNLA
+988 VQLEKANKASDWSPAL
-1003 IEDIEE
+1003 EDIEE
-1009 DIAEVDGKFINYSTT
+1009 DIAEVDGKFVNYSTT
-1024 VQMNAAITAAKD
+1024 VQMNAAITAARD

-1070 QKITKDGILSTVGDY
+1070 QKITKDGILSTVGNY
-1085 YATSKYVESI
+1085 YATSKYVE
-1095 KTGSRN
+1095 TVE
-1101 FLRNGNFAETTTSPG
+1101 NGVKE
-1116 NTNKHHNLYPL
+1116 
-1127 GWGGYNG
+1127 
-1134 GIDNPTTS
+1134 
-1142 WHAHIDNTTFGFN
+1142 
-1155 VVEFNESDGNRNWKG
+1155 NEK
-1170 IAASPDFIF
+1170 
-1179 IEKVDQEYRLS
+1179 
-1190 VDVYATGPGT
+1190 
-1200 KLTGGFYYCKKG
+1200 
-1212 ESTQNFHSGQFEI
+1212 
-1225 RPKET
+1225 
-1230 NKWVRMSVAVPLKD
+1230 
-1244 DIDLNSKKTNLY
+1244 
-1256 IYGYGFDSNSIL
+1256 
-1268 YIKDAALTTGNKTA
+1268 
-1282 DWSPAPEET
+1282 
-1291 EMYIASVE
+1291 YIASVE
-1299 TLANQTSNKF
+1299 TLANQASNKF

-1330 LVANFIN
+1330 LIANAIN
-1337 LKGLVTFAGLNS
+1337 LKGLVTFSGLNS
-1349 DTQGKI
+1349 DTQSKI
-1355 SSAQNTAN
+1355 NTAQSTAN

-1373 TAANAAQSTANTAKN
+1373 SAANAAQSTANTAKN

-1426 SNGGNMINLLTMVK
+1426 TNGGNIINLLTMVK

-1479 NESLPQSAIPAG
+1479 NESLPQSAVPDN
-1491 THPFSVGS
+1491 THPFGS
-1499 ETLFTGGYIAK
+1499 HAKPMCKNGYWYKESA
-1510 KNASVQYLALS
+1510 ASEYLALS
-1521 SYKPNSFCDGDELY
+1521 SYKPNSFADGDELY
-1535 YEFTAHGAAVGYCY
+1535 YEFTAHSELAGNYF
-1549 IAVWFYD
+1549 IALWFY
-1556 ITNGVATF
+1556 NGASKEFQTMK
-1564 RGMHQG
+1564 RG
-1570 TNVQITTSDKT
+1570 NIESVTTSDKT
-1581 FSGTIK
+1581 FSGIIK
-1587 LGSVRQHGFYAVG
+1587 LEDAKKYDFFAIG
-1600 INDVSNTKI
+1600 IGDNNNTKI
-1609 QIYAKNISLHKRN
+1609 QIYVKNISVHKRN
-1622 KGNLIVDGAITASKI
+1622 KGNLIVDGAIT
-1637 ASGSVT
+1637 T
-1643 TDKLAA
+1643 NKLAA
-1649 HAVTAAKINVK
+1649 QAVTAAKINVK

-1668 ATGTIRGVTLQGTK
+1668 ATGTIRGVTLRGSK
-1682 GEIGGFQINST
+1682 GEIGGFEINST

-1704 AAYFGSYDFNKTNV
+1704 AAYFGSYDFNKTNA

-1724 VGGTWVNT
+1724 VNGSWVNT
-1732 AEMRYDGSIISRNKA
+1732 LEMRYDGSIISRDKK
-1747 NTNYRTTIREGTV
+1747 NTNYRTTIQEGTV

-1769 ASTTVELRNGE
+1769 TSTTVELRNGE

-1785 NKDSIEASL
+1785 NKDSIEASI
-1794 GFDEHGQNSNSTTAR
+1794 GFDEHGQNSNSATAR

-1824 QNSPGLYIYKNS
+1824 QNTPGLYIYKNS
-1836 MRAWVNLDMNH
+1836 LRAWVNLDMNH
-1847 HSIINSSDERL
+1847 KSIINSSDERL
-1858 KTNILPFTKSV
+1858 KTNILPFTSSV
-1869 LPELS
+1869 LPELG
-1874 RLGIVSYAWKET
+1874 RLGIVSYEWKET

-1924 YVVKGVQELSSKAE
+1924 YVVKGVQELTNKTE
-1938 DLQEQIKKV
+1938 ELQEQIKKV
-1947 RCRQEGDTISLRA
+1947 RCQQEGDTISLRA

-1983 KKLQAEG
+1983 KKLQVEG

>member
-11 WIQQD
+11 WTQQD

-42 GSSSED
+42 GSNSED

-61 LEIEKTGTRFEGYE
+61 LEIEKTGMRFEGYE

-89 GYFTAEKPKGDEEHL
+89 GYFTAEKPKGDEERL

-120 LELSDSTNTVAVL
+120 LELPDSTNTVAVL
-133 KGVGTITGVEVVTE
+133 KGIGTITGVEVVTE

-228 ENISIH
+228 EDISIH

-256 IWGKLK
+256 IWGKLRN
-262 DYTYMPGSFRFL
+262 YTYMPGSFRFL

-285 TVKDRN
+285 TVEDRN

-401 KNLLAGYATIGNL
+401 KTLLAGYATIGNL

-455 ISRVS
+455 ISKVS

-527 ATEDTIQRK
+527 ATGDTIQRK

-664 EEAVNNIQVGARN
+664 EEAVNNIQ
-677 LVNKDEI
+677 L
-684 LDNGVEIKITGYDFD
+684 
-699 VKGTVSGTFYPGL
+699 
-712 CFPETIFSVGESYV
+712 
-726 LSYKF
+726 
-731 TVKKGSVTKI
+731 
-741 GGHSGAF
+741 
-748 ETVKAVVDEI
+748 
-758 EYSTRYADGYPLD
+758 
-771 NKKTEH
+771 
-777 TVTVYL
+777 
-783 KYLGAGTD
+783 
-791 KKLYIQPNR
+791 
-800 NGGSSGFWNIIF
+800 
-812 GELQIEKG
+812 
-820 NLKTDWQPSLRD
+820 
-832 SLESVRVGGRNLLRN
+832 GGRNLLRN
-847 STFDKALKYWVTR
+847 STFNEGLKYWAAR
-860 SEYATVVTEGRNGK
+860 SEYVTVVREGRNGE
-874 NCLKQVGKM
+874 NCLKQVGKLRT
-883 GADATVTHSTVFP
+883 DSTITHSTVFP

-906 GWAKGANIVKGT
+906 GWTKSANVVKGT
-918 TNYFVS
+918 TNYFVGL
-924 IYASFYGA
+924 YASFYGA

-955 KVLIFQVPNVAG
+955 KVLTFQVPNVAG
-967 ITRMRISIYARDFTG
+967 ITKMRISIFARDFTG

-988 IQLETGNKATDWNLA
+988 IQLETGNKATDWSLA
-1003 IEDIEE
+1003 IEDIAE
-1009 DIAEVDGKFINYSTT
+1009 DIAEVDGKFVNYSTT
-1024 VQMNAAITAAKD
+1024 VQMNAAITAARD

-1622 KGNLIVDGAITASKI
+1622 KGNLIVDGAIT
-1637 ASGSVT
+1637 T
-1643 TDKLAA
+1643 NKLAA
-1649 HAVTAAKINVK
+1649 QAVTAAKINVK

-1858 KTNILPFTKSV
+1858 KTNILPFTSSV
-1869 LPELS
+1869 LPELG
-1874 RLGIVSYAWKET
+1874 RLGIVSYEWKET

-1906 VEANDAGILGIKT
+1906 VEANDAGVLGIKT

-1924 YVVKGVQELSSKAE
+1924 YVVKGIQELTDKTE

-1947 RCRQEGDTISLRA
+1947 RCQQEGDTISLRA

-1983 KKLQAEG
+1983 KKLQVEG

>member
-34 ILSIRING
+34 ILSIRLNG
-42 GSSSED
+42 GSNSED

-75 FSLELGLNGEYIPM
+75 FFLELGLNGEYIPM
-89 GYFTAEKPKGDEEHL
+89 GYFTAEKPKGDEERL

-120 LELSDSTNTVAVL
+120 LELPDSTNTVAVL
-133 KGVGTITGVEVVTE
+133 KGVGTIAGIEVVTE
-147 GLTAIPMKKPV
+147 GLTIIPMKKPV

-186 IKSYEDNGYTV
+186 IKSYEDNDYTV

-218 TCYTGKDKEG
+218 TCYTGKNKKG
-228 ENISIH
+228 EDISIH

-256 IWGKLK
+256 IWGKLRN
-262 DYTYMPGSFRFL
+262 YTYMPGSFRFL

-285 TVKDRN
+285 TVEDRN
-291 GNSYKVPAMKLA
+291 GNSYKVPAMKLT

-312 EVEAVGKTEAEQSTG
+312 EVEAVGKTEAEQRTG
-327 FTGPNTQNLDRLYA
+327 FTGPNTQNMDRLYA

-382 ELTARVAKI
+382 ELAARVAKI

-401 KNLLAGYATIGNL
+401 KTLLAGYATIGNL

-527 ATEDTIQRK
+527 ATESTIQRK

-562 LTDQGVTISGT
+562 LTEQGVSISGT

-582 NVELTEQK
+582 NVELTEQR

-636 AKNRLNA
+636 AKSRLNA

-650 MKDQIALKVEQTDI
+650 MKGQIALKVEQTDI
-664 EEAVNNIQVGARN
+664 EEAVNNIQVGGRN
-677 LVNKDEI
+677 LIINSSFNKQGYKWTASDT
-684 LDNGVEIKITGYDFD
+684 NGISYPKEGRDGNYCAKITG
-699 VKGTVSGTFYPGL
+699 KLNTSRNL
-712 CFPETIFSVGESYV
+712 QAEET
-726 LSYKF
+726 YK
-731 TVKKGSVTKI
+731 
-741 GGHSGAF
+741 
-748 ETVKAVVDEI
+748 VKA
-758 EYSTRYADGYPLD
+758 
-771 NKKTEH
+771 
-777 TVTVYL
+777 
-783 KYLGAGTD
+783 
-791 KKLYIQPNR
+791 
-800 NGGSSGFWNIIF
+800 
-812 GELQIEKG
+812 GE
-820 NLKTDWQPSLRD
+820 TY
-832 SLESVRVGGRNLLRN
+832 
-847 STFDKALKYWVTR
+847 T
-860 SEYATVVTEGRNGK
+860 
-874 NCLKQVGKM
+874 
-883 GADATVTHSTVFP
+883 
-896 VKTGESYALS
+896 LS
-906 GWAKGANIVKGT
+906 GWTKSKDIVKGT
-918 TNYFVS
+918 TNYFVTL
-924 IYASFYGA
+924 YMGFY
-932 DDEWKAQESILSG
+932 DKDHKWKAEASINNG
-945 DMPLTDDWER
+945 QMPLSTDWER
-955 KVLIFQVPNVAG
+955 NILTFTVPDVSG
-967 ITRMRISIYARDFTG
+967 IEHMWVYLYARDFTG

-988 IQLETGNKATDWNLA
+988 VQLEKANKASDWSPAL
-1003 IEDIEE
+1003 EDIEE
-1009 DIAEVDGKFINYSTT
+1009 DIAEVDGKFVNYSTT
-1024 VQMNAAITAAKD
+1024 VQMNAAITAARD

-1070 QKITKDGILSTVGDY
+1070 QKITKDGILSTVGNY
-1085 YATSKYVESI
+1085 YATSKYVE
-1095 KTGSRN
+1095 TVE
-1101 FLRNGNFAETTTSPG
+1101 NGVKE
-1116 NTNKHHNLYPL
+1116 
-1127 GWGGYNG
+1127 
-1134 GIDNPTTS
+1134 
-1142 WHAHIDNTTFGFN
+1142 
-1155 VVEFNESDGNRNWKG
+1155 NEK
-1170 IAASPDFIF
+1170 
-1179 IEKVDQEYRLS
+1179 
-1190 VDVYATGPGT
+1190 
-1200 KLTGGFYYCKKG
+1200 
-1212 ESTQNFHSGQFEI
+1212 
-1225 RPKET
+1225 
-1230 NKWVRMSVAVPLKD
+1230 
-1244 DIDLNSKKTNLY
+1244 
-1256 IYGYGFDSNSIL
+1256 
-1268 YIKDAALTTGNKTA
+1268 
-1282 DWSPAPEET
+1282 
-1291 EMYIASVE
+1291 YIASVE
-1299 TLANQTSNKF
+1299 TLANQASNKF

-1330 LVANFIN
+1330 LIANAIN
-1337 LKGLVTFAGLNS
+1337 LKGLVTFSGLNS
-1349 DTQGKI
+1349 DTQSKI
-1355 SSAQNTAN
+1355 N
-1363 TAKNNAATAQ
+1363 
-1373 TAANAAQSTANTAKN
+1373 
-1388 NAATAQSTANTAKS
+1388 TAQSTANTAKS

-1453 NGGYIRTNTIT
+1453 NGGFIRTNTIT

-1479 NESLPQSAIPAG
+1479 NESLPQSAVPDN
-1491 THPFSVGS
+1491 THPFGS
-1499 ETLFTGGYIAK
+1499 HAKPMCKNGYWYKESA
-1510 KNASVQYLALS
+1510 ASEYLALS
-1521 SYKPNSFCDGDELY
+1521 SYKPNSFADGDELY
-1535 YEFTAHGAAVGYCY
+1535 YEFTAHSELAGNYF
-1549 IAVWFYD
+1549 IALWFY
-1556 ITNGVATF
+1556 NGASKEFQTMK
-1564 RGMHQG
+1564 RG
-1570 TNVQITTSDKT
+1570 NIESVTTSDKT
-1581 FSGTIK
+1581 FSGIIK
-1587 LGSVRQHGFYAVG
+1587 LEDAKKYDFFAIG
-1600 INDVSNTKI
+1600 IGDNNNTKI
-1609 QIYAKNISLHKRN
+1609 QIYVKNISVHKRN
-1622 KGNLIVDGAITASKI
+1622 KGNLIVDGAI
-1637 ASGSVT
+1637 T

-1668 ATGTIRGVTLQGTK
+1668 ATGTIRGVTLRGSK
-1682 GEIGGFQINST
+1682 GEIGGFEINST

-1704 AAYFGSYDFNKTNV
+1704 AAYFGSYDFNKTNA

-1724 VGGTWVNT
+1724 VNGSWINT
-1732 AEMRYDGSIISRNKA
+1732 IEMRYDGSIISRKKT
-1747 NTNYRTTIREGTV
+1747 NTNVRVTLADGGVICQGSTV
-1760 TCTGNDGWS
+1760 S
-1769 ASTTVELRNGE
+1769 VELRDGE
-1780 IWFYR
+1780 IKMYR
-1785 NKDSIEASL
+1785 KDAPNEGAEFVFTKYGDIATGNSVWATQILTKTDTLNL
-1794 GFDEHGQNSNSTTAR
+1794 GGGGD
-1809 VTRINASNSGLLLSC
+1809 VTLQLWRSEIKAL
-1824 QNSPGLYIYKNS
+1824 
-1836 MRAWVNLDMNH
+1836 ANLDMNH

-1924 YVVKGVQELSSKAE
+1924 YVVKGVQELSSKVE

-1947 RCRQEGDTISLRA
+1947 RCRQEGDIISLRA

>member
-42 GSSSED
+42 GSNSED

-75 FSLELGLNGEYIPM
+75 FFLELGLNGEYIPM
-89 GYFTAEKPKGDEEHL
+89 GYFTAEKPKGDEERL

-120 LELSDSTNTVAVL
+120 LELPDSTNTVAVL
-133 KGVGTITGVEVVTE
+133 KGVGTIAGIEVVTE
-147 GLTAIPMKKPV
+147 GLTAIPIKKPV

-173 GGFAICNRAGKIE
+173 GGFAICTRAGKIE
-186 IKSYEDNGYTV
+186 IKSYEDNDYTV

-218 TCYTGKDKEG
+218 TCYTGKNKKG
-228 ENISIH
+228 EDISIH

-256 IWGKLK
+256 IWGKLRN
-262 DYTYMPGSFRFL
+262 YTYMPGSFRFL

-285 TVKDRN
+285 TVEDRN
-291 GNSYKVPAMKLA
+291 GNAYKVPAMKLT

-327 FTGPNTQNLDRLYA
+327 FTGPNTQNMDRLYA

-382 ELTARVAKI
+382 ELAARVAKI

-401 KNLLAGYATIGNL
+401 KTLLAGYATIGNL

-527 ATEDTIQRK
+527 ATESTIQRK

-562 LTDQGVTISGT
+562 LTEQGVSISGT

-582 NVELTEQK
+582 NVELTEQR

-636 AKNRLNA
+636 AKSRLNA

-664 EEAVNNIQVGARN
+664 EEAVNNIQVGGRN
-677 LVNKDEI
+677 LIINSSFNKQGYKWTASDT
-684 LDNGVEIKITGYDFD
+684 NGISYPKEGRDGNYCAKITG
-699 VKGTVSGTFYPGL
+699 KLNTSRNL
-712 CFPETIFSVGESYV
+712 QAEET
-726 LSYKF
+726 YK
-731 TVKKGSVTKI
+731 
-741 GGHSGAF
+741 
-748 ETVKAVVDEI
+748 VKA
-758 EYSTRYADGYPLD
+758 
-771 NKKTEH
+771 
-777 TVTVYL
+777 
-783 KYLGAGTD
+783 
-791 KKLYIQPNR
+791 
-800 NGGSSGFWNIIF
+800 
-812 GELQIEKG
+812 GE
-820 NLKTDWQPSLRD
+820 TY
-832 SLESVRVGGRNLLRN
+832 
-847 STFDKALKYWVTR
+847 T
-860 SEYATVVTEGRNGK
+860 
-874 NCLKQVGKM
+874 
-883 GADATVTHSTVFP
+883 
-896 VKTGESYALS
+896 LS
-906 GWAKGANIVKGT
+906 GWTKSKDIVKGT
-918 TNYFVS
+918 TNYFVTL
-924 IYASFYGA
+924 YMGFY
-932 DDEWKAQESILSG
+932 DKDHKWKAEASINNG
-945 DMPLTDDWER
+945 QMPLSTDWER
-955 KVLIFQVPNVAG
+955 NILTFTVPDVSE
-967 ITRMRISIYARDFTG
+967 IEHMWVYLYARDFTG
-982 TIWWDD
+982 TLWWDD
-988 IQLETGNKATDWNLA
+988 IQLEKANKVSDWSPAL
-1003 IEDIEE
+1003 EDIEE
-1009 DIAEVDGKFINYSTT
+1009 DIAEVDGKFVNYSTT
-1024 VQMNAAITAAKD
+1024 VQMNAAITAARD

-1070 QKITKDGILSTVGDY
+1070 QKITKDGILSTVGNY
-1085 YATSKYVESI
+1085 YATSKYVE
-1095 KTGSRN
+1095 TVE
-1101 FLRNGNFAETTTSPG
+1101 NGVKE
-1116 NTNKHHNLYPL
+1116 
-1127 GWGGYNG
+1127 
-1134 GIDNPTTS
+1134 
-1142 WHAHIDNTTFGFN
+1142 
-1155 VVEFNESDGNRNWKG
+1155 NEK
-1170 IAASPDFIF
+1170 
-1179 IEKVDQEYRLS
+1179 
-1190 VDVYATGPGT
+1190 
-1200 KLTGGFYYCKKG
+1200 
-1212 ESTQNFHSGQFEI
+1212 
-1225 RPKET
+1225 
-1230 NKWVRMSVAVPLKD
+1230 
-1244 DIDLNSKKTNLY
+1244 
-1256 IYGYGFDSNSIL
+1256 
-1268 YIKDAALTTGNKTA
+1268 
-1282 DWSPAPEET
+1282 
-1291 EMYIASVE
+1291 YIASVE
-1299 TLANQTSNKF
+1299 TLANQASNKF

-1330 LVANFIN
+1330 LIANAIN
-1337 LKGLVTFAGLNS
+1337 LKGLVTFSGLNS
-1349 DTQGKI
+1349 DTQSKI
-1355 SSAQNTAN
+1355 N
-1363 TAKNNAATAQ
+1363 
-1373 TAANAAQSTANTAKN
+1373 
-1388 NAATAQSTANTAKS
+1388 TAQSTANTAKS

-1453 NGGYIRTNTIT
+1453 NGGFIRTNTIT

-1479 NESLPQSAIPAG
+1479 NESLPQSAVPDN
-1491 THPFSVGS
+1491 THPFGS
-1499 ETLFTGGYIAK
+1499 HAKPMCKNGYWYKESA
-1510 KNASVQYLALS
+1510 ASEYLALS
-1521 SYKPNSFCDGDELY
+1521 SYKPNSFADGDELY
-1535 YEFTAHGAAVGYCY
+1535 YEFTAHSELAGNYF
-1549 IAVWFYD
+1549 IALWFY
-1556 ITNGVATF
+1556 NGASKEFQTMK
-1564 RGMHQG
+1564 RG
-1570 TNVQITTSDKT
+1570 NIESVTTSDKT
-1581 FSGTIK
+1581 FSGIIK
-1587 LGSVRQHGFYAVG
+1587 LEDAKKYDFFAIG
-1600 INDVSNTKI
+1600 IGDNNNTKI
-1609 QIYAKNISLHKRN
+1609 QIYVKNISVHKRN

-1637 ASGSVT
+1637 ASGSIT

-1649 HAVTAAKINVK
+1649 QAVTAAKINVK

-1668 ATGTIRGVTLQGTK
+1668 ATGTIRGVTLQGAK
-1682 GEIGGFQINST
+1682 GEIGGFRINST

-1704 AAYFGSYDFNKTNV
+1704 AAYFGSYDFNKTNA

-1724 VGGTWVNT
+1724 VNGSWINT
-1732 AEMRYDGSIISRNKA
+1732 IEMRYDGSIISRKKT
-1747 NTNYRTTIREGTV
+1747 NTNVRVTLADGGVICQGSTV
-1760 TCTGNDGWS
+1760 S
-1769 ASTTVELRNGE
+1769 VELRDGE
-1780 IWFYR
+1780 IKMYR
-1785 NKDSIEASL
+1785 KDAPNEGAEFVFTEYGAIETRKSAWATQILTKTDTLNL
-1794 GFDEHGQNSNSTTAR
+1794 GGGGE
-1809 VTRINASNSGLLLSC
+1809 VTLQLWRSKINAL
-1824 QNSPGLYIYKNS
+1824 
-1836 MRAWVNLDMNH
+1836 ANLDMNH
-1847 HSIINSSDERL
+1847 HSIINSSDECL
-1858 KTNILPFTKSV
+1858 KTNILPFTSSV
-1869 LPELS
+1869 LPELG
-1874 RLGIVSYAWKET
+1874 RLGIVSYEWKET

-1924 YVVKGVQELSSKAE
+1924 YVVKGVQELTNKTE
-1938 DLQEQIKKV
+1938 ELQEQIKKV
-1947 RCRQEGDTISLRA
+1947 RCQQEGDTISLRA

>member
-75 FSLELGLNGEYIPM
+75 FLLELGLNGEYIPM
-89 GYFTAEKPKGDEEHL
+89 GYFTAEKPKGDEERL

-112 VKTERACF
+112 VKMERACF
-120 LELSDSTNTVAVL
+120 LELPDSTNTVAVL
-133 KGVGTITGVEVVTE
+133 KGVGTIAGVEVVTE
-147 GLTAIPMKKPV
+147 GLTAIPIKKPV

-186 IKSYEDNGYTV
+186 IKSYEDNDYTV

-218 TCYTGKDKEG
+218 TCYTGKNKKG
-228 ENISIH
+228 EDISIH
-234 VGDGVRGIY
+234 VGDGVSGIY

-256 IWGKLK
+256 IWGKLRN
-262 DYTYMPGSFRFL
+262 YTYMPGSFHFL

-285 TVKDRN
+285 TVEDRN
-291 GNSYKVPAMKLA
+291 GNSYKVPAMKLT

-327 FTGPNTQNLDRLYA
+327 FTGPNTQNMDRLYA

-401 KNLLAGYATIGNL
+401 KTLLAGYATIGNL

-527 ATEDTIQRK
+527 ATESTIQRK

-562 LTDQGVTISGT
+562 LTEQGVSISGT

-582 NVELTEQK
+582 NVELTEQR

-636 AKNRLNA
+636 AKSRLNA

-650 MKDQIALKVEQTDI
+650 MKGQIALKVEQTDI
-664 EEAVNNIQVGARN
+664 EEAVNNIQ
-677 LVNKDEI
+677 
-684 LDNGVEIKITGYDFD
+684 F
-699 VKGTVSGTFYPGL
+699 
-712 CFPETIFSVGESYV
+712 
-726 LSYKF
+726 
-731 TVKKGSVTKI
+731 
-741 GGHSGAF
+741 
-748 ETVKAVVDEI
+748 
-758 EYSTRYADGYPLD
+758 
-771 NKKTEH
+771 
-777 TVTVYL
+777 
-783 KYLGAGTD
+783 
-791 KKLYIQPNR
+791 
-800 NGGSSGFWNIIF
+800 
-812 GELQIEKG
+812 
-820 NLKTDWQPSLRD
+820 
-832 SLESVRVGGRNLLRN
+832 GGRNLLRN
-847 STFDKALKYWVTR
+847 STFNEGLKYWVAR
-860 SEYATVVTEGRNGK
+860 SEYAAVVREGRNGE
-874 NCLKQVGKM
+874 NCLKQVGKLRT
-883 GADATVTHSTVFP
+883 DSTITHSTVFS
-896 VKTGESYALS
+896 VKTGECYTLS

-924 IYASFYGA
+924 IYASFYGT
-932 DDEWKAQESILSG
+932 DDEWKAQEAILSG

-955 KVLIFQVPNVAG
+955 KVLTFQIPNVAG
-967 ITRMRISIYARDFTG
+967 ITSMRISIFARDFTG

-988 IQLETGNKATDWNLA
+988 VQLEKANKVSDWSPA
-1003 IEDIEE
+1003 VEDIEE

-1085 YATSKYVESI
+1085 YATSKYVE
-1095 KTGSRN
+1095 TVE
-1101 FLRNGNFAETTTSPG
+1101 NGVKE
-1116 NTNKHHNLYPL
+1116 
-1127 GWGGYNG
+1127 
-1134 GIDNPTTS
+1134 
-1142 WHAHIDNTTFGFN
+1142 
-1155 VVEFNESDGNRNWKG
+1155 NEK
-1170 IAASPDFIF
+1170 
-1179 IEKVDQEYRLS
+1179 
-1190 VDVYATGPGT
+1190 
-1200 KLTGGFYYCKKG
+1200 
-1212 ESTQNFHSGQFEI
+1212 
-1225 RPKET
+1225 
-1230 NKWVRMSVAVPLKD
+1230 
-1244 DIDLNSKKTNLY
+1244 
-1256 IYGYGFDSNSIL
+1256 
-1268 YIKDAALTTGNKTA
+1268 
-1282 DWSPAPEET
+1282 
-1291 EMYIASVE
+1291 YIASVE

-1330 LVANFIN
+1330 LVANAIN
-1337 LKGLVTFAGLNS
+1337 LKGLVTFSGLNS
-1349 DTQGKI
+1349 DTQSKI
-1355 SSAQNTAN
+1355 NT
-1363 TAKNNAATAQ
+1363 
-1373 TAANAAQSTANTAKN
+1373 AQSTANTAKN
-1388 NAATAQSTANTAKS
+1388 NAATAQSAANAAQSTANTAKS
-1402 TADAVTS
+1402 TADTITS
-1409 TVNANK
+1409 IVNNNK
-1415 ANWDKGYNWTN
+1415 ANWDKGYDWTN
-1426 SNGGNMINLLTMVK
+1426 TNGGNMINLLTMVK

-1453 NGGYIRTNTIT
+1453 NGGFIRTNTIT

-1587 LGSVRQHGFYAVG
+1587 LGSIRQHGFYAVG
-1600 INDVSNTKI
+1600 INDVSDTKI

-1637 ASGSVT
+1637 ASGSIT

-1649 HAVTAAKINVK
+1649 QAVTAAKINVK

-1668 ATGTIRGVTLQGTK
+1668 ATGTIRGVTLQGSK

-1704 AAYFGSYDFNKTNV
+1704 AAYFGSYDFNKTNA

-1724 VGGTWVNT
+1724 VNENWVNVL
-1732 AEMRYDGSIISRNKA
+1732 EMRYDGSIISRDKK
-1747 NTNYRTTIREGTV
+1747 NTNYRTTIQEGTV

-1785 NKDSIEASL
+1785 NKDSIEASI
-1794 GFDEHGQNSNSTTAR
+1794 GFDEHGQNSNSATAR

-1824 QNSPGLYIYKNS
+1824 QNTPGLYIYKNS
-1836 MRAWVNLDMNH
+1836 LRAWVNLDMNH
-1847 HSIINSSDERL
+1847 KSIINSSDERL
-1858 KTNILPFTKSV
+1858 KTNIVPFAKSV

-1924 YVVKGVQELSSKAE
+1924 YVIKGVQELSSKAE

-1947 RCRQEGDTISLRA
+1947 RCQQEGDTISLRA

>member
-61 LEIEKTGTRFEGYE
+61 LEIEKTGMRFEGYE

-89 GYFTAEKPKGDEEHL
+89 GYFTAEKPKGDEERL

-120 LELSDSTNTVAVL
+120 LELPDSTNTVAVL
-133 KGVGTITGVEVVTE
+133 KGVGTIAGVEVVTE
-147 GLTAIPMKKPV
+147 GLTVIPMKKPV

-186 IKSYEDNGYTV
+186 IKSYEDNDYTV

-218 TCYTGKDKEG
+218 TCYTGKNKKG
-228 ENISIH
+228 EDISIH

-256 IWGKLK
+256 IWGKLRN
-262 DYTYMPGSFRFL
+262 YTYMPGSFHFL

-285 TVKDRN
+285 TVEDRN
-291 GNSYKVPAMKLA
+291 GNAYKVPAMKLT

-327 FTGPNTQNLDRLYA
+327 FTGPNTQNMDRLYA

-382 ELTARVAKI
+382 ELAARVAKI

-401 KNLLAGYATIGNL
+401 KTLLAGYATIGNL

-527 ATEDTIQRK
+527 ATESTIQRK

-562 LTDQGVTISGT
+562 LTEQGVSISGT

-582 NVELTEQK
+582 NVELTEQR
-590 QLTTEHGETLTDHAA
+590 QLTTEHGETLTDHAT

-650 MKDQIALKVEQTDI
+650 MKGQIALKVEQTDI
-664 EEAVNNIQVGARN
+664 EEAVNNIQVGGDN
-677 LVNKDEI
+677 LVNKDDVQG
-684 LDNGVEIKITGYDFD
+684 LYGTVVKRTGYTYDI
-699 VKGTVSGTFYPGL
+699 SGTSHKEDGNYRGVFI
-712 CFPETIFSVGESYV
+712 PETIFKVGESYV
-726 LSYKF
+726 FSYKF
-731 TVKKGSVTKI
+731 TVKSGSVTKI
-741 GGHSGAF
+741 GGHCAAF
-748 ETVKAVVDEI
+748 ETVKAIVDDV
-758 EYSTRYADGYPLD
+758 EYNTDYNAGYPLD
-771 NKKTEH
+771 SKKTEH
-777 TVTVYL
+777 TVVVYL
-783 KYLGAGTD
+783 KYHGIGDD

-800 NGGSSGFWNIIF
+800 QWGTNGDWNILLTK
-812 GELQIEKG
+812 LQVRKG
-820 NLKTDWQPSLRD
+820 NTKTDWQPSLKD
-832 SLESVRVGGRNLLRN
+832 SLDNIQIGSRNMLIN
-847 STFDKALKYWVTR
+847 STFNRQGYKWIASDINGISYPK
-860 SEYATVVTEGRNGK
+860 EGRNGSYCAK
-874 NCLKQVGKM
+874 IIGELNTYRNLQAEETYK
-883 GADATVTHSTVFP
+883 
-896 VKTGESYALS
+896 VKAGEVYTLS
-906 GWAKGANIVKGT
+906 GWTKSKDIVKGT

-924 IYASFYGA
+924 LYIAFY
-932 DDEWKAQESILSG
+932 DKDNKWKAEVAINNG
-945 DMPLTDDWER
+945 KMPLSTDWTR
-955 KVLIFQVPNVAG
+955 NVLTVTVPDVSG
-967 ITRMRISIYARDFTG
+967 IEYMKAYFLARDFIG
-982 TIWWDD
+982 TVWWDD
-988 IQLETGNKATDWNLA
+988 VQLETGNKVTDWSPAL
-1003 IEDIEE
+1003 EDIEE
-1009 DIAEVDGKFINYSTT
+1009 DIAEVDGKFVNYSTT
-1024 VQMNAAITAAKD
+1024 VQMNAAITAARD

-1085 YATSKYVESI
+1085 YATSKYVE
-1095 KTGSRN
+1095 TVE
-1101 FLRNGNFAETTTSPG
+1101 NGVKE
-1116 NTNKHHNLYPL
+1116 
-1127 GWGGYNG
+1127 
-1134 GIDNPTTS
+1134 
-1142 WHAHIDNTTFGFN
+1142 
-1155 VVEFNESDGNRNWKG
+1155 NEK
-1170 IAASPDFIF
+1170 
-1179 IEKVDQEYRLS
+1179 
-1190 VDVYATGPGT
+1190 
-1200 KLTGGFYYCKKG
+1200 
-1212 ESTQNFHSGQFEI
+1212 
-1225 RPKET
+1225 
-1230 NKWVRMSVAVPLKD
+1230 
-1244 DIDLNSKKTNLY
+1244 
-1256 IYGYGFDSNSIL
+1256 
-1268 YIKDAALTTGNKTA
+1268 
-1282 DWSPAPEET
+1282 
-1291 EMYIASVE
+1291 YIASVE
-1299 TLANQTSNKF
+1299 TLANQASNKF

-1330 LVANFIN
+1330 LIANAIN
-1337 LKGLVTFAGLNS
+1337 LKGLVTFSGLNS
-1349 DTQGKI
+1349 DTQSKI
-1355 SSAQNTAN
+1355 NTAQSTAN

-1373 TAANAAQSTANTAKN
+1373 SAANAAQSTANTAKN

-1453 NGGYIRTNTIT
+1453 NGGFIRTNTIT

-1479 NESLPQSAIPAG
+1479 NESLPQSAVPDN
-1491 THPFSVGS
+1491 THPFGS
-1499 ETLFTGGYIAK
+1499 HAKPMCKNGYWYKESA
-1510 KNASVQYLALS
+1510 ASEYLALS
-1521 SYKPNSFCDGDELY
+1521 SYKPNSFTDGDELY
-1535 YEFTAHGAAVGYCY
+1535 YEFTAHSELAGNYF
-1549 IAVWFYD
+1549 IALWFY
-1556 ITNGVATF
+1556 NGASKEFQTMK
-1564 RGMHQG
+1564 RG
-1570 TNVQITTSDKT
+1570 NIESVTTSDKT
-1581 FSGTIK
+1581 FSGIIK
-1587 LGSVRQHGFYAVG
+1587 LEDAKKYDFFAIG
-1600 INDVSNTKI
+1600 IGDNNNTKI
-1609 QIYAKNISLHKRN
+1609 QIYVKNISVHKRN
-1622 KGNLIVDGAITASKI
+1622 KGNLIVDGAI
-1637 ASGSVT
+1637 T

-1668 ATGTIRGVTLQGTK
+1668 ATGTIRGVTLRGSK
-1682 GEIGGFQINST
+1682 GEIGGFEINST

-1704 AAYFGSYDFNKTNV
+1704 AAYFGSYDFNKTNA

-1724 VGGTWVNT
+1724 VNGSWVNT
-1732 AEMRYDGSIISRNKA
+1732 LEMRYDGSIISRDKK
-1747 NTNYRTTIREGTV
+1747 NTNYRTTIQEGTV

-1769 ASTTVELRNGE
+1769 TSTTVELRNGE

-1785 NKDSIEASL
+1785 NKDSIEASI
-1794 GFDEHGQNSNSTTAR
+1794 GFDEHGQNSNSATAR

-1824 QNSPGLYIYKNS
+1824 QNTPGLYIYKNS
-1836 MRAWVNLDMNH
+1836 LRAWVNLDMNH
-1847 HSIINSSDERL
+1847 KSIINSSDERL
-1858 KTNILPFTKSV
+1858 KTNILPFTSSV
-1869 LPELS
+1869 LPELG
-1874 RLGIVSYAWKET
+1874 RLGIVSYEWKET

-1924 YVVKGVQELSSKAE
+1924 YVVKGVQELTNKTE
-1938 DLQEQIKKV
+1938 ELQEQIKKV
-1947 RCRQEGDTISLRA
+1947 RCQQEGDTISLRA

>member
-42 GSSSED
+42 GSNSED

-61 LEIEKTGTRFEGYE
+61 LEIEKTGMRFEGYE

-89 GYFTAEKPKGDEEHL
+89 GYFTAEKPKGDEERL

-120 LELSDSTNTVAVL
+120 LELPDSTNTVAVL
-133 KGVGTITGVEVVTE
+133 KGVGTIAGIEVVTE

-186 IKSYEDNGYTV
+186 IKSYEDNDYTV

-218 TCYTGKDKEG
+218 TCYTGKNKKG
-228 ENISIH
+228 EDISIH

-256 IWGKLK
+256 IWGKLRN
-262 DYTYMPGSFRFL
+262 YTYMPGSFRFL

-285 TVKDRN
+285 TVEDRN
-291 GNSYKVPAMKLA
+291 GNSYKVPAMKLT

-312 EVEAVGKTEAEQSTG
+312 EVEAVGKTEAEQSAG
-327 FTGPNTQNLDRLYA
+327 FTGPNTQNMDRLYA

-382 ELTARVAKI
+382 ELAARVAKI

-401 KNLLAGYATIGNL
+401 KTLLAGYATIGNL

-527 ATEDTIQRK
+527 ATESTIQRK

-562 LTDQGVTISGT
+562 LTEQGVSISGT

-582 NVELTEQK
+582 NVELTEQR

-636 AKNRLNA
+636 AKSRLNA

-650 MKDQIALKVEQTDI
+650 MKGQIALKVEQTDI
-664 EEAVNNIQVGARN
+664 EEAVNNIQVGGRN
-677 LVNKDEI
+677 LIINSSFNKQGYKWTASDT
-684 LDNGVEIKITGYDFD
+684 NGISYPKEGRDGNYCAKITG
-699 VKGTVSGTFYPGL
+699 KLNTSRNL
-712 CFPETIFSVGESYV
+712 QAEET
-726 LSYKF
+726 YK
-731 TVKKGSVTKI
+731 
-741 GGHSGAF
+741 
-748 ETVKAVVDEI
+748 VKA
-758 EYSTRYADGYPLD
+758 
-771 NKKTEH
+771 
-777 TVTVYL
+777 
-783 KYLGAGTD
+783 
-791 KKLYIQPNR
+791 
-800 NGGSSGFWNIIF
+800 
-812 GELQIEKG
+812 GE
-820 NLKTDWQPSLRD
+820 TY
-832 SLESVRVGGRNLLRN
+832 
-847 STFDKALKYWVTR
+847 T
-860 SEYATVVTEGRNGK
+860 
-874 NCLKQVGKM
+874 
-883 GADATVTHSTVFP
+883 
-896 VKTGESYALS
+896 LS
-906 GWAKGANIVKGT
+906 GWTKSKDIVKGT

-924 IYASFYGA
+924 LYMGFY
-932 DDEWKAQESILSG
+932 DKDHKWKAEASINNG
-945 DMPLTDDWER
+945 QMPLSTDWER
-955 KVLIFQVPNVAG
+955 NILTFTVPDVSG
-967 ITRMRISIYARDFTG
+967 IEHMWVYLYARDFTG
-982 TIWWDD
+982 AIWWDD
-988 IQLETGNKATDWNLA
+988 VQLEKANKASDWSPAL
-1003 IEDIEE
+1003 EDIEE
-1009 DIAEVDGKFINYSTT
+1009 DIAEVDGKFVNYSTT
-1024 VQMNAAITAAKD
+1024 VQMNAAITAARD

-1070 QKITKDGILSTVGDY
+1070 QKITKDGILSTVGNY
-1085 YATSKYVESI
+1085 YATSKYVE
-1095 KTGSRN
+1095 TVE
-1101 FLRNGNFAETTTSPG
+1101 NGVKE
-1116 NTNKHHNLYPL
+1116 
-1127 GWGGYNG
+1127 
-1134 GIDNPTTS
+1134 
-1142 WHAHIDNTTFGFN
+1142 
-1155 VVEFNESDGNRNWKG
+1155 NEK
-1170 IAASPDFIF
+1170 
-1179 IEKVDQEYRLS
+1179 
-1190 VDVYATGPGT
+1190 
-1200 KLTGGFYYCKKG
+1200 
-1212 ESTQNFHSGQFEI
+1212 
-1225 RPKET
+1225 
-1230 NKWVRMSVAVPLKD
+1230 
-1244 DIDLNSKKTNLY
+1244 
-1256 IYGYGFDSNSIL
+1256 
-1268 YIKDAALTTGNKTA
+1268 
-1282 DWSPAPEET
+1282 
-1291 EMYIASVE
+1291 YIASVE
-1299 TLANQTSNKF
+1299 TLANQASNKF

-1330 LVANFIN
+1330 LIANAIN
-1337 LKGLVTFAGLNS
+1337 LKGLVTFSGLNS
-1349 DTQGKI
+1349 DTQSKI
-1355 SSAQNTAN
+1355 NT
-1363 TAKNNAATAQ
+1363 
-1373 TAANAAQSTANTAKN
+1373 AQSTANTAKN

-1479 NESLPQSAIPAG
+1479 NESLPQSAVPDN
-1491 THPFSVGS
+1491 THPFGS
-1499 ETLFTGGYIAK
+1499 HAKPMCKNGYWYKESA
-1510 KNASVQYLALS
+1510 ASEYLALS
-1521 SYKPNSFCDGDELY
+1521 SYKPNSFADGDELY
-1535 YEFTAHGAAVGYCY
+1535 YEFTAHSELAGNYF
-1549 IAVWFYD
+1549 IALWFY
-1556 ITNGVATF
+1556 NGASKEFQTMK
-1564 RGMHQG
+1564 RG
-1570 TNVQITTSDKT
+1570 NIESVTTSDKT
-1581 FSGTIK
+1581 FSGIIK
-1587 LGSVRQHGFYAVG
+1587 LEDAKKYDFFAIG
-1600 INDVSNTKI
+1600 IGDNNNTKI
-1609 QIYAKNISLHKRN
+1609 QIYVKNISVHKRN
-1622 KGNLIVDGAITASKI
+1622 KGNLIVDGAIT
-1637 ASGSVT
+1637 T
-1643 TDKLAA
+1643 NKLAA

-1668 ATGTIRGVTLQGTK
+1668 ATGTIRGVTLRGSK
-1682 GEIGGFQINST
+1682 GEIGGFEINST

-1704 AAYFGSYDFNKTNV
+1704 AAYFGSYDFNKTNA

-1724 VGGTWVNT
+1724 VNGSWVNT
-1732 AEMRYDGSIISRNKA
+1732 LEMRYDGSIISRDKK
-1747 NTNYRTTIREGTV
+1747 NTNYRTTIQEGTV

-1769 ASTTVELRNGE
+1769 TSTTVELRNGE

-1785 NKDSIEASL
+1785 NKDSIEASI
-1794 GFDEHGQNSNSTTAR
+1794 GFDEHGQNSNSATAR

-1824 QNSPGLYIYKNS
+1824 QNTPGLYIYKNS
-1836 MRAWVNLDMNH
+1836 LRAWVNLDMNH
-1847 HSIINSSDERL
+1847 KSIINSSDECL
-1858 KTNILPFTKSV
+1858 KTNILPFTRSV
-1869 LPELS
+1869 LPELG

-1886 GEQVKAGFT
+1886 GKQVKAGFT

-1924 YVVKGVQELSSKAE
+1924 YVVKGVQELTNKTE
-1938 DLQEQIKKV
+1938 ELQEQIKKV
-1947 RCRQEGDTISLRA
+1947 RCQQEGDTISLRA

>member
-28 KTITEG
+28 KTLTEG

-75 FSLELGLNGEYIPM
+75 FFLELGLNGEYIPM
-89 GYFTAEKPKGDEEHL
+89 GYFTAEKPKGDEERL

-120 LELSDSTNTVAVL
+120 LELPDSTNTVAVL
-133 KGVGTITGVEVVTE
+133 KGVGTIAGIEVVTE
-147 GLTAIPMKKPV
+147 GLTAIPIKKPV

-186 IKSYEDNGYTV
+186 IKSYEDNDYTV

-218 TCYTGKDKEG
+218 TCYTGKNKKG
-228 ENISIH
+228 EDISIH

-256 IWGKLK
+256 IWGKLRN
-262 DYTYMPGSFRFL
+262 YTYMPGSFRFL

-285 TVKDRN
+285 TVEDRN
-291 GNSYKVPAMKLA
+291 GNSYKVPAMKLT

-312 EVEAVGKTEAEQSTG
+312 EVEAVGKTEAEQSAG
-327 FTGPNTQNLDRLYA
+327 FTGPNTQNMDRLYA

-382 ELTARVAKI
+382 ELAARVAKI

-401 KNLLAGYATIGNL
+401 KTLLAGYATIGNL

-527 ATEDTIQRK
+527 ATESTIQRK

-562 LTDQGVTISGT
+562 LTEQGVSISGT

-582 NVELTEQK
+582 NVELTEQR

-636 AKNRLNA
+636 AKSRLNA

-650 MKDQIALKVEQTDI
+650 MKGQIALKVEQTDI
-664 EEAVNNIQVGARN
+664 EEAVNNIQVGGRN
-677 LVNKDEI
+677 LIINSSFNKQGYKWTASDT
-684 LDNGVEIKITGYDFD
+684 NGISYPKEGRDGNYCAKITG
-699 VKGTVSGTFYPGL
+699 KLNTSRNL
-712 CFPETIFSVGESYV
+712 QAEET
-726 LSYKF
+726 YK
-731 TVKKGSVTKI
+731 
-741 GGHSGAF
+741 
-748 ETVKAVVDEI
+748 VKA
-758 EYSTRYADGYPLD
+758 
-771 NKKTEH
+771 
-777 TVTVYL
+777 
-783 KYLGAGTD
+783 
-791 KKLYIQPNR
+791 
-800 NGGSSGFWNIIF
+800 
-812 GELQIEKG
+812 GE
-820 NLKTDWQPSLRD
+820 TY
-832 SLESVRVGGRNLLRN
+832 
-847 STFDKALKYWVTR
+847 T
-860 SEYATVVTEGRNGK
+860 
-874 NCLKQVGKM
+874 
-883 GADATVTHSTVFP
+883 
-896 VKTGESYALS
+896 LS
-906 GWAKGANIVKGT
+906 GWTKSKDIVKGT
-918 TNYFVS
+918 TNYFVTL
-924 IYASFYGA
+924 YMGFY
-932 DDEWKAQESILSG
+932 DKDHKWKAEASINNG
-945 DMPLTDDWER
+945 QMPLSTDWER
-955 KVLIFQVPNVAG
+955 NILTFTVPDVSG
-967 ITRMRISIYARDFTG
+967 IEHMWVYLYARDFTG

-988 IQLETGNKATDWNLA
+988 VQLEKANKASDWSPAL
-1003 IEDIEE
+1003 EDIEE
-1009 DIAEVDGKFINYSTT
+1009 DIAEVDEKFVNYSTT
-1024 VQMNAAITAAKD
+1024 VQMNAAITAARD

-1070 QKITKDGILSTVGDY
+1070 QKITKDGILSTVGNY
-1085 YATSKYVESI
+1085 YATSKYVE
-1095 KTGSRN
+1095 TVE
-1101 FLRNGNFAETTTSPG
+1101 NGVKE
-1116 NTNKHHNLYPL
+1116 
-1127 GWGGYNG
+1127 
-1134 GIDNPTTS
+1134 
-1142 WHAHIDNTTFGFN
+1142 
-1155 VVEFNESDGNRNWKG
+1155 NEK
-1170 IAASPDFIF
+1170 
-1179 IEKVDQEYRLS
+1179 
-1190 VDVYATGPGT
+1190 
-1200 KLTGGFYYCKKG
+1200 
-1212 ESTQNFHSGQFEI
+1212 
-1225 RPKET
+1225 
-1230 NKWVRMSVAVPLKD
+1230 
-1244 DIDLNSKKTNLY
+1244 
-1256 IYGYGFDSNSIL
+1256 
-1268 YIKDAALTTGNKTA
+1268 
-1282 DWSPAPEET
+1282 
-1291 EMYIASVE
+1291 YIASVE
-1299 TLANQTSNKF
+1299 TLANQASNKF

-1330 LVANFIN
+1330 LIANAIN
-1337 LKGLVTFAGLNS
+1337 LKGLVTFSGLNG
-1349 DTQGKI
+1349 D
-1355 SSAQNTAN
+1355 
-1363 TAKNNAATAQ
+1363 
-1373 TAANAAQSTANTAKN
+1373 AQSKIN
-1388 NAATAQSTANTAKS
+1388 TAQSTANTAKS

-1453 NGGYIRTNTIT
+1453 NGGFIRTNTIT

-1479 NESLPQSAIPAG
+1479 NESLPQSAVPDN
-1491 THPFSVGS
+1491 THPFGS
-1499 ETLFTGGYIAK
+1499 HAKPMCKNGYWYKESA
-1510 KNASVQYLALS
+1510 ASEYLALS
-1521 SYKPNSFCDGDELY
+1521 SYKPNSFADGDELY
-1535 YEFTAHGAAVGYCY
+1535 YEFTAHSELAGNYF
-1549 IAVWFYD
+1549 IALWFY
-1556 ITNGVATF
+1556 NGASKEFQTMK
-1564 RGMHQG
+1564 RG
-1570 TNVQITTSDKT
+1570 NIESVTTSDKT
-1581 FSGTIK
+1581 FSGIIK
-1587 LGSVRQHGFYAVG
+1587 LEDAKKYDFFAIG
-1600 INDVSNTKI
+1600 IGDNNNTKI
-1609 QIYAKNISLHKRN
+1609 QIYVKNISVHKRN
-1622 KGNLIVDGAITASKI
+1622 KGNLIVDGAI
-1637 ASGSVT
+1637 T

-1668 ATGTIRGVTLQGTK
+1668 ATGTIWGVTLQGAK

-1704 AAYFGSYDFNKTNV
+1704 AAYFGSYDFNKTNA

-1724 VGGTWVNT
+1724 VGGSWVNT
-1732 AEMRYDGSIISRNKA
+1732 LEMRYDGSIISRNKA
-1747 NTNYRTTIREGTV
+1747 NASYRTTIQEGTV

-1769 ASTTVELRNGE
+1769 TSTTVELRDGK
-1780 IWFYR
+1780 ILFYR
-1785 NKDSIEASL
+1785 NKDGIEASL
-1794 GFDEHGQNSNSTTAR
+1794 GFNEHGLNSNAQTAR
-1809 VTRINASNSGLLLSC
+1809 VTWINASNSGLLLSC
-1824 QNSPGLYIYKNS
+1824 QNGGGLYIYKNR
-1836 MRAWVNLDMNH
+1836 MQAWIDLDMNH
-1847 HSIINSSDERL
+1847 NSIINSSDERL
-1858 KTNILPFTKSV
+1858 KTNIVPFAKSV
-1869 LPELS
+1869 LPELR

-1924 YVVKGVQELSSKAE
+1924 YVVKGVQELTNKTE
-1938 DLQEQIKKV
+1938 ELQEQIKKV
-1947 RCRQEGDTISLRA
+1947 RCQQEGDTISLRA

>member
-42 GSSSED
+42 GSNSED

-61 LEIEKTGTRFEGYE
+61 LEIEKTGMRFEGYE
-75 FSLELGLNGEYIPM
+75 FFLELGLNGEYIPM
-89 GYFTAEKPKGDEEHL
+89 GYFTAEKPKGDEERI

-120 LELSDSTNTVAVL
+120 LELPDSTNTVAVL
-133 KGVGTITGVEVVTE
+133 KGVGTIAGIEVVTE
-147 GLTAIPMKKPV
+147 GLTAIPIKKPV

-186 IKSYEDNGYTV
+186 IKSYEDSDYTV

-218 TCYTGKDKEG
+218 TCYTGKNKKG
-228 ENISIH
+228 EDISIH

-256 IWGKLK
+256 IWGKLRN
-262 DYTYMPGSFRFL
+262 YTYMPGSFHFL

-285 TVKDRN
+285 TVEDRN
-291 GNSYKVPAMKLA
+291 GNSYKVPAMKLT

-312 EVEAVGKTEAEQSTG
+312 EVEAVGKTEAEQSAG

-401 KNLLAGYATIGNL
+401 KTLLAGYATIGNL

-562 LTDQGVTISGT
+562 LTEQGVSISGT
-573 VVQVGNKTL
+573 VVRVGNKTL
-582 NVELTEQK
+582 NVELTEQR

-636 AKNRLNA
+636 AKSRLNA

-650 MKDQIALKVEQTDI
+650 MKGQIALKVEQTDI
-664 EEAVNNIQVGARN
+664 EEAVNNIQVG
-677 LVNKDEI
+677 
-684 LDNGVEIKITGYDFD
+684 
-699 VKGTVSGTFYPGL
+699 
-712 CFPETIFSVGESYV
+712 
-726 LSYKF
+726 
-731 TVKKGSVTKI
+731 
-741 GGHSGAF
+741 
-748 ETVKAVVDEI
+748 
-758 EYSTRYADGYPLD
+758 
-771 NKKTEH
+771 
-777 TVTVYL
+777 
-783 KYLGAGTD
+783 
-791 KKLYIQPNR
+791 
-800 NGGSSGFWNIIF
+800 
-812 GELQIEKG
+812 
-820 NLKTDWQPSLRD
+820 
-832 SLESVRVGGRNLLRN
+832 GRNMLIN
-847 STFDKALKYWVTR
+847 STFNRQGYKWTASDISGISYPK
-860 SEYATVVTEGRNGK
+860 EGRDGSYCAKIIGRLNTQRNLQAEETYK
-874 NCLKQVGKM
+874 
-883 GADATVTHSTVFP
+883 
-896 VKTGESYALS
+896 VKAGEVYTLS
-906 GWAKGANIVKGT
+906 GWTKSKDIVKGT
-918 TNYFVS
+918 TNYFVTL
-924 IYASFYGA
+924 YMGFY
-932 DDEWKAQESILSG
+932 DKDHKWKAEAAINNGQ
-945 DMPLTDDWER
+945 MPLSSDWER
-955 KVLIFQVPNVAG
+955 NILTFTVPDVSG
-967 ITRMRISIYARDFTG
+967 IDHMWIYLYARDFTG

-988 IQLETGNKATDWNLA
+988 LQLEKANKVSDWSPA
-1003 IEDIEE
+1003 VEDIEE

-1085 YATSKYVESI
+1085 YATSKYVE
-1095 KTGSRN
+1095 TVE
-1101 FLRNGNFAETTTSPG
+1101 NGVKE
-1116 NTNKHHNLYPL
+1116 
-1127 GWGGYNG
+1127 
-1134 GIDNPTTS
+1134 
-1142 WHAHIDNTTFGFN
+1142 
-1155 VVEFNESDGNRNWKG
+1155 NEK
-1170 IAASPDFIF
+1170 
-1179 IEKVDQEYRLS
+1179 
-1190 VDVYATGPGT
+1190 
-1200 KLTGGFYYCKKG
+1200 
-1212 ESTQNFHSGQFEI
+1212 
-1225 RPKET
+1225 
-1230 NKWVRMSVAVPLKD
+1230 
-1244 DIDLNSKKTNLY
+1244 
-1256 IYGYGFDSNSIL
+1256 
-1268 YIKDAALTTGNKTA
+1268 
-1282 DWSPAPEET
+1282 
-1291 EMYIASVE
+1291 YIASVE
-1299 TLANQTSNKF
+1299 TLANQASNKF

-1330 LVANFIN
+1330 LIANAIN
-1337 LKGLVTFAGLNS
+1337 LKGLVTFSGLNG
-1349 DTQGKI
+1349 DTQSKI
-1355 SSAQNTAN
+1355 NTAQSTAN

-1373 TAANAAQSTANTAKN
+1373 SAANAAQSTANTAKN

-1426 SNGGNMINLLTMVK
+1426 TNGGNMINLLTMVK

-1453 NGGYIRTNTIT
+1453 NGGFIRTNTIT

-1570 TNVQITTSDKT
+1570 TNVQIITSDKT

-1622 KGNLIVDGAITASKI
+1622 KGNLIVDGAIT
-1637 ASGSVT
+1637 

-1649 HAVTAAKINVK
+1649 QAVTAAKINVK

-1668 ATGTIRGVTLQGTK
+1668 ATGTIRGVTLRGSK

-1704 AAYFGSYDFNKTNV
+1704 AAYFGSYDFNKTNA

-1724 VGGTWVNT
+1724 VNGSWVNT
-1732 AEMRYDGSIISRNKA
+1732 LEMRYDGSIISRDKK
-1747 NTNYRTTIREGTV
+1747 NTNYRTTIQEGTV

-1769 ASTTVELRNGE
+1769 TSTTVELRNGE

-1785 NKDSIEASL
+1785 NKDSIEASI
-1794 GFDEHGQNSNSTTAR
+1794 GFDEHGQNSNSATAR

-1824 QNSPGLYIYKNS
+1824 QNTPGLYIYKNS
-1836 MRAWVNLDMNH
+1836 LRAWVNLDMNH
-1847 HSIINSSDERL
+1847 KSIINSSDERL
-1858 KTNILPFTKSV
+1858 KTNILPFTSSV
-1869 LPELS
+1869 LPELG
-1874 RLGIVSYAWKET
+1874 RLGIVSYEWKET

-1924 YVVKGVQELSSKAE
+1924 YVVKGVQELTNKTE
-1938 DLQEQIKKV
+1938 ELQEQIKKV
-1947 RCRQEGDTISLRA
+1947 RCQQEGDTISLRA

-1983 KKLQAEG
+1983 KKLQVEG

>member
-75 FSLELGLNGEYIPM
+75 FFLELGLNGEYIPM
-89 GYFTAEKPKGDEEHL
+89 GYFTAEKPKGDEERL

-112 VKTERACF
+112 VKMERACF

-133 KGVGTITGVEVVTE
+133 KGVGTIAGVEVATE

-186 IKSYEDNGYTV
+186 IKSYEDKGYTV

-218 TCYTGKDKEG
+218 TCYTGKNKKG
-228 ENISIH
+228 EDISIH

-256 IWGKLK
+256 IWGKLRN
-262 DYTYMPGSFRFL
+262 YTYMPGSFHFL

-291 GNSYKVPAMKLA
+291 ENAYKVPAMKLT

-327 FTGPNTQNLDRLYA
+327 FTGPNTQNMDRLYA

-401 KNLLAGYATIGNL
+401 KTLLAGYATIGNL

-478 SDGHLRISDNTIQ
+478 SDGHLKISDNTIQ

-562 LTDQGVTISGT
+562 LTEQGVSISGT

-582 NVELTEQK
+582 NVELTEQR

-636 AKNRLNA
+636 AKSRLNA

-650 MKDQIALKVEQTDI
+650 MKGQIALKVEQTDI
-664 EEAVNNIQVGARN
+664 EEAVNNIQ
-677 LVNKDEI
+677 
-684 LDNGVEIKITGYDFD
+684 F
-699 VKGTVSGTFYPGL
+699 
-712 CFPETIFSVGESYV
+712 
-726 LSYKF
+726 
-731 TVKKGSVTKI
+731 
-741 GGHSGAF
+741 
-748 ETVKAVVDEI
+748 
-758 EYSTRYADGYPLD
+758 
-771 NKKTEH
+771 
-777 TVTVYL
+777 
-783 KYLGAGTD
+783 
-791 KKLYIQPNR
+791 
-800 NGGSSGFWNIIF
+800 
-812 GELQIEKG
+812 
-820 NLKTDWQPSLRD
+820 
-832 SLESVRVGGRNLLRN
+832 GGRNLLRN
-847 STFDKALKYWVTR
+847 STFNEGLKYWVAR
-860 SEYATVVTEGRNGK
+860 SEYAAVVREGRNGE
-874 NCLKQVGKM
+874 NCLKQVGKLRT
-883 GADATVTHSTVFP
+883 DSTITHSTVFS
-896 VKTGESYALS
+896 VKTGECYTLS
-906 GWAKGANIVKGT
+906 GWAKGANIVKGM

-932 DDEWKAQESILSG
+932 DDEWKAQEAILSG
-945 DMPLTDDWER
+945 DMPLTDEWER
-955 KVLIFQVPNVAG
+955 KVLTFQIPNVAG
-967 ITRMRISIYARDFTG
+967 ITSMRISIFARDFTG

-988 IQLETGNKATDWNLA
+988 VQLEKANKVSDWSPA
-1003 IEDIEE
+1003 VEDIEE

-1085 YATSKYVESI
+1085 YATSKYVE
-1095 KTGSRN
+1095 TVE
-1101 FLRNGNFAETTTSPG
+1101 NGVKE
-1116 NTNKHHNLYPL
+1116 
-1127 GWGGYNG
+1127 
-1134 GIDNPTTS
+1134 
-1142 WHAHIDNTTFGFN
+1142 
-1155 VVEFNESDGNRNWKG
+1155 NEK
-1170 IAASPDFIF
+1170 
-1179 IEKVDQEYRLS
+1179 
-1190 VDVYATGPGT
+1190 
-1200 KLTGGFYYCKKG
+1200 
-1212 ESTQNFHSGQFEI
+1212 
-1225 RPKET
+1225 
-1230 NKWVRMSVAVPLKD
+1230 
-1244 DIDLNSKKTNLY
+1244 
-1256 IYGYGFDSNSIL
+1256 
-1268 YIKDAALTTGNKTA
+1268 
-1282 DWSPAPEET
+1282 
-1291 EMYIASVE
+1291 YIASVE

-1330 LVANFIN
+1330 LVANAIN
-1337 LKGLVTFAGLNS
+1337 LKGLVTFSGLNS
-1349 DTQGKI
+1349 DTQSKI
-1355 SSAQNTAN
+1355 NT
-1363 TAKNNAATAQ
+1363 
-1373 TAANAAQSTANTAKN
+1373 AQSTANTAKN
-1388 NAATAQSTANTAKS
+1388 NAATAQSAANAAQSTANTAKS
-1402 TADAVTS
+1402 IADAVTS
-1409 TVNANK
+1409 TVNVNK

-1426 SNGGNMINLLTMVK
+1426 TNGGNMINLLTMVK

-1453 NGGYIRTNTIT
+1453 NGGFIRTNTIT

-1587 LGSVRQHGFYAVG
+1587 LGSIRQHGFYAVG
-1600 INDVSNTKI
+1600 INDVSDTKI

-1637 ASGSVT
+1637 ASGSIT

-1649 HAVTAAKINVK
+1649 QAVTAAKINVK

-1668 ATGTIRGVTLQGTK
+1668 ATGTIRGVTLQGAK

-1704 AAYFGSYDFNKTNV
+1704 AAYFGSYDFNKTNA
-1718 FVAQTK
+1718 FIAQTK
-1724 VGGTWVNT
+1724 VGGSWINT
-1732 AEMRYDGSIISRNKA
+1732 IEMRYDGSIISRKKT
-1747 NTNYRTTIREGTV
+1747 NTNVRVTLADGGVICQGSTV
-1760 TCTGNDGWS
+1760 S
-1769 ASTTVELRNGE
+1769 VELRDGE
-1780 IWFYR
+1780 IKMYR
-1785 NKDSIEASL
+1785 KDAPNEGAEFVFTEYGAIETRKSAWATQILTKTDTLNL
-1794 GFDEHGQNSNSTTAR
+1794 GGGGE
-1809 VTRINASNSGLLLSC
+1809 VTLQLWRNEI
-1824 QNSPGLYIYKNS
+1824 
-1836 MRAWVNLDMNH
+1836 RALANLDMSS

-1858 KTNILPFTKSV
+1858 KTNIVPFAKSV

-1924 YVVKGVQELSSKAE
+1924 YVIKGIQELSSKAE

-1947 RCRQEGDTISLRA
+1947 RCQQEGDTISLRA

>member
-34 ILSIRING
+34 ILSIRLNG
-42 GSSSED
+42 GSNSED

-75 FSLELGLNGEYIPM
+75 FFLELGLNGEYIPM
-89 GYFTAEKPKGDEEHL
+89 GYFTAEKPKGDEERL

-112 VKTERACF
+112 VKMERACF
-120 LELSDSTNTVAVL
+120 LELPDSTNTVAVL
-133 KGVGTITGVEVVTE
+133 KGVGTIAGVEVVTE

-186 IKSYEDNGYTV
+186 IKSYEDNDYTV

-218 TCYTGKDKEG
+218 TCYTGKNKKG
-228 ENISIH
+228 EDISIH
-234 VGDGVRGIY
+234 AGDGVRGIY

-256 IWGKLK
+256 VWGKLK

-291 GNSYKVPAMKLA
+291 GNAYKVPAMKLT

-327 FTGPNTQNLDRLYA
+327 FTGPNTQNMDRLYA

-382 ELTARVAKI
+382 ELAARVAKI

-401 KNLLAGYATIGNL
+401 KTLLAGYATIGNL

-527 ATEDTIQRK
+527 ATESTIQRK

-562 LTDQGVTISGT
+562 LTEQGVSISGT

-582 NVELTEQK
+582 NVELTEQR
-590 QLTTEHGETLTDHAA
+590 QLTTEHGETLTDHAT

-636 AKNRLNA
+636 AKSRLNA

-650 MKDQIALKVEQTDI
+650 MKGQIALKVEQTDI
-664 EEAVNNIQVGARN
+664 EE
-677 LVNKDEI
+677 
-684 LDNGVEIKITGYDFD
+684 
-699 VKGTVSGTFYPGL
+699 
-712 CFPETIFSVGESYV
+712 
-726 LSYKF
+726 
-731 TVKKGSVTKI
+731 
-741 GGHSGAF
+741 
-748 ETVKAVVDEI
+748 
-758 EYSTRYADGYPLD
+758 
-771 NKKTEH
+771 
-777 TVTVYL
+777 
-783 KYLGAGTD
+783 
-791 KKLYIQPNR
+791 
-800 NGGSSGFWNIIF
+800 
-812 GELQIEKG
+812 
-820 NLKTDWQPSLRD
+820 
-832 SLESVRVGGRNLLRN
+832 
-847 STFDKALKYWVTR
+847 
-860 SEYATVVTEGRNGK
+860 
-874 NCLKQVGKM
+874 
-883 GADATVTHSTVFP
+883 
-896 VKTGESYALS
+896 
-906 GWAKGANIVKGT
+906 
-918 TNYFVS
+918 
-924 IYASFYGA
+924 
-932 DDEWKAQESILSG
+932 
-945 DMPLTDDWER
+945 
-955 KVLIFQVPNVAG
+955 G
-967 ITRMRISIYARDFTG
+967 ITKV
-982 TIWWDD
+982 
-988 IQLETGNKATDWNLA
+988 E
-1003 IEDIEE
+1003 
-1009 DIAEVDGKFINYSTT
+1009 GKFVNYSTT
-1024 VQMNAAITAAKD
+1024 VQMNAAIAAARD

-1101 FLRNGNFAETTTSPG
+1101 FIRNGNFAETTTSPG

-1134 GIDNPTTS
+1134 GISNPTTS

-1170 IAASPDFIF
+1170 IAVSPDFIF

-1200 KLTGGFYYCKKG
+1200 RLTGGFYYCKKG
-1212 ESTQNFHSGQFEI
+1212 ESTQDFHAGRFEI
-1225 RPKET
+1225 HPKET
-1230 NKWVRMSVAVPLKD
+1230 NKWVRMSAAVPLND
-1244 DIDLNSKKTNLY
+1244 DIDLKSKKTNLY
-1256 IYGYGFDSNSIL
+1256 IYGYSFTSNAIL
-1268 YIKDAALTTGNKTA
+1268 YIKDVALTTGNKTA
-1282 DWSPAPEET
+1282 DWSPAVEET
-1291 EMYIASVE
+1291 EMRIASAE
-1299 TLANQTSNKF
+1299 TIANQTSNKF

-1330 LVANFIN
+1330 LIANAIN
-1337 LKGLVTFAGLNS
+1337 LKGLVTFSGLNG
-1349 DTQGKI
+1349 DTQSKI
-1355 SSAQNTAN
+1355 NTAQSTAN

-1373 TAANAAQSTANTAKN
+1373 SAANAAQSTANTAKN

-1479 NESLPQSAIPAG
+1479 NESLPQSAVPDN
-1491 THPFSVGS
+1491 THPFGS
-1499 ETLFTGGYIAK
+1499 HAKPMCKNGYWYKESA
-1510 KNASVQYLALS
+1510 ASEYLALS
-1521 SYKPNSFCDGDELY
+1521 SYKPNSFADGDELY
-1535 YEFTAHGAAVGYCY
+1535 YEFTAHSELAGNYF
-1549 IAVWFYD
+1549 IALWFY
-1556 ITNGVATF
+1556 NGASKEFQTMK
-1564 RGMHQG
+1564 RG
-1570 TNVQITTSDKT
+1570 NIESVTTSDKT
-1581 FSGTIK
+1581 FSGIIK
-1587 LGSVRQHGFYAVG
+1587 LEDAKKYDFFAIG
-1600 INDVSNTKI
+1600 IGDNNNTKI
-1609 QIYAKNISLHKRN
+1609 QIYVKNISVHKRN
-1622 KGNLIVDGAITASKI
+1622 KGNLIVDGAIT
-1637 ASGSVT
+1637 T
-1643 TDKLAA
+1643 NKLAA

-1668 ATGTIRGVTLQGTK
+1668 ATGTIRGVTLRGSK
-1682 GEIGGFQINST
+1682 GEIGGFEINST

-1704 AAYFGSYDFNKTNV
+1704 AAYFGSYDWNNSDCVVIQKNV
-1718 FVAQTK
+1718 DGAWK
-1724 VGGTWVNT
+1724 NLL
-1732 AEMRYDGSIISRNKA
+1732 MLKYDGSLESRNYKQNERA
-1747 NTNYRTTIREGTV
+1747 KLNSGGLEFTGFGRMLFTSDGLSSGNRCKISVNAPHYADLSDGSSPGWSENILGDTHIDGTLRVQQLRVIGGSKQIVKQTEHYGEASFYCDETPTPLLSDYGEGTISS
-1760 TCTGNDGWS
+1760 DGLCYVDIDDIFS
-1769 ASTTVELRNGE
+1769 
-1780 IWFYR
+1780 
-1785 NKDSIEASL
+1785 EAV
-1794 GFDEHGQNSNSTTAR
+1794 NSNIQYFVFLQKEGPGDCWVKERMDTHFVVQGA
-1809 VTRINASNSGLLLSC
+1809 
-1824 QNSPGLYIYKNS
+1824 PGLKFTWGVKIKQKGTEHL
-1836 MRAWVNLDMNH
+1836 RFCEEEQNLRI
-1847 HSIINSSDERL
+1847 HSIS
-1858 KTNILPFTKSV
+1858 
-1869 LPELS
+1869 PET
-1874 RLGIVSYAWKET
+1874 VME
-1886 GEQVKAGFT
+1886 
-1895 AQNMQSVFPEL
+1895 
-1906 VEANDAGILGIKT
+1906 
-1919 LELMP
+1919 
-1924 YVVKGVQELSSKAE
+1924 
-1938 DLQEQIKKV
+1938 
-1947 RCRQEGDTISLRA
+1947 
-1960 QVSSL
+1960 
-1965 QYQLQQ
+1965 
-1971 AFNQLAIQAEQI
+1971 AEQEETTQQENETMEQYTNWMFRTMKEMEERYNEEI
-1983 KKLQAEG
+1983 DIIYES

>member
-1 MYQSSEAFGN
+1 MYQSSEVFGN

-61 LEIEKTGTRFEGYE
+61 LEIEKTGMRFEGYE

-89 GYFTAEKPKGDEEHL
+89 GYFTAEKPKGDEERL

-120 LELSDSTNTVAVL
+120 LELPDSTNTVAVL
-133 KGVGTITGVEVVTE
+133 KGVGTIAGIEVVTE
-147 GLTAIPMKKPV
+147 GLTAIPIKKPV

-186 IKSYEDNGYTV
+186 IKSYEDNDYTV

-218 TCYTGKDKEG
+218 TCYTGKNKKG
-228 ENISIH
+228 EDISIH

-256 IWGKLK
+256 IWGKLRN
-262 DYTYMPGSFRFL
+262 YTYMPGSFRFL

-285 TVKDRN
+285 TVEDRN
-291 GNSYKVPAMKLA
+291 GNSYKVPAMKLT

-312 EVEAVGKTEAEQSTG
+312 EVEAVGKTEAEQRTG
-327 FTGPNTQNLDRLYA
+327 FTGPNTQNMDRFYA

-401 KNLLAGYATIGNL
+401 KTLLAGYATIGNL

-527 ATEDTIQRK
+527 ATESTIQRK

-562 LTDQGVTISGT
+562 LTEQGVSISGT

-582 NVELTEQK
+582 NVELTEQR

-630 NGEIAT
+630 DGEIAT
-636 AKNRLNA
+636 AKSRLNA

-650 MKDQIALKVEQTDI
+650 MKGQIALKVEQTDI
-664 EEAVNNIQVGARN
+664 EEAVNNIQVGGRN
-677 LVNKDEI
+677 LIINSSFNRQGYKWSA
-684 LDNGVEIKITGYDFD
+684 GYVEGKSYPKEGRDGGYCAKITG
-699 VKGTVSGTFYPGL
+699 
-712 CFPETIFSVGESYV
+712 
-726 LSYKF
+726 KF
-731 TVKKGSVTKI
+731 NTNCNLQ
-741 GGHSGAF
+741 HEDAYR
-748 ETVKAVVDEI
+748 VKAGET
-758 EYSTRYADGYPLD
+758 YTL
-771 NKKTEH
+771 
-777 TVTVYL
+777 
-783 KYLGAGTD
+783 
-791 KKLYIQPNR
+791 
-800 NGGSSGFWNIIF
+800 SSWT
-812 GELQIEKG
+812 KS
-820 NLKTDWQPSLRD
+820 KD
-832 SLESVRVGGRNLLRN
+832 
-847 STFDKALKYWVTR
+847 
-860 SEYATVVTEGRNGK
+860 
-874 NCLKQVGKM
+874 
-883 GADATVTHSTVFP
+883 
-896 VKTGESYALS
+896 
-906 GWAKGANIVKGT
+906 IVKGT

-924 IYASFYGA
+924 LYIGFY
-932 DDEWKAQESILSG
+932 DKDNKYKAEAKINNGQ
-945 DMPLTDDWER
+945 MPLSTDWER
-955 KVLIFQVPNVAG
+955 NILTFTVPDVSG
-967 ITRMRISIYARDFTG
+967 IEHMWVYLYARDFTG

-988 IQLETGNKATDWNLA
+988 VQLEKANKASDWSPAL
-1003 IEDIEE
+1003 EDIEE
-1009 DIAEVDGKFINYSTT
+1009 DIAEVDGKFVNYSTT
-1024 VQMNAAITAAKD
+1024 VQMNAAITAARD

-1070 QKITKDGILSTVGDY
+1070 QKITKDGILSTVGNY
-1085 YATSKYVESI
+1085 YATSKYVE
-1095 KTGSRN
+1095 TVE
-1101 FLRNGNFAETTTSPG
+1101 NGVKE
-1116 NTNKHHNLYPL
+1116 
-1127 GWGGYNG
+1127 
-1134 GIDNPTTS
+1134 
-1142 WHAHIDNTTFGFN
+1142 
-1155 VVEFNESDGNRNWKG
+1155 NEK
-1170 IAASPDFIF
+1170 
-1179 IEKVDQEYRLS
+1179 
-1190 VDVYATGPGT
+1190 
-1200 KLTGGFYYCKKG
+1200 
-1212 ESTQNFHSGQFEI
+1212 
-1225 RPKET
+1225 
-1230 NKWVRMSVAVPLKD
+1230 
-1244 DIDLNSKKTNLY
+1244 
-1256 IYGYGFDSNSIL
+1256 
-1268 YIKDAALTTGNKTA
+1268 
-1282 DWSPAPEET
+1282 
-1291 EMYIASVE
+1291 YIASVE
-1299 TLANQTSNKF
+1299 TLANQASNKF

-1330 LVANFIN
+1330 LIANAIN
-1337 LKGLVTFAGLNS
+1337 LKGLVTFSGLNS
-1349 DTQGKI
+1349 DTQSKI
-1355 SSAQNTAN
+1355 N
-1363 TAKNNAATAQ
+1363 
-1373 TAANAAQSTANTAKN
+1373 
-1388 NAATAQSTANTAKS
+1388 TAQSTANTAKS

-1453 NGGYIRTNTIT
+1453 NGGFIRTNTIT

-1535 YEFTAHGAAVGYCY
+1535 YEFTAHGAVVGYCY

-1587 LGSVRQHGFYAVG
+1587 LGSIRQHGFYAVG
-1600 INDVSNTKI
+1600 INDVSDTKI

-1622 KGNLIVDGAITASKI
+1622 KGNLIVDGAIT
-1637 ASGSVT
+1637 

-1649 HAVTAAKINVK
+1649 QAVTAAKINVK

-1668 ATGTIRGVTLQGTK
+1668 ATGTIRGVTLRGSK

-1704 AAYFGSYDFNKTNV
+1704 AAYFGSYDFNKTNA

-1724 VGGTWVNT
+1724 VNGSWVNT
-1732 AEMRYDGSIISRNKA
+1732 LEMRYDGSIISRDKK
-1747 NTNYRTTIREGTV
+1747 NTNYRTTIQEGTV

-1769 ASTTVELRNGE
+1769 TSTTVELRNGE

-1785 NKDSIEASL
+1785 NKDSIEASI
-1794 GFDEHGQNSNSTTAR
+1794 GFDEHGQNSNSATAR

-1824 QNSPGLYIYKNS
+1824 QNTPGLYIYKNS
-1836 MRAWVNLDMNH
+1836 LRAWVNLDMNH
-1847 HSIINSSDERL
+1847 KSIINSSDERL
-1858 KTNILPFTKSV
+1858 KTNILPFTSSV
-1869 LPELS
+1869 LPELG
-1874 RLGIVSYAWKET
+1874 RLGIVSYEWKET

-1924 YVVKGVQELSSKAE
+1924 YVVKGVQELTNKTE
-1938 DLQEQIKKV
+1938 ELQEQIKKV
-1947 RCRQEGDTISLRA
+1947 RCQQEGDTISLRA

>member
-34 ILSIRING
+34 ILSIRLNG
-42 GSSSED
+42 GSNSED
-48 DFSLGSAVSRYVE
+48 DFSIGSAVSRYVE

-120 LELSDSTNTVAVL
+120 LELPDSTNTVAVL

-186 IKSYEDNGYTV
+186 IKSYEDKGYTV

-401 KNLLAGYATIGNL
+401 KTLLAGYATIGNL

-478 SDGHLRISDNTIQ
+478 SDGHLKISDNTIQ

-562 LTDQGVTISGT
+562 LTEQGVSISGT

-582 NVELTEQK
+582 NVELAEQK

-664 EEAVNNIQVGARN
+664 EEAVNNIQVGGRN
-677 LVNKDEI
+677 LIINSSFNRQGYKWTASDT
-684 LDNGVEIKITGYDFD
+684 NGISYPKEGRDGNYCAKITG
-699 VKGTVSGTFYPGL
+699 KLNTSRNL
-712 CFPETIFSVGESYV
+712 QAEET
-726 LSYKF
+726 YK
-731 TVKKGSVTKI
+731 
-741 GGHSGAF
+741 
-748 ETVKAVVDEI
+748 VKA
-758 EYSTRYADGYPLD
+758 
-771 NKKTEH
+771 
-777 TVTVYL
+777 
-783 KYLGAGTD
+783 
-791 KKLYIQPNR
+791 
-800 NGGSSGFWNIIF
+800 
-812 GELQIEKG
+812 GE
-820 NLKTDWQPSLRD
+820 TY
-832 SLESVRVGGRNLLRN
+832 
-847 STFDKALKYWVTR
+847 T
-860 SEYATVVTEGRNGK
+860 
-874 NCLKQVGKM
+874 
-883 GADATVTHSTVFP
+883 
-896 VKTGESYALS
+896 LS
-906 GWAKGANIVKGT
+906 GWTKSKDIVKGA
-918 TNYFVS
+918 TNYFVTL
-924 IYASFYGA
+924 YMGFY
-932 DDEWKAQESILSG
+932 DKDHKWKAEASINNG
-945 DMPLTDDWER
+945 QMPLSADWEQNI
-955 KVLIFQVPNVAG
+955 LTFTVPNISG
-967 ITRMRISIYARDFTG
+967 IDHMWVYLYARDFTG

-988 IQLETGNKATDWNLA
+988 VQLEKANKVSDWSPAL
-1003 IEDIEE
+1003 EDIEE
-1009 DIAEVDGKFINYSTT
+1009 DIAEVDGKFVNYSTT

-1085 YATSKYVESI
+1085 YATSKYVE
-1095 KTGSRN
+1095 TVE
-1101 FLRNGNFAETTTSPG
+1101 NGVKE
-1116 NTNKHHNLYPL
+1116 
-1127 GWGGYNG
+1127 
-1134 GIDNPTTS
+1134 
-1142 WHAHIDNTTFGFN
+1142 
-1155 VVEFNESDGNRNWKG
+1155 NEK
-1170 IAASPDFIF
+1170 
-1179 IEKVDQEYRLS
+1179 
-1190 VDVYATGPGT
+1190 
-1200 KLTGGFYYCKKG
+1200 
-1212 ESTQNFHSGQFEI
+1212 
-1225 RPKET
+1225 
-1230 NKWVRMSVAVPLKD
+1230 
-1244 DIDLNSKKTNLY
+1244 
-1256 IYGYGFDSNSIL
+1256 
-1268 YIKDAALTTGNKTA
+1268 
-1282 DWSPAPEET
+1282 
-1291 EMYIASVE
+1291 YIASVE

-1453 NGGYIRTNTIT
+1453 NGGFIRTNTIT
-1464 AAQIALGDF
+1464 AAHIALGDF

-1479 NESLPQSAIPAG
+1479 NESLPQSAVPDN
-1491 THPFSVGS
+1491 THPFGS
-1499 ETLFTGGYIAK
+1499 HAKPMCKNGYWYKESA
-1510 KNASVQYLALS
+1510 ASEYLALS
-1521 SYKPNSFCDGDELY
+1521 SYKPNSFADGDELY
-1535 YEFTAHGAAVGYCY
+1535 YEFTAHSELAGNYF
-1549 IAVWFYD
+1549 IALWFY
-1556 ITNGVATF
+1556 NGASKEFQTMK
-1564 RGMHQG
+1564 RG
-1570 TNVQITTSDKT
+1570 NIESVTTSDKT
-1581 FSGTIK
+1581 FSGIIK
-1587 LGSVRQHGFYAVG
+1587 LEDAKKYDFFAIG
-1600 INDVSNTKI
+1600 IGDNNNTKI
-1609 QIYAKNISLHKRN
+1609 QIYVKNISVHKRN

-1649 HAVTAAKINVK
+1649 QAVTAAKINVK

-1682 GEIGGFQINST
+1682 GKIGGFQINST

-1704 AAYFGSYDFNKTNV
+1704 AAYFGSYDFNKTNA

-1724 VGGTWVNT
+1724 VNGSWINT
-1732 AEMRYDGSIISRNKA
+1732 IEMRYDGSVISRKKT
-1747 NTNYRTTIREGTV
+1747 NTNVRVTLADGGVICQGSTV
-1760 TCTGNDGWS
+1760 S
-1769 ASTTVELRNGE
+1769 VELRDGE
-1780 IWFYR
+1780 IKMYR
-1785 NKDSIEASL
+1785 KNAPNEGAEFVFTKYGDIATGNSVWATQILTKTDTLNL
-1794 GFDEHGQNSNSTTAR
+1794 GGGGD
-1809 VTRINASNSGLLLSC
+1809 VTLQLWRSEIKAL
-1824 QNSPGLYIYKNS
+1824 
-1836 MRAWVNLDMNH
+1836 VNLDMNH

-1869 LPELS
+1869 LSELS

-1924 YVVKGVQELSSKAE
+1924 YVVKGIQELTDKTE

>member
-61 LEIEKTGTRFEGYE
+61 LEIEKTGMRFEGYE
-75 FSLELGLNGEYIPM
+75 FFLELGLNGEYIPM
-89 GYFTAEKPKGDEEHL
+89 GYFTAEKPKGDEERL

-120 LELSDSTNTVAVL
+120 LELPDSTNTVAVL
-133 KGVGTITGVEVVTE
+133 KGVGTIAGVEVVTE
-147 GLTAIPMKKPV
+147 GLTVIPMKKPV

-186 IKSYEDNGYTV
+186 IKSYEDNDYTV

-218 TCYTGKDKEG
+218 TCYTGKNKKG
-228 ENISIH
+228 EDISIH

-256 IWGKLK
+256 IWGKLRN
-262 DYTYMPGSFRFL
+262 YTYMPGSFHFL

-285 TVKDRN
+285 TVEDRN
-291 GNSYKVPAMKLA
+291 GNSYKVPAMKLT

-312 EVEAVGKTEAEQSTG
+312 EVEAVGKTEAEQRTG
-327 FTGPNTQNLDRLYA
+327 FTGPNTQNMDRLYA

-382 ELTARVAKI
+382 ELAARVAKI

-401 KNLLAGYATIGNL
+401 KTLLAGYATIGNL

-527 ATEDTIQRK
+527 ATESTIQRK

-562 LTDQGVTISGT
+562 LTEQGVSISGT

-582 NVELTEQK
+582 NVELTEQR

-636 AKNRLNA
+636 AKSRLNA

-650 MKDQIALKVEQTDI
+650 MKGQIALKVEQTDI
-664 EEAVNNIQVGARN
+664 EEAVNNIQVGGRN
-677 LVNKDEI
+677 LIINSSFNKQGYKWTASDT
-684 LDNGVEIKITGYDFD
+684 NGISYPKEGRDGNYCAKITG
-699 VKGTVSGTFYPGL
+699 KLNTSRNL
-712 CFPETIFSVGESYV
+712 QAEET
-726 LSYKF
+726 YK
-731 TVKKGSVTKI
+731 
-741 GGHSGAF
+741 
-748 ETVKAVVDEI
+748 VKA
-758 EYSTRYADGYPLD
+758 
-771 NKKTEH
+771 
-777 TVTVYL
+777 
-783 KYLGAGTD
+783 
-791 KKLYIQPNR
+791 
-800 NGGSSGFWNIIF
+800 
-812 GELQIEKG
+812 GE
-820 NLKTDWQPSLRD
+820 TY
-832 SLESVRVGGRNLLRN
+832 
-847 STFDKALKYWVTR
+847 T
-860 SEYATVVTEGRNGK
+860 
-874 NCLKQVGKM
+874 
-883 GADATVTHSTVFP
+883 
-896 VKTGESYALS
+896 LS
-906 GWAKGANIVKGT
+906 GWTKSKDIVKGT
-918 TNYFVS
+918 TNYFVTL
-924 IYASFYGA
+924 YMGFY
-932 DDEWKAQESILSG
+932 DKDYKWKAEASINNG
-945 DMPLTDDWER
+945 QMPLSTDWER
-955 KVLIFQVPNVAG
+955 NILTFTVPDVSG
-967 ITRMRISIYARDFTG
+967 IEHMWVYLHARDFTG

-988 IQLETGNKATDWNLA
+988 VQLEKANKASDWSPAL
-1003 IEDIEE
+1003 EDIEE
-1009 DIAEVDGKFINYSTT
+1009 DIAEVDGKFVNYSTT
-1024 VQMNAAITAAKD
+1024 VQMNAAITAARD

-1085 YATSKYVESI
+1085 YATSKYVE
-1095 KTGSRN
+1095 TVE
-1101 FLRNGNFAETTTSPG
+1101 NGVKE
-1116 NTNKHHNLYPL
+1116 
-1127 GWGGYNG
+1127 
-1134 GIDNPTTS
+1134 
-1142 WHAHIDNTTFGFN
+1142 
-1155 VVEFNESDGNRNWKG
+1155 NEK
-1170 IAASPDFIF
+1170 
-1179 IEKVDQEYRLS
+1179 
-1190 VDVYATGPGT
+1190 
-1200 KLTGGFYYCKKG
+1200 
-1212 ESTQNFHSGQFEI
+1212 
-1225 RPKET
+1225 
-1230 NKWVRMSVAVPLKD
+1230 
-1244 DIDLNSKKTNLY
+1244 
-1256 IYGYGFDSNSIL
+1256 
-1268 YIKDAALTTGNKTA
+1268 
-1282 DWSPAPEET
+1282 
-1291 EMYIASVE
+1291 YIASVE
-1299 TLANQTSNKF
+1299 TLANQASNKF

-1330 LVANFIN
+1330 LIANAIN
-1337 LKGLVTFAGLNS
+1337 LKGLVTFSGLNS
-1349 DTQGKI
+1349 DIQSKI
-1355 SSAQNTAN
+1355 NTAQSTAN

-1373 TAANAAQSTANTAKN
+1373 SAANAAQSTANTAKN

-1426 SNGGNMINLLTMVK
+1426 TNGGNMINLLTMVK

-1453 NGGYIRTNTIT
+1453 NGGFIRTNTIT

-1549 IAVWFYD
+1549 IAVWFFD

-1564 RGMHQG
+1564 RGMHQC

-1587 LGSVRQHGFYAVG
+1587 LGTVRQHGFYAVG
-1600 INDVSNTKI
+1600 IKDVSDTKI
-1609 QIYAKNISLHKRN
+1609 QIYVKNISLHKRN
-1622 KGNLIVDGAITASKI
+1622 KGNLIVDGAI
-1637 ASGSVT
+1637 T

-1668 ATGTIRGVTLQGTK
+1668 ATGTIRGVTLRGSK
-1682 GEIGGFQINST
+1682 GEIGGFEINST

-1704 AAYFGSYDFNKTNV
+1704 AAYFGSYDFNKTNA

-1724 VGGTWVNT
+1724 VNGSWVNT
-1732 AEMRYDGSIISRNKA
+1732 LEMRYDGSIISRDKK
-1747 NTNYRTTIREGTV
+1747 NTNYRTTIQEGTV

-1769 ASTTVELRNGE
+1769 TSTTVELRDGK
-1780 IWFYR
+1780 ILFYR
-1785 NKDSIEASL
+1785 NKDGIEASL
-1794 GFDEHGQNSNSTTAR
+1794 GFNEHGLNSNAQTAR
-1809 VTRINASNSGLLLSC
+1809 VTWINASNSGLLLSC
-1824 QNSPGLYIYKNS
+1824 QNGGGLYIYKNR
-1836 MRAWVNLDMNH
+1836 MQAWIDLDMNH
-1847 HSIINSSDERL
+1847 NSIINSSDERL
-1858 KTNILPFTKSV
+1858 KTNIVPFAKSV
-1869 LPELS
+1869 LPELR

-1924 YVVKGVQELSSKAE
+1924 YVVKGVQELTNKTE
-1938 DLQEQIKKV
+1938 ELQEQIKKV
-1947 RCRQEGDTISLRA
+1947 RCQQEGDTISLRA

>member
-11 WIQQD
+11 WMQQD

-34 ILSIRING
+34 ILSIRLNG
-42 GSSSED
+42 GSNSED

-89 GYFTAEKPKGDEEHL
+89 GYFTAEKPKGDEERL

-120 LELSDSTNTVAVL
+120 LELPDSTNTVAVL
-133 KGVGTITGVEVVTE
+133 KGVGTIAGIEVVTE
-147 GLTAIPMKKPV
+147 GLTAIPIKKPV

-186 IKSYEDNGYTV
+186 IKSYEDNDYTV

-218 TCYTGKDKEG
+218 TCYTGKNKKG
-228 ENISIH
+228 EDISIH

-256 IWGKLK
+256 VWGKLK
-262 DYTYMPGSFRFL
+262 DYTYMPGSFHFL

-285 TVKDRN
+285 TVEDRN
-291 GNSYKVPAMKLA
+291 GNSYKVPAMKLT

-312 EVEAVGKTEAEQSTG
+312 EVEAVGKTEAEQSAG
-327 FTGPNTQNLDRLYA
+327 FTGPNTQNMDRLYA

-401 KNLLAGYATIGNL
+401 KTLLAGYATIGNL

-527 ATEDTIQRK
+527 ATESTIQRK

-562 LTDQGVTISGT
+562 LTEQGVSISGT

-582 NVELTEQK
+582 NVELTEQR

-636 AKNRLNA
+636 AKSRLNA

-664 EEAVNNIQVGARN
+664 EEAVNNIKVGGRN
-677 LVNKDEI
+677 LVNKDEV
-684 LDNGVEIKITGYDFD
+684 LTNGAEVEITGYDFD
-699 VKGTVSGTFYPGL
+699 VKGTVSGTFYPGI
-712 CFPETIFSVGESYV
+712 CFPEMLFVVGEFYV

-731 TVKKGSVTKI
+731 TVKSGSVTKI

-748 ETVKAVVDEI
+748 ETIKAVADGV
-758 EYSTRYADGYPLD
+758 EYTSKYADSYPLD
-771 NKKTEH
+771 GKKTEH
-777 TVTVYL
+777 TVIIHL
-783 KYLGAGTD
+783 KYLGVGND

-800 NGGSSGFWNIIF
+800 NGGPGGFWNIIF
-812 GELQIEKG
+812 SELQIEKG
-820 NLKTDWQPSLRD
+820 NVKTDWQPSLKD
-832 SLESVRVGGRNLLRN
+832 SLSSVQIGGRNLLRN
-847 STFDKALKYWVTR
+847 STFNENLKYWVTR
-860 SEYATVVTEGRNGK
+860 SEYATVVPEGRNGG
-874 NCLKQVGKM
+874 NCLKQVGRLRT
-883 GADATVTHSTVFP
+883 DSTITHSNLFP
-896 VKTGESYALS
+896 VKTGDSYTIS
-906 GWAKGANIVKGT
+906 GWAKGANIVKGA

-924 IYASFYGA
+924 IYASFYDA
-932 DDEWKAQESILSG
+932 NDEWKAQESILSG
-945 DMPLTDDWER
+945 DMPLTDDWEL
-955 KVLIFQVPNVAG
+955 KILAFQVPNVAG
-967 ITRMRISIYARDFTG
+967 ITGMRISLYARDFTG

-988 IQLETGNKATDWNLA
+988 IKLETGNKATDWSPAL
-1003 IEDIEE
+1003 EDIEE
-1009 DIAEVDGKFINYSTT
+1009 DIAEVDGKFVNYSTT

-1085 YATSKYVESI
+1085 YATSKYVE
-1095 KTGSRN
+1095 TVE
-1101 FLRNGNFAETTTSPG
+1101 NGVKE
-1116 NTNKHHNLYPL
+1116 
-1127 GWGGYNG
+1127 
-1134 GIDNPTTS
+1134 
-1142 WHAHIDNTTFGFN
+1142 
-1155 VVEFNESDGNRNWKG
+1155 NEK
-1170 IAASPDFIF
+1170 
-1179 IEKVDQEYRLS
+1179 
-1190 VDVYATGPGT
+1190 
-1200 KLTGGFYYCKKG
+1200 
-1212 ESTQNFHSGQFEI
+1212 
-1225 RPKET
+1225 
-1230 NKWVRMSVAVPLKD
+1230 
-1244 DIDLNSKKTNLY
+1244 
-1256 IYGYGFDSNSIL
+1256 
-1268 YIKDAALTTGNKTA
+1268 
-1282 DWSPAPEET
+1282 
-1291 EMYIASVE
+1291 YIASVE

-1330 LVANFIN
+1330 LIANAIN
-1337 LKGLVTFAGLNS
+1337 LKGLVTFSGLNG
-1349 DTQGKI
+1349 DTQSKI
-1355 SSAQNTAN
+1355 NTAQSTAN

-1373 TAANAAQSTANTAKN
+1373 SAANAAQSTANTAKN

-1415 ANWDKGYNWTN
+1415 ANWDKGYDWTN

-1453 NGGYIRTNTIT
+1453 NGGFIRTNTIT

-1510 KNASVQYLALS
+1510 KKASVQYLALS

-1556 ITNGVATF
+1556 ITNGVATL

-1600 INDVSNTKI
+1600 INDVSDTKI
-1609 QIYAKNISLHKRN
+1609 QIYAKNISVHKRN
-1622 KGNLIVDGAITASKI
+1622 KGNLIVDGTI
-1637 ASGSVT
+1637 T

-1649 HAVTAAKINVK
+1649 QAVTAAKINVK

-1668 ATGTIRGVTLQGTK
+1668 ATGTIRGVTLRGLK
-1682 GEIGGFQINST
+1682 GEIGGFEINST
-1693 RLYSVDSSGTY
+1693 RLYSVDSSDTY
-1704 AAYFGSYDFNKTNV
+1704 AAYFGSYDFNKTNA

-1732 AEMRYDGSIISRNKA
+1732 AEMRYDGSIILRWKHD
-1747 NTNYRTTIREGTV
+1747 TRVRTTLEAGGIA
-1760 TCTGNDGWS
+1760 CTGIVNFGKASGSHLTIAPAYELSDGTNDPPEESFSICSQKFEVTSS
-1769 ASTTVELRNGE
+1769 AVKVRRLSTYTSGGHLV
-1780 IWFYR
+1780 F
-1785 NKDSIEASL
+1785 ASDGITL
-1794 GFDEHGQNSNSTTAR
+1794 AYA
-1809 VTRINASNSGLLLSC
+1809 ASS
-1824 QNSPGLYIYKNS
+1824 S
-1836 MRAWVNLDMNH
+1836 MRYKDHICDMSGADLDGLWNLPVVWYKYKDGYLAPDDKM
-1847 HSIINSSDERL
+1847 IGKEI
-1858 KTNILPFTKSV
+1858 PGF
-1869 LPELS
+1869 
-1874 RLGIVSYAWKET
+1874 YA
-1886 GEQVKAGFT
+1886 EQVERYLPAAARYNTEGKIEDWNERMMIPYMT
-1895 AQNMQSVFPEL
+1895 K
-1906 VEANDAGILGIKT
+1906 GIQQLHKEMKY
-1919 LELMP
+1919 LESET
-1924 YVVKGVQELSSKAE
+1924 V
-1938 DLQEQIKKV
+1938 
-1947 RCRQEGDTISLRA
+1947 SLKA

-1965 QYQLQQ
+1965 RFQLQQ